1 MAVVAVGA
9 IIAGASAGAAAYAAG
24 MTIAWSIGIGL
35 ATAAISG
42 LMSYMAMAQTV
53 PQYNT
58 TDTATALGT
67 TSDPKTVLP
76 VVYGQQRV
84 GGINVWKA
92 VGKDTTYLVQIFA
105 VCEGQIGGF
114 KSVYLDNKKIVLDGN
129 YQSGILNEQAIH
141 PDYRKYVEV
150 ELSVGAPNGHVFSLA
165 QKYLGKDIN
174 NSGWPDSATGNN
186 VAAVCVVMRKRNK
199 DLQNQAD
206 ILQPNSQM
214 TADINGLL
222 IQDLNTGK
230 RETSRNG
237 PSQLLDYATNTRYGL
252 AIPLDKI
259 DTESFKACADHS
271 LRNNLFSDGST
282 DPNASFKE
290 NITQMTAAF
299 QGVVFE
305 SFGRMT
311 CRIDG
316 PDVVQ
321 FNFNEDNISAGSVT
335 LNSGGSEGY
344 YNTLNVSYQEPSLD
358 YSDQVLR
365 YPSDVTNDGTI
376 AKDKRI
382 IAKDITYRFVK
393 QKSQLDVVASIER
406 NKSLLK
412 NQLVFSTVDA
422 YTVQAW
428 DVIRVT
434 FPELQL
440 QDSLWRVTQVDRSL
454 EKGAAGLITITAAE
468 YDPKVYTD
476 LDYAKDPNNSGS
488 NIPAASVLFAPKNL
502 KVTSVAET
510 AIGRTFNVQWDS
522 EEDFNRA
529 GFFIQ
534 YAIVGTD
541 SWTQAGF
548 TSGNYFLIMNMD
560 ITKKYD
566 IRVCAT
572 GLVYRSEWV
581 YQNNINPA
589 VSYQLPKVTGLHLV
603 NSDAGTNITTATQFE
618 FAWDDQSSQKF
629 NVNGTTQTFNEVF
642 QYYEVQITGT
652 KTVSYKTK
660 NINFTYDFRMNQLN
674 GLSREIIIKVIAV
687 GYAGMKSEPVQ
698 ITVKNSQHPAIQNF
712 VARTGISLN
721 SGMIFTQW
729 KPSTVPDFEQTTVQ
743 IARDKEFT
751 KEVRAFVSKDDVLNF
766 ELGDKGEGTWYVKS
780 AQNDVFGSDNVIWTS
795 PTILDVKYEIPFTP
809 DDIGTIEDMLGLNEK
824 LKDTLN
830 SANTHANSVSEQ
842 ARKDAEKY
850 ADDTVKTSEVKSK
863 QYVDGEIKKS
873 DQYTDEQI
881 KNSDAYTD
889 DQIKQADKRTDVKV
903 TAARE
908 YTDTQ
913 VVEASNALNQTIKDN
928 TTEITGKIN
937 GVETTINGKITTIEK
952 NQTTFQNQ
960 TNQKF
965 TSMESNFNTKIGE
978 SETRINA
985 KITGLTETVATN
997 DKAYT
1002 QKFDKM
1008 ESSIEDNSSEIDK
1021 SNGEIKKNSA
1031 SITSLSKTVADN
1043 EKNTATSMQQLE
1055 ARVGDK
1061 IANVSTEAKAEIDKV
1076 TNQVNSQYAM
1086 TVDANGVYAGFTLL
1100 AQDGPVKGSKAI
1112 FAADKFMI
1120 VPTEKDA
1127 EKARPVFAVDTT
1139 TRTVYLDNAVIKDA
1153 SIGTAKIADAAIDT
1167 AKIKDASITN
1177 GKITGFI
1184 QSDNYVAGSQGWK
1197 VHKNGGSEFSNVVIR
1212 GEVHANSGVFN
1223 GTVNAQDG
1231 VFNGTVNANGGVFN
1245 NVRIEKNCTVL
1256 GTIYAENIQGDIV
1269 TMTDRVAKS
1278 WPSGDI
1284 STSSGTRYPIAT
1296 IDAMPFNR
1304 IMVFTGDV
1312 SIQQVWRQNVT
1323 IRVDETTVWTFD
1335 SGNEGK
1341 NFDTNIFS
1349 FRIPAAPMGT
1359 KQYVT
1364 IQWPNRGDTGKF
1376 KFTGV
1381 VSLYKTSG
1389 SIALA

>member
-9 IIAGASAGAAAYAAG
+9 IIAGAAAGAAAYAAG
-24 MTIAWSIGIGL
+24 MTIAFAIGIGL

-42 LMSYMAMAQTV
+42 LMSYMAMNQTI
-53 PQYNT
+53 PKYNT

-67 TSDPKTVLP
+67 TSDPKTVIP

-105 VCEGQIGGF
+105 LCEGQIGGF
-114 KSVYLDNKKIVLDGN
+114 KSLYLDNKKIVLDGN

-141 PDYRKYVEV
+141 PDYRKFVEV
-150 ELSVGAPNGHVFSLA
+150 ELSVGAPKGHVFTLA

-206 ILQPNSQM
+206 ILQPNSQL

-222 IQDLNTGK
+222 IQDLNTGN
-230 RETSRNG
+230 REASRNG

-252 AIPLDKI
+252 GIPLDKI

-271 LRNNLFSDGST
+271 LRNNLYSDGST
-282 DPNASFKE
+282 DPNATFKE
-290 NITQMTAAF
+290 NLTQMTAAF
-299 QGVVFE
+299 QGVIFE

-321 FNFNEDNISAGSVT
+321 FDFNEDNISAGSVT

-344 YNTLNVSYQEPSLD
+344 YNTLNVSYQDPALD

-365 YPSDVTNDGTI
+365 YPSDTVNDGTI

-393 QKSQLDVVASIER
+393 QKSQLDVIASIER

-412 NQLVFSTVDA
+412 NQIVFSTVDA

-428 DVIRVT
+428 DVIRVN

-440 QDSLWRVTQVDRSL
+440 QDSLWRVFQVDRSL

-488 NIPAASVLFAPKNL
+488 NIPNASVLIAPKNL
-502 KVTSVAET
+502 QVTSVAET
-510 AIGRTFNVQWDS
+510 AIGRTFKVQWES

-529 GFFIQ
+529 GFYVQ
-534 YAIVGTD
+534 YAVSGTD
-541 SWTQAGF
+541 EWTQAGF
-548 TSGNYFLIMNMD
+548 TSGNYFMIMNMD

-581 YQNNINPA
+581 YQNNTNPA
-589 VSYQLPKVTGLHLV
+589 VSYKLPKVTGLRLV

-618 FAWDDQSSQKF
+618 FAWDDQSNQKF
-629 NVNGTTQTFNEVF
+629 NVNGTTQTFDEVF

-652 KTVSYKTK
+652 KTVSYRTK

-674 GLSREIIIKVIAV
+674 GLSREITIKVIAV

-698 ITVKNSQHPAIQNF
+698 ITAKNNQHPAIQNF

-729 KPSTVPDFEQTTVQ
+729 KPSAVPDFEQTTVQ

-751 KEVRAFVSKDDVLNF
+751 KEVRSFVSKDDVLNF
-766 ELGDKGEGTWYVKS
+766 ELGENGEGTWYLKA
-780 AQNDVFGSDNVIWTS
+780 AQNDVFGSDNAVWTS

-809 DDIGTIEDMLGLNEK
+809 DDIDTIEDMLGLNEK
-824 LKDTLN
+824 LKDTLD
-830 SANTHANSVSEQ
+830 SANTHANNVSEQ
-842 ARKDAEKY
+842 AKKDAEKY
-850 ADDTVKTSEVKSK
+850 ADDTVKRSEVKTK
-863 QYVDGEIKKS
+863 EYTDAEVKKS
-873 DQYTDEQI
+873 NDYTNAEIGKSND
-881 KNSDAYTD
+881 
-889 DQIKQADKRTDVKV
+889 RTDGAIKDSEARTQVKI

-913 VVEASNALNQTIKDN
+913 VAESTKALNQTIAEN
-928 TTEITGKIN
+928 ITEINGKID
-937 GVETTINGKITTIEK
+937 GVETSINGKITTIEK
-952 NQTTFQNQ
+952 NQTTFEEQ
-960 TNQKF
+960 TNQKL
-965 TSMESNFNTKIGE
+965 TSMESNFTTKIGE
-978 SETRINA
+978 SEKRTNA
-985 KITGLTETVATN
+985 KITELNETVTTN
-997 DKAYT
+997 DEAYT
-1002 QKFDKM
+1002 QRFSKM
-1008 ESSIEDNSSEIDK
+1008 ESSIEDNTTEIGKNTASISSLSETVAT
-1021 SNGEIKKNSA
+1021 NEKNSA
-1031 SITSLSKTVADN
+1031 
-1043 EKNTATSMQQLE
+1043 TSMEQLE

-1061 IANVSTEAKAEIDKV
+1061 IASVSSESKAEIDKV

-1120 VPTEKDA
+1120 VPTEQDA
-1127 EKARPVFAVDTT
+1127 AKAKPVFSVDTT

-1184 QSDNYVAGSQGWK
+1184 QSDNYVPGSQGWK
-1197 VHKNGGSEFSNVVIR
+1197 INKNGGSEFSNVVVR

-1223 GTVNAQDG
+1223 GTVNAKDG

-1245 NVRIEKNCTVL
+1245 NVRIERNCTVL

-1269 TMTDRVAKS
+1269 TMTDRVSKA
-1278 WPSGDI
+1278 WPPSGN
-1284 STSSGTRYPIAT
+1284 TSSGTRYPIAT
-1296 IDAMPFNR
+1296 IDGMPFNR
-1304 IMVFTGDV
+1304 VMVFSGDV
-1312 SIQQVWRQNVT
+1312 SIQQTWRQNVT
-1323 IRVDETTVWTFD
+1323 IRVNEDVVWTFD
-1335 SGNEGK
+1335 SGNDGK

-1349 FRIPAAPMGT
+1349 FRVPAAPMGT

-1364 IQWPNRGDTGKF
+1364 IQWPNRGDSGRF
-1376 KFTGV
+1376 AFTGV

>member
-9 IIAGASAGAAAYAAG
+9 IIAGAAAGAAAYAAG
-24 MTIAWSIGIGL
+24 LTIAWSIGIGL

-42 LMSYMAMAQTV
+42 LMSYMAMNQTV
-53 PQYNT
+53 PRYNT

-67 TSDPKTVLP
+67 TSDPKTVIP

-105 VCEGQIGGF
+105 LCEGQIGGF
-114 KSVYLDNKKIVLDGN
+114 KSLYLDNKKIVLDGN

-141 PDYRKYVEV
+141 PDYRKFVEV
-150 ELSVGAPNGHVFSLA
+150 ELSVGAPKGHVFTLA

-186 VAAVCVVMRKRNK
+186 VASVCVVMRKRNK

-206 ILQPNSQM
+206 ILQPNSQL

-222 IQDLNTGK
+222 IQDLNTGN
-230 RETSRNG
+230 REASRNG

-252 AIPLDKI
+252 GIPLDKI

-271 LRNNLFSDGST
+271 LRNNLYSDGST
-282 DPNASFKE
+282 DPNATFKE
-290 NITQMTAAF
+290 NLTQMTAAF
-299 QGVVFE
+299 QGVIFE

-321 FNFNEDNISAGSVT
+321 FDFNEDNISAGSVT
-335 LNSGGSEGY
+335 LNSGGSDGY
-344 YNTLNVSYQEPSLD
+344 YNTLNVSYQDPALD

-365 YPSDVTNDGTI
+365 YPSDTVNDGTI

-393 QKSQLDVVASIER
+393 QKSQLDVIASIER

-412 NQLVFSTVDA
+412 NQIVFSTVDA

-428 DVIRVT
+428 DVIRVN

-440 QDSLWRVTQVDRSL
+440 QDSLWRVFQVDRSL

-488 NIPAASVLFAPKNL
+488 NIPNASVLIAPKNL
-502 KVTSVAET
+502 QVTSVAET
-510 AIGRTFNVQWDS
+510 AIGRTFKVQWES

-529 GFFIQ
+529 GFYVQ
-534 YAIVGTD
+534 YAVSGTD
-541 SWTQAGF
+541 EWTQAGF
-548 TSGNYFLIMNMD
+548 TSGNYFMIMNMD

-581 YQNNINPA
+581 YQNNTNPA
-589 VSYQLPKVTGLHLV
+589 VSYQLPKVTGLRLV

-618 FAWDDQSSQKF
+618 FAWDDQSNQKF
-629 NVNGTTQTFNEVF
+629 NVNGTTQTFDEVF

-652 KTVSYKTK
+652 KTVSYRTK

-674 GLSREIIIKVIAV
+674 GLSREITIKVIAV

-698 ITVKNSQHPAIQNF
+698 ITAKNNQHPAIQNF

-751 KEVRAFVSKDDVLNF
+751 KEVRSFVSKDDVLNF
-766 ELGDKGEGTWYVKS
+766 ELGENGEGTWYLKA
-780 AQNDVFGSDNVIWTS
+780 AQNDVFGSDNAVWTS

-809 DDIGTIEDMLGLNEK
+809 DDIDTIEDMLGLNEK
-824 LKDTLN
+824 LKDTLDN
-830 SANTHANSVSEQ
+830 ANTHANNVSEQ
-842 ARKDAEKY
+842 AKKDAEKY
-850 ADDTVKTSEVKSK
+850 ADDTVKRSEVKTK
-863 QYVDGEIKKS
+863 EYTDAEVKKS
-873 DQYTDEQI
+873 NDYTDAEI
-881 KNSDAYTD
+881 GKSND
-889 DQIKQADKRTDVKV
+889 RTDGAIKDSEARTQVKI

-913 VVEASNALNQTIKDN
+913 VVEATKALNQTIAEN
-928 TTEITGKIN
+928 TTEINGKID
-937 GVETTINGKITTIEK
+937 GVETSINGKITTIEK
-952 NQTTFQNQ
+952 NQTTFEEQ
-960 TNQKF
+960 TNQKL
-965 TSMESNFNTKIGE
+965 TSMESNFTTKIGE
-978 SETRINA
+978 SEKRTNA
-985 KITGLTETVATN
+985 KITELNETVTTN
-997 DKAYT
+997 DEAYT
-1002 QKFDKM
+1002 QRFSKM
-1008 ESSIEDNSSEIDK
+1008 ESSIEDNTTEIGKNTASISSLSETVAT
-1021 SNGEIKKNSA
+1021 NEKNSA
-1031 SITSLSKTVADN
+1031 
-1043 EKNTATSMQQLE
+1043 TSMEQLE

-1061 IANVSTEAKAEIDKV
+1061 IASVSSEAKAEIDKV

-1120 VPTEKDA
+1120 VPTEQDA
-1127 EKARPVFAVDTT
+1127 AKAKPVFSVDTT

-1184 QSDNYVAGSQGWK
+1184 QSDNYVPGSQGWK
-1197 VHKNGGSEFSNVVIR
+1197 INKNGGSEFSNVVVR

-1223 GTVNAQDG
+1223 GTVNAKDG

-1245 NVRIEKNCTVL
+1245 NVRIERNCTVL

-1269 TMTDRVAKS
+1269 TMTDRVSKA
-1278 WPSGDI
+1278 WPPSGN
-1284 STSSGTRYPIAT
+1284 TSSGTRYPIAT
-1296 IDAMPFNR
+1296 IDGMPFNR
-1304 IMVFTGDV
+1304 VMVFSGDV
-1312 SIQQVWRQNVT
+1312 SIQQTWRQNVT
-1323 IRVDETTVWTFD
+1323 IRVNEDVVWTFD
-1335 SGNEGK
+1335 SGNDGK

-1349 FRIPAAPMGT
+1349 FRVPAAPMGT

-1364 IQWPNRGDTGKF
+1364 IQWPNRGDSGRF
-1376 KFTGV
+1376 AFTGV

>member
-9 IIAGASAGAAAYAAG
+9 IIAGAAAGAAAYAAG
-24 MTIAWSIGIGL
+24 MTIAFAIGIGL

-42 LMSYMAMAQTV
+42 LMSYMAMNQTV
-53 PQYNT
+53 PRYNT

-67 TSDPKTVLP
+67 TSDPKTVIP

-105 VCEGQIGGF
+105 LCEGQIGGF
-114 KSVYLDNKKIVLDGN
+114 KSLYLDNKKIVLDGN

-141 PDYRKYVEV
+141 PDYRNFVEV
-150 ELSVGAPNGHVFSLA
+150 ELSVGAPKGHVFTLA

-186 VAAVCVVMRKRNK
+186 VASVCVVMRKRNK

-206 ILQPNSQM
+206 ILQPNSQL

-222 IQDLNTGK
+222 IQDLNTGN
-230 RETSRNG
+230 REASRNG

-252 AIPLDKI
+252 GIPLDKI

-271 LRNNLFSDGST
+271 LRNNLYSDGST
-282 DPNASFKE
+282 DPNATFKE
-290 NITQMTAAF
+290 NLTQMAAAF
-299 QGVVFE
+299 QGVIFE

-321 FNFNEDNISAGSVT
+321 FDFNEDNISAGSVT

-344 YNTLNVSYQEPSLD
+344 YNTLNVSYQDPALD

-365 YPSDVTNDGTI
+365 YPSDTVNDGTI

-393 QKSQLDVVASIER
+393 QKSQLDVIASIER

-412 NQLVFSTVDA
+412 NQIVFSTVDA

-428 DVIRVT
+428 DVIRVN

-440 QDSLWRVTQVDRSL
+440 QDSLWRVFQVDRSL

-468 YDPKVYTD
+468 YDPNVYTN

-488 NIPAASVLFAPKNL
+488 NIPNASVLIAPKNL
-502 KVTSVAET
+502 QVTSVAET
-510 AIGRTFNVQWDS
+510 AIGRTFKVQWES

-529 GFFIQ
+529 GFYVQ
-534 YAIVGTD
+534 YAVSGTD
-541 SWTQAGF
+541 EWTQAGF
-548 TSGNYFLIMNMD
+548 TSGNYFMIMNMD

-581 YQNNINPA
+581 YQNNTNPA
-589 VSYQLPKVTGLHLV
+589 VSYQLPKVTGLRLV

-618 FAWDDQSSQKF
+618 FAWDDQSNQKF
-629 NVNGTTQTFNEVF
+629 NVNGTTQTFDEVF

-652 KTVSYKTK
+652 KTVSYRTK

-674 GLSREIIIKVIAV
+674 GLSREITIKVIAV

-698 ITVKNSQHPAIQNF
+698 ITAKNNQHPAIQNF

-751 KEVRAFVSKDDVLNF
+751 KDVRAFVSKDDVLNF
-766 ELGDKGEGTWYVKS
+766 ELGENGEGTWYVKA

-830 SANTHANSVSEQ
+830 NANTHANSVSEQ

-903 TAARE
+903 TAARD
-908 YTDTQ
+908 YANTQ
-913 VVEASNALNQTIKDN
+913 VVEATKALNQTIEDN

-952 NQTTFQNQ
+952 NQTTFETQ

-978 SETRINA
+978 SEKSTNA

-997 DKAYT
+997 DKAYA

-1061 IANVSTEAKAEIDKV
+1061 IANVSTETKAEIDKV
-1076 TNQVNSQYAM
+1076 TDQVNSQYTM

-1120 VPTEKDA
+1120 VPTEQDA
-1127 EKARPVFAVDTT
+1127 AKAKPVFAVDTT

-1177 GKITGFI
+1177 AKIQNASI
-1184 QSDNYVAGSQGWK
+1184 NSAKISQEISSDTHESDGYPTWYINKDGRARFQ
-1197 VHKNGGSEFSNVVIR
+1197 NVSVK
-1212 GEVHANSGVFN
+1212 
-1223 GTVNAQDG
+1223 GTVNADNG
-1231 VFNGTVNANGGVFN
+1231 YFNGTVNANGGVFN

-1269 TMTDRVAKS
+1269 TMTDRVSKA
-1278 WPSGDI
+1278 WPPSGN
-1284 STSSGTRYPIAT
+1284 TSSGTRYPIAT
-1296 IDAMPFNR
+1296 IDGMPFNR
-1304 IMVFTGDV
+1304 VMVFSGDV

-1323 IRVDETTVWTFD
+1323 IRVNEDVVWTFD
-1335 SGNEGK
+1335 SGNDGK

>member
-9 IIAGASAGAAAYAAG
+9 IIAGAAAGAAAYAAG
-24 MTIAWSIGIGL
+24 LTIAWSIGIGL

-42 LMSYMAMAQTV
+42 LMSYMAMSQTV

-67 TSDPKTVLP
+67 TSDPKTVIP

-105 VCEGQIGGF
+105 ISEGQIGGF
-114 KSVYLDNKKIVLDGN
+114 KSLYLDNKKIVLDGN

-141 PDYRKYVEV
+141 PDYRKFVEV
-150 ELSVGAPNGHVFSLA
+150 ELSVGAPKGHVFTLA

-186 VAAVCVVMRKRNK
+186 VASVCVVMRKRNK

-206 ILQPNSQM
+206 ILQPNSQL

-222 IQDLNTGK
+222 IQDLNTGN
-230 RETSRNG
+230 REASRNG

-252 AIPLDKI
+252 GIPLDKI

-271 LRNNLFSDGST
+271 LRNNLYSDGST
-282 DPNASFKE
+282 DPNATFKE
-290 NITQMTAAF
+290 NLTQMAAAF
-299 QGVVFE
+299 QGVIFE

-321 FNFNEDNISAGSVT
+321 FDFNEDNISAGSVT

-344 YNTLNVSYQEPSLD
+344 YNTLNVSYQDPALD

-365 YPSDVTNDGTI
+365 YPSDTVNDGTI

-393 QKSQLDVVASIER
+393 QKSQLDVIASIER

-412 NQLVFSTVDA
+412 NQIVFSTVDA

-428 DVIRVT
+428 DVIRVN

-440 QDSLWRVTQVDRSL
+440 QDSLWRVFQVDRSL

-488 NIPAASVLFAPKNL
+488 NIPNASVLIAPKNL
-502 KVTSVAET
+502 QVTSVAET
-510 AIGRTFNVQWDS
+510 AIGRTFKVQWES

-529 GFFIQ
+529 GFYVQ
-534 YAIVGTD
+534 YAVSGTD
-541 SWTQAGF
+541 EWTQAGF
-548 TSGNYFLIMNMD
+548 TSGNYFMIMNMD

-581 YQNNINPA
+581 YQNNTNPA
-589 VSYQLPKVTGLHLV
+589 VSYQLPKVTGLRLV

-618 FAWDDQSSQKF
+618 FAWDDQSNQKF
-629 NVNGTTQTFNEVF
+629 NVNGTTQTFDEVF

-652 KTVSYKTK
+652 KTVSYRTK

-674 GLSREIIIKVIAV
+674 GLSREITIKVIAV

-698 ITVKNSQHPAIQNF
+698 ITVKNNQHPAIQNF

-751 KEVRAFVSKDDVLNF
+751 KEVRSFVSKDDVLNF
-766 ELGDKGEGTWYVKS
+766 ELGENGEGTWYVKA
-780 AQNDVFGSDNVIWTS
+780 AQNDVFGSDNVVWTS

-809 DDIGTIEDMLGLNEK
+809 DDIDTIEDMLGLKDK
-824 LKDTLN
+824 LKDTLD
-830 SANTHANSVSEQ
+830 SANTHANNVSEQ
-842 ARKDAEKY
+842 AKKDAEKY
-850 ADDTVKTSEVKSK
+850 ADDTVKRSEVKTK
-863 QYVDGEIKKS
+863 EYTDAEVKKS
-873 DQYTDEQI
+873 NDYTDAEI
-881 KNSDAYTD
+881 GKSND
-889 DQIKQADKRTDVKV
+889 RTDGAIKDSAARTQVKI

-913 VVEASNALNQTIKDN
+913 VVEATKALNQTIAEN
-928 TTEITGKIN
+928 TTEINGKID
-937 GVETTINGKITTIEK
+937 GVETSINGKITTIEK
-952 NQTTFQNQ
+952 NQTTFEKQ

-965 TSMESNFNTKIGE
+965 TSMESNFTTKIGE
-978 SETRINA
+978 SEKRTNA
-985 KITGLTETVATN
+985 KITGLTETVTTN
-997 DKAYT
+997 DKAYA

-1008 ESSIEDNSSEIDK
+1008 ESSIENNSSEIDK
-1021 SNGEIKKNSA
+1021 SNGEIKKNTA
-1031 SITSLSKTVADN
+1031 SISSLRETVATN
-1043 EKNTATSMQQLE
+1043 EKNTATSMEQLE

-1120 VPTEKDA
+1120 VPTEQDA
-1127 EKARPVFAVDTT
+1127 AKAKPVFAVDTT

-1184 QSDNYVAGSQGWK
+1184 QSDNYVPGSQGWK
-1197 VHKNGGSEFSNVVIR
+1197 INKNGGSEFSNVVVR

-1223 GTVNAQDG
+1223 GTVNAQNG

-1245 NVRIEKNCTVL
+1245 NVRIERNCTVL

-1269 TMTDRVAKS
+1269 TMTDRVSKA
-1278 WPSGDI
+1278 WPPSGN
-1284 STSSGTRYPIAT
+1284 TSSGTRYPIAT
-1296 IDAMPFNR
+1296 IEGMPFNR
-1304 IMVFTGDV
+1304 VMVFSGDV
-1312 SIQQVWRQNVT
+1312 SIQQTWRQNVT
-1323 IRVDETTVWTFD
+1323 IRVNEDVVWTFD
-1335 SGNEGK
+1335 SGNDGK
-1341 NFDTNIFS
+1341 NFNTNIFS
-1349 FRIPAAPMGT
+1349 FRVPAAPMGT

-1364 IQWPNRGDTGKF
+1364 IQWPNRGDSGRF
-1376 KFTGV
+1376 AFTGV

>member
-9 IIAGASAGAAAYAAG
+9 IIAGAAAGAAAYAAG
-24 MTIAWSIGIGL
+24 MTIAFAIGIGL

-42 LMSYMAMAQTV
+42 LMSYMAMNQTI
-53 PQYNT
+53 PRYNT

-67 TSDPKTVLP
+67 TSDPKTVIP

-105 VCEGQIGGF
+105 LCEGQIGGF
-114 KSVYLDNKKIVLDGN
+114 KSLYLDNKKIVLDGN

-141 PDYRKYVEV
+141 PDYRKFVEV
-150 ELSVGAPNGHVFSLA
+150 ELSVGAPKGHVFTLA

-206 ILQPNSQM
+206 ILQPNSQL

-222 IQDLNTGK
+222 IQDLNTGN
-230 RETSRNG
+230 REASRNG

-252 AIPLDKI
+252 GIPLDKI

-271 LRNNLFSDGST
+271 LRNNLYSDGST
-282 DPNASFKE
+282 DPNATFKE
-290 NITQMTAAF
+290 NLTQMTAAF
-299 QGVVFE
+299 QGVIFE

-321 FNFNEDNISAGSVT
+321 FDFNEDNISAGSVT

-344 YNTLNVSYQEPSLD
+344 YNTLNVSYQDPALD

-365 YPSDVTNDGTI
+365 YPSDTVNDGTI

-393 QKSQLDVVASIER
+393 QKSQLDVIASIER

-412 NQLVFSTVDA
+412 NQIVFSTVDA

-428 DVIRVT
+428 DVIRVN

-440 QDSLWRVTQVDRSL
+440 QDSLWRVFQVDRSL

-488 NIPAASVLFAPKNL
+488 NIPNASVLIAPKNL
-502 KVTSVAET
+502 QVTSVAET
-510 AIGRTFNVQWDS
+510 AIGRTFKVQWES

-529 GFFIQ
+529 GFYVQ
-534 YAIVGTD
+534 YAVSGTD
-541 SWTQAGF
+541 EWTQAGF
-548 TSGNYFLIMNMD
+548 TSGNYFMIMNMD

-581 YQNNINPA
+581 YQNNTNPA
-589 VSYQLPKVTGLHLV
+589 VSYKLPKVTGLRLV

-618 FAWDDQSSQKF
+618 FAWDDQSNQKF
-629 NVNGTTQTFNEVF
+629 NVNGTTQTFDEVF

-652 KTVSYKTK
+652 KTVSYRTK

-674 GLSREIIIKVIAV
+674 GLSREITIKVIAV

-698 ITVKNSQHPAIQNF
+698 ITAKNNQHPAIQNF

-729 KPSTVPDFEQTTVQ
+729 KPSAVPDFEQTTVQ

-751 KEVRAFVSKDDVLNF
+751 KEVRSFVSKDDVLNF
-766 ELGDKGEGTWYVKS
+766 ELGENGEGTWYLKA
-780 AQNDVFGSDNVIWTS
+780 AQNDVFGSDNAVWTS

-809 DDIGTIEDMLGLNEK
+809 DDIDTIEDMLGLNEK
-824 LKDTLN
+824 LKDTLD
-830 SANTHANSVSEQ
+830 SANTHANNVSEQ
-842 ARKDAEKY
+842 AKKDAEKY
-850 ADDTVKTSEVKSK
+850 ADDTVKRSEVKTK
-863 QYVDGEIKKS
+863 EYTDAEVKKS
-873 DQYTDEQI
+873 NDYTNAEIGKSND
-881 KNSDAYTD
+881 
-889 DQIKQADKRTDVKV
+889 RTDGAIKDSEARTQVKI

-913 VVEASNALNQTIKDN
+913 VAESTKALNQTIAEN
-928 TTEITGKIN
+928 ITEINGKID
-937 GVETTINGKITTIEK
+937 GVETSINGKITTIEK
-952 NQTTFQNQ
+952 NQTTFEEQ
-960 TNQKF
+960 TNQKL
-965 TSMESNFNTKIGE
+965 TSMESNFTTKIGE
-978 SETRINA
+978 SEKRTNA
-985 KITGLTETVATN
+985 KITELNETVTTN
-997 DKAYT
+997 DEAYT
-1002 QKFDKM
+1002 QRFSKM
-1008 ESSIEDNSSEIDK
+1008 ESSIEDNTTEIGKNTASISSLSETVAT
-1021 SNGEIKKNSA
+1021 NEKNSA
-1031 SITSLSKTVADN
+1031 
-1043 EKNTATSMQQLE
+1043 TSMEQLE

-1061 IANVSTEAKAEIDKV
+1061 IASVSSESKAEIDKV

-1120 VPTEKDA
+1120 VPTEQDA
-1127 EKARPVFAVDTT
+1127 AKAKPVFSVDTT

-1184 QSDNYVAGSQGWK
+1184 QSDNYVPGSQGWK
-1197 VHKNGGSEFSNVVIR
+1197 INKNGGSEFSNVVVR

-1223 GTVNAQDG
+1223 GTVNAKDG

-1245 NVRIEKNCTVL
+1245 NVRIERNCTVL

-1269 TMTDRVAKS
+1269 TMTDRVSKA
-1278 WPSGDI
+1278 WPLSGN
-1284 STSSGTRYPIAT
+1284 TSSGTRYPIAT
-1296 IDAMPFNR
+1296 IDGMPFNR
-1304 IMVFTGDV
+1304 VMVFSGDV
-1312 SIQQVWRQNVT
+1312 SIQQTWRQNVT
-1323 IRVDETTVWTFD
+1323 IRVNEDVVWTFD
-1335 SGNEGK
+1335 SGNDGK

-1349 FRIPAAPMGT
+1349 FRVPAAPMGT

-1364 IQWPNRGDTGKF
+1364 IQWPNRGDSGRF
-1376 KFTGV
+1376 AFTGV

>member
-9 IIAGASAGAAAYAAG
+9 IIAGAAAGAAAYAAG
-24 MTIAWSIGIGL
+24 MTIAFAIGIGL

-42 LMSYMAMAQTV
+42 LMSYMAMNQTI
-53 PQYNT
+53 PRYNT

-67 TSDPKTVLP
+67 TSDPKTVIP

-105 VCEGQIGGF
+105 LCEGQIGGF
-114 KSVYLDNKKIVLDGN
+114 KSLYLDNKKIVLDGN

-141 PDYRKYVEV
+141 PDYRKFVEV
-150 ELSVGAPNGHVFSLA
+150 ELSVGAPKGHVFTLA

-206 ILQPNSQM
+206 ILQPNSQL

-222 IQDLNTGK
+222 IQDLNTGN
-230 RETSRNG
+230 REASRNG

-252 AIPLDKI
+252 GIPLDKI

-271 LRNNLFSDGST
+271 LRNNLYSDGST
-282 DPNASFKE
+282 DPNATFKE
-290 NITQMTAAF
+290 NLTQMTAAF
-299 QGVVFE
+299 QGVIFE

-321 FNFNEDNISAGSVT
+321 FDFNEDNISAGSVT

-344 YNTLNVSYQEPSLD
+344 YNTLNVSYQDPALD

-365 YPSDVTNDGTI
+365 YPSDTVNDGTI

-393 QKSQLDVVASIER
+393 QKSQLDVIASIER

-412 NQLVFSTVDA
+412 NQIVFSTVDA

-428 DVIRVT
+428 DVIRVN

-440 QDSLWRVTQVDRSL
+440 QDSLWRVFQVDRSL

-488 NIPAASVLFAPKNL
+488 NIPNASVLIAPKNL
-502 KVTSVAET
+502 QVTSVAET
-510 AIGRTFNVQWDS
+510 AIGRTFKVQWES

-529 GFFIQ
+529 GFYVQ
-534 YAIVGTD
+534 YAVSGTD
-541 SWTQAGF
+541 EWTQAGF
-548 TSGNYFLIMNMD
+548 TSGNYFMIMNMD

-581 YQNNINPA
+581 YQNNTNPA
-589 VSYQLPKVTGLHLV
+589 VSYQLPKVTGLRLV

-618 FAWDDQSSQKF
+618 FAWDDQSNQKF
-629 NVNGTTQTFNEVF
+629 NVNGTTQTFDEVF

-652 KTVSYKTK
+652 KTVSYRTK

-674 GLSREIIIKVIAV
+674 GLSREITIKVIAV

-698 ITVKNSQHPAIQNF
+698 ITAKNNQHPAIQNF

-751 KEVRAFVSKDDVLNF
+751 KEVRSFVSKDDVLNF
-766 ELGDKGEGTWYVKS
+766 ELGENGEGTWYLKA
-780 AQNDVFGSDNVIWTS
+780 AQNDVFGSDNAVWTS

-809 DDIGTIEDMLGLNEK
+809 DDIDTIEDMLGLNEK
-824 LKDTLN
+824 LKDTLDN
-830 SANTHANSVSEQ
+830 ANTHANNVSEQ
-842 ARKDAEKY
+842 AKKDAEKY
-850 ADDTVKTSEVKSK
+850 ADDTVKRSEVKTK
-863 QYVDGEIKKS
+863 EYTDAEVKKS
-873 DQYTDEQI
+873 NDYTDAEI
-881 KNSDAYTD
+881 GKSND
-889 DQIKQADKRTDVKV
+889 RTDGAIKDSEARTQVKI

-913 VVEASNALNQTIKDN
+913 VVEATKALNQTITEN
-928 TTEITGKIN
+928 TTEINGKID
-937 GVETTINGKITTIEK
+937 GVETSINGKITTIEK
-952 NQTTFQNQ
+952 NQTTFEEQ
-960 TNQKF
+960 TNQKL
-965 TSMESNFNTKIGE
+965 TSMESNFTTKIGE
-978 SETRINA
+978 SEKRTNA
-985 KITGLTETVATN
+985 KITELNETVTTN
-997 DKAYT
+997 DEAYT
-1002 QKFDKM
+1002 QRFSKM
-1008 ESSIEDNSSEIDK
+1008 ESSIEDNTTEIGKNTASISSLSETVAT
-1021 SNGEIKKNSA
+1021 NEKNSA
-1031 SITSLSKTVADN
+1031 
-1043 EKNTATSMQQLE
+1043 TSMEQLE

-1061 IANVSTEAKAEIDKV
+1061 IASVSSESKAEIDKV

-1120 VPTEKDA
+1120 VPTEQDA
-1127 EKARPVFAVDTT
+1127 AKAKPVFSVDTT

-1184 QSDNYVAGSQGWK
+1184 QSDNYVPGSQGWK
-1197 VHKNGGSEFSNVVIR
+1197 INKNGGSEFSNVVVR

-1223 GTVNAQDG
+1223 GTVNAKDG

-1245 NVRIEKNCTVL
+1245 NVRIERNCTVL

-1269 TMTDRVAKS
+1269 TMTDRVSKA
-1278 WPSGDI
+1278 WPPSGN
-1284 STSSGTRYPIAT
+1284 TSSGTRYPIAT
-1296 IDAMPFNR
+1296 IDGMPFNR
-1304 IMVFTGDV
+1304 VMVFSGDV
-1312 SIQQVWRQNVT
+1312 SIQQTWRQNVT
-1323 IRVDETTVWTFD
+1323 IRVNEDVVWTFD
-1335 SGNEGK
+1335 SGNDGK

-1349 FRIPAAPMGT
+1349 FRVPAAPMGT

-1364 IQWPNRGDTGKF
+1364 IQWPNRGDSGRF
-1376 KFTGV
+1376 AFTGV

>member
-9 IIAGASAGAAAYAAG
+9 IIAGAAAGAAAYAAG
-24 MTIAWSIGIGL
+24 LTIAWSIGIGL

-42 LMSYMAMAQTV
+42 LMSYMAMSQTV

-67 TSDPKTVLP
+67 TSDPKTVIP

-105 VCEGQIGGF
+105 ISEGQIGGF
-114 KSVYLDNKKIVLDGN
+114 KSLYLDNKKIVLDGN

-141 PDYRKYVEV
+141 PDYRKFVEV
-150 ELSVGAPNGHVFSLA
+150 ELSVGAPKGHVFTLA

-186 VAAVCVVMRKRNK
+186 VASVCVVMRKRNK

-206 ILQPNSQM
+206 ILQPNSQL

-222 IQDLNTGK
+222 IQDLNTGN
-230 RETSRNG
+230 REASRNG

-252 AIPLDKI
+252 GIPLDKI

-271 LRNNLFSDGST
+271 LRNNLYSDGST
-282 DPNASFKE
+282 DPNATFKE
-290 NITQMTAAF
+290 NLTQMAAAF
-299 QGVVFE
+299 QGVIFE

-321 FNFNEDNISAGSVT
+321 FDFNEDNISAGSVT

-344 YNTLNVSYQEPSLD
+344 YNTLNVSYQDPALD

-365 YPSDVTNDGTI
+365 YPSDTVNDGTI

-393 QKSQLDVVASIER
+393 QKSQLDVIASIER

-412 NQLVFSTVDA
+412 NQIVFSTVDA

-428 DVIRVT
+428 DVIRVN

-440 QDSLWRVTQVDRSL
+440 QDSLWRVFQVDRSL

-488 NIPAASVLFAPKNL
+488 NIPNASVLIAPKNL
-502 KVTSVAET
+502 QVTSVAET
-510 AIGRTFNVQWDS
+510 AIGRTFKVQWES

-529 GFFIQ
+529 GFYVQ
-534 YAIVGTD
+534 YSVSGTD
-541 SWTQAGF
+541 EWTQAGF
-548 TSGNYFLIMNMD
+548 TSGNYFMIMNMD

-581 YQNNINPA
+581 YQNNTNPA
-589 VSYQLPKVTGLHLV
+589 VSYQLPKVTGLRLV

-618 FAWDDQSSQKF
+618 FAWDDQSNQKF

-652 KTVSYKTK
+652 KTVSYRTK

-674 GLSREIIIKVIAV
+674 GLSREITIKVIAV

-698 ITVKNSQHPAIQNF
+698 ITVKNNQHPAIQNF

-751 KEVRAFVSKDDVLNF
+751 KEVRSFVSKDDVLNF
-766 ELGDKGEGTWYVKS
+766 ELGENGEGTWYVKA
-780 AQNDVFGSDNVIWTS
+780 AQNDVFGSDNVVWTS

-809 DDIGTIEDMLGLNEK
+809 DDIDTIEDMLGLKDK
-824 LKDTLN
+824 LKDTLD
-830 SANTHANSVSEQ
+830 SANTHANNVSEQ
-842 ARKDAEKY
+842 AKKDAEKY
-850 ADDTVKTSEVKSK
+850 ADDTVKRSEVKTK
-863 QYVDGEIKKS
+863 EYTDAEVKKS
-873 DQYTDEQI
+873 NDYTDAEI
-881 KNSDAYTD
+881 GKSND
-889 DQIKQADKRTDVKV
+889 RTDGAIKDSEARTQVKI
-903 TAARE
+903 TAVRE

-913 VVEASNALNQTIKDN
+913 VVEATKALNQTIAEN
-928 TTEITGKIN
+928 TTEINGKID
-937 GVETTINGKITTIEK
+937 GVETSINGKITTIEK
-952 NQTTFQNQ
+952 NQTTFEKQ

-965 TSMESNFNTKIGE
+965 TSMESNFTTKIGE
-978 SETRINA
+978 SEKRTNA
-985 KITGLTETVATN
+985 KITGLTETVTTN
-997 DKAYT
+997 DKAYA

-1008 ESSIEDNSSEIDK
+1008 ESSIENNSSEIDK
-1021 SNGEIKKNSA
+1021 SNGEIKKNTA
-1031 SITSLSKTVADN
+1031 SISSLRETVATN
-1043 EKNTATSMQQLE
+1043 EKNTATSMEQLE

-1120 VPTEKDA
+1120 VPTEQDA
-1127 EKARPVFAVDTT
+1127 AKAKPVFAVDTT

-1184 QSDNYVAGSQGWK
+1184 QSDNYVPGSQGWK
-1197 VHKNGGSEFSNVVIR
+1197 INKNGGSEFSNVVVR

-1223 GTVNAQDG
+1223 GTVNAQNG

-1245 NVRIEKNCTVL
+1245 NVRIERNCTVL

-1269 TMTDRVAKS
+1269 TMTDRVSKA
-1278 WPSGDI
+1278 WPPSGN
-1284 STSSGTRYPIAT
+1284 TSSGTRYPIAT
-1296 IDAMPFNR
+1296 IDGMPFNR
-1304 IMVFTGDV
+1304 VMVFSGDV
-1312 SIQQVWRQNVT
+1312 SIQQTWRQNVT
-1323 IRVDETTVWTFD
+1323 IRVNEDVVWTFD
-1335 SGNEGK
+1335 SGNDGK
-1341 NFDTNIFS
+1341 DFNTNIFS
-1349 FRIPAAPMGT
+1349 FRVPAAPMGT

-1364 IQWPNRGDTGKF
+1364 IQWPNRGDSGRF
-1376 KFTGV
+1376 AFTGV

>member
-9 IIAGASAGAAAYAAG
+9 IIAGAAAGAAAYAAG
-24 MTIAWSIGIGL
+24 LTIAWSIGIGL

-42 LMSYMAMAQTV
+42 LMSYMAMSQTV

-67 TSDPKTVLP
+67 TSDPKTVIP

-105 VCEGQIGGF
+105 ISEGQIGGF
-114 KSVYLDNKKIVLDGN
+114 KSLYLDNKKIVLDGN

-141 PDYRKYVEV
+141 PDYKKYVEV
-150 ELSVGAPNGHVFSLA
+150 ELSVGAPKGHVFTLA

-186 VAAVCVVMRKRNK
+186 VASVCVVMRKRNK

-206 ILQPNSQM
+206 ILQPNSQL

-222 IQDLNTGK
+222 IQDLNTGN
-230 RETSRNG
+230 REASRNG

-252 AIPLDKI
+252 GIPLDKI

-271 LRNNLFSDGST
+271 LRNNLYSDGST
-282 DPNASFKE
+282 DPNATFKE
-290 NITQMTAAF
+290 NLTQMAAAF
-299 QGVVFE
+299 QGVIFE

-321 FNFNEDNISAGSVT
+321 FDFNEDNISAGSVT

-344 YNTLNVSYQEPSLD
+344 YNTLNVSYQDPALD

-365 YPSDVTNDGTI
+365 YPSDTVNDGTI

-393 QKSQLDVVASIER
+393 QKSQLDVIASIER

-412 NQLVFSTVDA
+412 NQIVFSTVDA

-428 DVIRVT
+428 DVIRVN

-440 QDSLWRVTQVDRSL
+440 QDSLWRVFQVDRSL

-488 NIPAASVLFAPKNL
+488 NIPNASVLIAPKNL
-502 KVTSVAET
+502 QVTSVAET
-510 AIGRTFNVQWDS
+510 AIGRTFKVQWES

-529 GFFIQ
+529 GFYVQ
-534 YAIVGTD
+534 YAVSGTD
-541 SWTQAGF
+541 EWTQAGF
-548 TSGNYFLIMNMD
+548 TSGNYFMIMNMD

-581 YQNNINPA
+581 YQNNTNPA
-589 VSYQLPKVTGLHLV
+589 VSYQLPKVTGLRLV

-618 FAWDDQSSQKF
+618 FAWDDQSNQKF
-629 NVNGTTQTFNEVF
+629 NVNGTTQTFDEVF

-652 KTVSYKTK
+652 KTVSYRTK

-674 GLSREIIIKVIAV
+674 GLSREITIKVIAV

-698 ITVKNSQHPAIQNF
+698 ITVKNNQHPAIQNF

-751 KEVRAFVSKDDVLNF
+751 KEVRSFVSKDDVLNF
-766 ELGDKGEGTWYVKS
+766 ELGENGEGTWYVKA
-780 AQNDVFGSDNVIWTS
+780 AQNDVFGSDNVVWTS

-809 DDIGTIEDMLGLNEK
+809 DDIDTIEDMLGLKDK
-824 LKDTLN
+824 LKDTLD
-830 SANTHANSVSEQ
+830 SANTHANNVSEQ
-842 ARKDAEKY
+842 AKKDAEKY
-850 ADDTVKTSEVKSK
+850 ADDTVKRSEVKTK
-863 QYVDGEIKKS
+863 EYTDAEVKKS
-873 DQYTDEQI
+873 NDYTDAEI
-881 KNSDAYTD
+881 GKSND
-889 DQIKQADKRTDVKV
+889 RTDGAIKDSEARTQVKI
-903 TAARE
+903 TAVRE

-913 VVEASNALNQTIKDN
+913 VVEATKALNQTIAEN
-928 TTEITGKIN
+928 TTEINGKID
-937 GVETTINGKITTIEK
+937 GVETSINGKITTIEK
-952 NQTTFQNQ
+952 NQTTFEKQ

-965 TSMESNFNTKIGE
+965 TSMESNFTTKIGE
-978 SETRINA
+978 SEKRTNA
-985 KITGLTETVATN
+985 KITGLTETVTTN
-997 DKAYT
+997 DKAYA

-1008 ESSIEDNSSEIDK
+1008 ESSIENNSSEIDK
-1021 SNGEIKKNSA
+1021 SNGEIKKNTA
-1031 SITSLSKTVADN
+1031 SISSLRETVATN
-1043 EKNTATSMQQLE
+1043 EKNTATSMEQLE

-1120 VPTEKDA
+1120 VPTEQDA
-1127 EKARPVFAVDTT
+1127 AKAKPVFAVDTT

-1184 QSDNYVAGSQGWK
+1184 QSDNYVPGSQGWK
-1197 VHKNGGSEFSNVVIR
+1197 INKNGGSEFSNVVVR

-1223 GTVNAQDG
+1223 GTVNAQNG

-1245 NVRIEKNCTVL
+1245 NVRIERNCTVL

-1269 TMTDRVAKS
+1269 TMTDRVSKA
-1278 WPSGDI
+1278 WPPSGN
-1284 STSSGTRYPIAT
+1284 TSSGTRYPIAT
-1296 IDAMPFNR
+1296 IDGMPFNR
-1304 IMVFTGDV
+1304 VMVFSGDV
-1312 SIQQVWRQNVT
+1312 SIQQTWRQNVT
-1323 IRVDETTVWTFD
+1323 IRVNEDVVWTFD
-1335 SGNEGK
+1335 SGNDGK
-1341 NFDTNIFS
+1341 NFNTNIFS
-1349 FRIPAAPMGT
+1349 FRVPAAPMGT

-1364 IQWPNRGDTGKF
+1364 IQWPNRGDSGRF
-1376 KFTGV
+1376 AFTGV

>member
-9 IIAGASAGAAAYAAG
+9 IIAGAAAGAAAYAAG
-24 MTIAWSIGIGL
+24 LTIAWAIGIGL

-42 LMSYMAMAQTV
+42 LMSYMAMKQTV
-53 PQYNT
+53 PRYNT

-67 TSDPKTVLP
+67 TSDPKTVIP

-84 GGINVWKA
+84 GDINVWKA

-105 VCEGQIGGF
+105 LCEGQIGGF
-114 KSVYLDNKKIVLDGN
+114 KSLYLDNKKIVLDGN

-141 PDYRKYVEV
+141 PDYRKFVEV
-150 ELSVGAPNGHVFSLA
+150 ELSVGAPKGHVFTLA

-186 VAAVCVVMRKRNK
+186 VASVCVVMRKRNK

-206 ILQPNSQM
+206 ILQPNSQL

-222 IQDLNTGK
+222 IQDLNTGN
-230 RETSRNG
+230 REASRNG

-252 AIPLDKI
+252 GIPLDKI

-271 LRNNLFSDGST
+271 LRNNLYSDGST
-282 DPNASFKE
+282 DPNATFKE
-290 NITQMTAAF
+290 NLTQMTAAF
-299 QGVVFE
+299 QGVIFE

-321 FNFNEDNISAGSVT
+321 FDFNEDNISAGSVT

-344 YNTLNVSYQEPSLD
+344 YNTLNVSYQDPALD

-365 YPSDVTNDGTI
+365 YPSDTVNDGTI

-393 QKSQLDVVASIER
+393 QKSQLDVIASIER

-412 NQLVFSTVDA
+412 NQIVFSTVDA
-422 YTVQAW
+422 YTVQVW
-428 DVIRVT
+428 DVIRVN

-440 QDSLWRVTQVDRSL
+440 QDSLWRVFQVDRSL

-488 NIPAASVLFAPKNL
+488 NIPNASVLIAPKNL
-502 KVTSVAET
+502 QVTSVAET
-510 AIGRTFNVQWDS
+510 AIGRTFKVQWES

-529 GFFIQ
+529 GFYVQ
-534 YAIVGTD
+534 YAVSGTD
-541 SWTQAGF
+541 EWTQAGF
-548 TSGNYFLIMNMD
+548 TSGNYFMIMNMD

-581 YQNNINPA
+581 YQNNTNPA
-589 VSYQLPKVTGLHLV
+589 VSYQLPKVTGLRLV

-618 FAWDDQSSQKF
+618 FAWDDQSNQKF

-652 KTVSYKTK
+652 KTVSYRTK

-674 GLSREIIIKVIAV
+674 GLSREITIKVIAV

-698 ITVKNSQHPAIQNF
+698 ITAKNNQHPAIQNF

-751 KEVRAFVSKDDVLNF
+751 KEVRSFVSKDDVLNF
-766 ELGDKGEGTWYVKS
+766 ELGENGEGTWYVKA
-780 AQNDVFGSDNVIWTS
+780 AQNDVFGSDNVVWTS

-809 DDIGTIEDMLGLNEK
+809 DDIDTIEDMLGLNEK
-824 LKDTLN
+824 LKDTLD
-830 SANTHANSVSEQ
+830 SANTHANNVSEQ
-842 ARKDAEKY
+842 AKKDAEKY
-850 ADDTVKTSEVKSK
+850 ADDTVKRSEVKTK
-863 QYVDGEIKKS
+863 E
-873 DQYTDEQI
+873 YTDAEI
-881 KNSDAYTD
+881 EKSND
-889 DQIKQADKRTDVKV
+889 RTDGAIKDSEARTQVKI

-913 VVEASNALNQTIKDN
+913 VVEATKALNQTIAEN
-928 TTEITGKIN
+928 TTEINGKID
-937 GVETTINGKITTIEK
+937 GVETSINGKITTIEK
-952 NQTTFQNQ
+952 NQTTFEEQ
-960 TNQKF
+960 TNQKL
-965 TSMESNFNTKIGE
+965 TSMESNFTTKIGE
-978 SETRINA
+978 SEKRTNA
-985 KITGLTETVATN
+985 KITELNETVTTN

-1002 QKFDKM
+1002 QRFSKM
-1008 ESSIEDNSSEIDK
+1008 ESSIEDNTTEIGKNTASISSLSETVAT
-1021 SNGEIKKNSA
+1021 NEKNSA
-1031 SITSLSKTVADN
+1031 
-1043 EKNTATSMQQLE
+1043 TSMEQLE

-1061 IANVSTEAKAEIDKV
+1061 IATVSSESKAEIDKV

-1120 VPTEKDA
+1120 VPTEQDA
-1127 EKARPVFAVDTT
+1127 AKAKPVFSVDTT

-1184 QSDNYVAGSQGWK
+1184 QSDNYVPGSQGWK
-1197 VHKNGGSEFSNVVIR
+1197 INKNGGSEFSNVVVR

-1223 GTVNAQDG
+1223 GTVNAQNG

-1245 NVRIEKNCTVL
+1245 NVRIERNCTVL

-1269 TMTDRVAKS
+1269 TMTDRVSKE
-1278 WPSGDI
+1278 WPSSGN
-1284 STSSGTRYPIAT
+1284 TSSGTRYPIAT
-1296 IDAMPFNR
+1296 IDGMPFNR
-1304 IMVFTGDV
+1304 VMVFSGDV
-1312 SIQQVWRQNVT
+1312 SIQQTWRQNVT
-1323 IRVDETTVWTFD
+1323 IRVNEDVVWTFD
-1335 SGNEGK
+1335 SGNDGK
-1341 NFDTNIFS
+1341 NFETNIFS
-1349 FRIPAAPMGT
+1349 FRVPAAPMGT

-1364 IQWPNRGDTGKF
+1364 IQWPNRGDSGRF
-1376 KFTGV
+1376 AFTGV
-1381 VSLYKTSG
+1381 ISLYKTSG

>member
-9 IIAGASAGAAAYAAG
+9 IIAGAAAGAAAYAAG
-24 MTIAWSIGIGL
+24 MTIAFAIGIGL

-42 LMSYMAMAQTV
+42 LMSYMAMNQTV
-53 PQYNT
+53 PRYNT

-67 TSDPKTVLP
+67 TSDPKTVIP

-105 VCEGQIGGF
+105 LCEGQIGGF
-114 KSVYLDNKKIVLDGN
+114 KSLYLDNKKIVLDGN

-141 PDYRKYVEV
+141 PDYRKFVEV
-150 ELSVGAPNGHVFSLA
+150 ELSVGAPKGHVFTLA

-186 VAAVCVVMRKRNK
+186 VASVCVVMRKRNK

-206 ILQPNSQM
+206 ILQPNSQL

-222 IQDLNTGK
+222 IQDLNTGN
-230 RETSRNG
+230 REASRNG

-252 AIPLDKI
+252 GIPLDKI

-271 LRNNLFSDGST
+271 LRNNLYSDGST
-282 DPNASFKE
+282 DPNATFKE
-290 NITQMTAAF
+290 NLTQMTAAF
-299 QGVVFE
+299 QGVIFE

-321 FNFNEDNISAGSVT
+321 FDFNEDSISAGSVT
-335 LNSGGSEGY
+335 LNSGGSDGY
-344 YNTLNVSYQEPSLD
+344 YNTLNVSYQDPALD

-365 YPSDVTNDGTI
+365 YPSDTVNDGTI

-393 QKSQLDVVASIER
+393 QKSQLDVIASIER

-412 NQLVFSTVDA
+412 NQIVFSTVDA

-428 DVIRVT
+428 DVIRVN

-440 QDSLWRVTQVDRSL
+440 QDSLWRVFQVDRSL

-488 NIPAASVLFAPKNL
+488 NIPNASVLIAPKNL
-502 KVTSVAET
+502 QVTSVAET
-510 AIGRTFNVQWDS
+510 AIGRTFKVQWES

-529 GFFIQ
+529 GFYVQ
-534 YAIVGTD
+534 YAVSGTD
-541 SWTQAGF
+541 EWTQAGF
-548 TSGNYFLIMNMD
+548 TSGNYFMIMNMD

-581 YQNNINPA
+581 YQNNTNPA
-589 VSYQLPKVTGLHLV
+589 VSYQLPKVTGLRLV

-618 FAWDDQSSQKF
+618 FAWDDQSNQKF
-629 NVNGTTQTFNEVF
+629 NVNGTTQTFDEVF

-652 KTVSYKTK
+652 KTVSYRTK

-674 GLSREIIIKVIAV
+674 GLSREITIKVIAV

-698 ITVKNSQHPAIQNF
+698 ITAKNNQHPAIQNF

-751 KEVRAFVSKDDVLNF
+751 KEVRSFVSKDDVLNF
-766 ELGDKGEGTWYVKS
+766 ELGENGEGTWYLKA
-780 AQNDVFGSDNVIWTS
+780 AQNDVFGSDNAVWTS

-809 DDIGTIEDMLGLNEK
+809 DDIDTIEDMLGLNEK
-824 LKDTLN
+824 LKDTLDN
-830 SANTHANSVSEQ
+830 ANTHANNVSEQ
-842 ARKDAEKY
+842 AKKDAEKY
-850 ADDTVKTSEVKSK
+850 ADDTVKRSEVKTK
-863 QYVDGEIKKS
+863 EYTDAEVKKS
-873 DQYTDEQI
+873 NDYTDAEI
-881 KNSDAYTD
+881 GKSND
-889 DQIKQADKRTDVKV
+889 RTDGAIKDSEARTQVKI

-913 VVEASNALNQTIKDN
+913 VAESTKALNQTIDEN
-928 TTEITGKIN
+928 ITEINGKID
-937 GVETTINGKITTIEK
+937 GVETSINGKITTIEK
-952 NQTTFQNQ
+952 NQTTFEEQ

-965 TSMESNFNTKIGE
+965 TSMESNFTTKIGE
-978 SETRINA
+978 SEKRTNA
-985 KITGLTETVATN
+985 KITELNETVTTN
-997 DKAYT
+997 DEAYT
-1002 QKFDKM
+1002 QRFSKM
-1008 ESSIEDNSSEIDK
+1008 ESSIEDNTTEIGKNTASISSLSETVAT
-1021 SNGEIKKNSA
+1021 NEKNSA
-1031 SITSLSKTVADN
+1031 
-1043 EKNTATSMQQLE
+1043 TSMEQLE

-1061 IANVSTEAKAEIDKV
+1061 IASVSSEAKAEIDKV

-1120 VPTEKDA
+1120 VPTEQDA
-1127 EKARPVFAVDTT
+1127 AKAKPVFSVDTT

-1184 QSDNYVAGSQGWK
+1184 QSDNYVPGSQGWK
-1197 VHKNGGSEFSNVVIR
+1197 INKNGGSEFSNVVVR

-1223 GTVNAQDG
+1223 GTVNAQNG

-1245 NVRIEKNCTVL
+1245 NVRIERNCTVL

-1269 TMTDRVAKS
+1269 TMTDRVSKA
-1278 WPSGDI
+1278 WPPSGN
-1284 STSSGTRYPIAT
+1284 TSSGTRYPIAT
-1296 IDAMPFNR
+1296 IDGMPFNR
-1304 IMVFTGDV
+1304 VMVFSGDV
-1312 SIQQVWRQNVT
+1312 SIQQTWRQNVT
-1323 IRVDETTVWTFD
+1323 IRVNEDVVWTFD
-1335 SGNEGK
+1335 SGNDGK

-1349 FRIPAAPMGT
+1349 FRVPAAPMGT
-1359 KQYVT
+1359 KQYIT
-1364 IQWPNRGDTGKF
+1364 IQWPNRGDSGRF
-1376 KFTGV
+1376 AFTGV

>member
-9 IIAGASAGAAAYAAG
+9 IIAGAAAGAAAYAAG
-24 MTIAWSIGIGL
+24 LTIAWSIGIGL

-42 LMSYMAMAQTV
+42 LMSYMAMNQTV
-53 PQYNT
+53 PRYNT

-67 TSDPKTVLP
+67 TSDPKTVIP

-105 VCEGQIGGF
+105 LCEGQIGGF
-114 KSVYLDNKKIVLDGN
+114 KSLYLDNKKIVLDGN

-141 PDYRKYVEV
+141 PDYRKFVEV
-150 ELSVGAPNGHVFSLA
+150 ELSVGAPKGHVFTLA

-186 VAAVCVVMRKRNK
+186 VASVCVVMRKRNK

-206 ILQPNSQM
+206 ILQPNSQL

-222 IQDLNTGK
+222 IQDLNTGN
-230 RETSRNG
+230 REASRNG

-252 AIPLDKI
+252 GIPLDKI

-271 LRNNLFSDGST
+271 LRNNLYSDGST
-282 DPNASFKE
+282 DPNATFKE
-290 NITQMTAAF
+290 NLTQMTAAF
-299 QGVVFE
+299 QGVIFE

-321 FNFNEDNISAGSVT
+321 FDFNEDNISAGSVT

-344 YNTLNVSYQEPSLD
+344 YNTLNVSYQDPALD

-365 YPSDVTNDGTI
+365 YPSDTVNDGTI

-393 QKSQLDVVASIER
+393 QKSQLDVIASIER

-412 NQLVFSTVDA
+412 NQIVFSTVDA
-422 YTVQAW
+422 YTVQVW
-428 DVIRVT
+428 DVIRVN

-440 QDSLWRVTQVDRSL
+440 QDSLWRVFQVDRSL

-488 NIPAASVLFAPKNL
+488 NIPNASVLIAPKNL
-502 KVTSVAET
+502 QVTSVAET
-510 AIGRTFNVQWDS
+510 AIGRTFKVQWES

-529 GFFIQ
+529 GFYVQ
-534 YAIVGTD
+534 YAVSGTD
-541 SWTQAGF
+541 EWTQAGF
-548 TSGNYFLIMNMD
+548 TSGNYFMIMNMD

-581 YQNNINPA
+581 YQNNTNPA
-589 VSYQLPKVTGLHLV
+589 VSYQLPKVTGLRLV

-618 FAWDDQSSQKF
+618 FAWDDQSNQKF

-652 KTVSYKTK
+652 KTVSYRTK

-674 GLSREIIIKVIAV
+674 GLSREITIKVIAV

-698 ITVKNSQHPAIQNF
+698 ITAKNNQHPAIQNF

-751 KEVRAFVSKDDVLNF
+751 KEVRSFVSKDDVLNF
-766 ELGDKGEGTWYVKS
+766 ELGENGEGTWYVKA
-780 AQNDVFGSDNVIWTS
+780 AQNDVFGSDNVVWTS

-809 DDIGTIEDMLGLNEK
+809 DDIDTIEDMLGLNEK
-824 LKDTLN
+824 LKDTLD
-830 SANTHANSVSEQ
+830 SANTHANNVSEQ
-842 ARKDAEKY
+842 AKKDAEKY
-850 ADDTVKTSEVKSK
+850 ADDTVKRSEVKTK
-863 QYVDGEIKKS
+863 E
-873 DQYTDEQI
+873 YTDAEI
-881 KNSDAYTD
+881 EKSND
-889 DQIKQADKRTDVKV
+889 RTDGAIKDSEARTQVKI

-913 VVEASNALNQTIKDN
+913 VVEATKALNQTIAEN
-928 TTEITGKIN
+928 TTEINGKID
-937 GVETTINGKITTIEK
+937 GVETSINGKITTIEK
-952 NQTTFQNQ
+952 NQTTFEEQ
-960 TNQKF
+960 TNQKL
-965 TSMESNFNTKIGE
+965 TSMESSFTTKIGE
-978 SETRINA
+978 SEKRSNA
-985 KITGLTETVATN
+985 KITELNETVTTN

-1002 QKFDKM
+1002 QRFSKM
-1008 ESSIEDNSSEIDK
+1008 ESSIEDNTTEIGKNTASISSLSETVAT
-1021 SNGEIKKNSA
+1021 NEKNSA
-1031 SITSLSKTVADN
+1031 
-1043 EKNTATSMQQLE
+1043 TSMEQLE

-1061 IANVSTEAKAEIDKV
+1061 IASVSSESKAEIDKV

-1120 VPTEKDA
+1120 VPTEQDA
-1127 EKARPVFAVDTT
+1127 AKAKPVFSVDTT

-1184 QSDNYVAGSQGWK
+1184 QSDNYVPGSQGWK
-1197 VHKNGGSEFSNVVIR
+1197 INKNGGSEFSNVVVR

-1223 GTVNAQDG
+1223 GTVNAKDG

-1245 NVRIEKNCTVL
+1245 NVRIERNCTVL

-1269 TMTDRVAKS
+1269 TMTDRVSKA
-1278 WPSGDI
+1278 WPPSGN
-1284 STSSGTRYPIAT
+1284 TSSGTRYPIAT
-1296 IDAMPFNR
+1296 IDGMPFNR
-1304 IMVFTGDV
+1304 VMVFSGDV
-1312 SIQQVWRQNVT
+1312 SIQQTWRQNVT
-1323 IRVDETTVWTFD
+1323 IRVNEDVVWTFD
-1335 SGNEGK
+1335 SGNDGK
-1341 NFDTNIFS
+1341 NFETNIFS
-1349 FRIPAAPMGT
+1349 FRVPAAPMGT

-1364 IQWPNRGDTGKF
+1364 IQWPNRGDSGRF
-1376 KFTGV
+1376 AFTGV
-1381 VSLYKTSG
+1381 ISLYKTSG

>member
-9 IIAGASAGAAAYAAG
+9 IIAGAAAGAAAYAAG
-24 MTIAWSIGIGL
+24 MTIAFAIGIGL

-42 LMSYMAMAQTV
+42 LMSYMAMNQTI
-53 PQYNT
+53 PRYNT

-67 TSDPKTVLP
+67 TSDPKTVIP

-105 VCEGQIGGF
+105 LCEGQIGGF
-114 KSVYLDNKKIVLDGN
+114 KSLYLDNKKIVLDGN

-141 PDYRKYVEV
+141 PDYRKFVEV
-150 ELSVGAPNGHVFSLA
+150 ELSVGAPKGHVFTLA

-206 ILQPNSQM
+206 ILQPNSQL

-222 IQDLNTGK
+222 IQDLNTGN
-230 RETSRNG
+230 REASRNG

-252 AIPLDKI
+252 GIPLDKI

-271 LRNNLFSDGST
+271 LRNNLYSDGST
-282 DPNASFKE
+282 DPNATFKE
-290 NITQMTAAF
+290 NLTQMTAAF
-299 QGVVFE
+299 QGVIFE

-321 FNFNEDNISAGSVT
+321 FDFNEDNISAGSVT

-344 YNTLNVSYQEPSLD
+344 YNTLNVSYQDPALD

-365 YPSDVTNDGTI
+365 YPSDTVNDGTI

-393 QKSQLDVVASIER
+393 QKSQLDVIASIER

-412 NQLVFSTVDA
+412 NQIVFSTVDA

-428 DVIRVT
+428 DVIRVN

-440 QDSLWRVTQVDRSL
+440 QDSLWRVFQVDRSL

-488 NIPAASVLFAPKNL
+488 NIPNASVLIAPKNL
-502 KVTSVAET
+502 QVTSVAET
-510 AIGRTFNVQWDS
+510 AIGRTFKVQWES

-529 GFFIQ
+529 GFYVQ
-534 YAIVGTD
+534 YAVSGTD
-541 SWTQAGF
+541 EWTQAGF
-548 TSGNYFLIMNMD
+548 TSGNYFMIMNMD

-581 YQNNINPA
+581 YQNNTNPA
-589 VSYQLPKVTGLHLV
+589 VSYQLPKVTGLRLV

-618 FAWDDQSSQKF
+618 FAWDDQSNQKF
-629 NVNGTTQTFNEVF
+629 NVNGTTQTFDEVF

-652 KTVSYKTK
+652 KTVSYRTK

-674 GLSREIIIKVIAV
+674 GLSREITIKVIAV

-698 ITVKNSQHPAIQNF
+698 ITAKNNQHPAIQNF

-729 KPSTVPDFEQTTVQ
+729 KPSAVPDFEQTTVQ

-751 KEVRAFVSKDDVLNF
+751 KEVRSFVSKDDVLNF
-766 ELGDKGEGTWYVKS
+766 ELGENGEGTWYLKA
-780 AQNDVFGSDNVIWTS
+780 AQNDVFGSDNAVWTS

-809 DDIGTIEDMLGLNEK
+809 DDIDTIEDMLGLNEK
-824 LKDTLN
+824 LKDTLD
-830 SANTHANSVSEQ
+830 SANTHANNVSEQ
-842 ARKDAEKY
+842 AKKDAEKY
-850 ADDTVKTSEVKSK
+850 ADDTVKRSEVKTK
-863 QYVDGEIKKS
+863 EYTDAEVKKS
-873 DQYTDEQI
+873 NDYTDAEI
-881 KNSDAYTD
+881 GKSNDRTD
-889 DQIKQADKRTDVKV
+889 DAIKDSEARTQVKI

-913 VVEASNALNQTIKDN
+913 VAESTKALNQTIAEN
-928 TTEITGKIN
+928 ITVINGKID
-937 GVETTINGKITTIEK
+937 GVETSINGKITTIEK
-952 NQTTFQNQ
+952 NQTTFEEQ
-960 TNQKF
+960 TNQKL
-965 TSMESNFNTKIGE
+965 TSMESNFTTKIGE
-978 SETRINA
+978 SEKRTNA
-985 KITGLTETVATN
+985 KITELNETVTTN
-997 DKAYT
+997 DEAYT
-1002 QKFDKM
+1002 QRFNKM
-1008 ESSIEDNSSEIDK
+1008 ESSIEDNTTEIGKNTASISSLSETVAT
-1021 SNGEIKKNSA
+1021 NEKNSA
-1031 SITSLSKTVADN
+1031 
-1043 EKNTATSMQQLE
+1043 TSMEQLE

-1061 IANVSTEAKAEIDKV
+1061 IASVSSESKAEIDKV

-1120 VPTEKDA
+1120 VPTEQDA
-1127 EKARPVFAVDTT
+1127 AKAKPVFSVDTT

-1184 QSDNYVAGSQGWK
+1184 QSDNYVPGSQGWK
-1197 VHKNGGSEFSNVVIR
+1197 INKNGGSEFSNVVVR

-1223 GTVNAQDG
+1223 GTVNAKDG

-1245 NVRIEKNCTVL
+1245 NVRIERNCTVL

-1269 TMTDRVAKS
+1269 TMTDRVSKA
-1278 WPSGDI
+1278 WPPSGN
-1284 STSSGTRYPIAT
+1284 TSSGTRYPIAT
-1296 IDAMPFNR
+1296 IDGMPFNR
-1304 IMVFTGDV
+1304 VMVFSGDV
-1312 SIQQVWRQNVT
+1312 SIQQTWRQNVT
-1323 IRVDETTVWTFD
+1323 IRVNEDVVWTFD
-1335 SGNEGK
+1335 SGNDGK

-1349 FRIPAAPMGT
+1349 FRVPAAPMGT

-1364 IQWPNRGDTGKF
+1364 IQWPNRGDSGRF
-1376 KFTGV
+1376 AFTGV

>member
-9 IIAGASAGAAAYAAG
+9 IIAGAAAGAAAYAAG
-24 MTIAWSIGIGL
+24 LTIAWSIGIGL

-42 LMSYMAMAQTV
+42 LMSYMAMNQTV
-53 PQYNT
+53 PRYNT

-67 TSDPKTVLP
+67 TSDPKTVIP

-105 VCEGQIGGF
+105 LCEGQIGGF
-114 KSVYLDNKKIVLDGN
+114 KSLYLDNKKIVLDGN

-141 PDYRKYVEV
+141 PDYRKFVEV
-150 ELSVGAPNGHVFSLA
+150 ELSVGAPKGHVFTLA

-186 VAAVCVVMRKRNK
+186 VASVCVVMRKRNK

-206 ILQPNSQM
+206 ILQPNSQL

-222 IQDLNTGK
+222 IQDLNTGN
-230 RETSRNG
+230 REASRNG

-252 AIPLDKI
+252 GIPLDKI

-271 LRNNLFSDGST
+271 LRNNLYSDGST
-282 DPNASFKE
+282 DPNATFKE
-290 NITQMTAAF
+290 NLTQMAAAF
-299 QGVVFE
+299 QGVIFE

-321 FNFNEDNISAGSVT
+321 FDFNEDNISAGSVT

-344 YNTLNVSYQEPSLD
+344 YNTLNVSYQDPALD

-365 YPSDVTNDGTI
+365 YPSDTVNDGTI

-393 QKSQLDVVASIER
+393 QKSQLDVIASIER

-412 NQLVFSTVDA
+412 NQIVFSTVDA
-422 YTVQAW
+422 YTVQVW
-428 DVIRVT
+428 DVIRVN

-440 QDSLWRVTQVDRSL
+440 QDSLWRVFQVDRSL

-488 NIPAASVLFAPKNL
+488 NIPNASVLIAPKNL
-502 KVTSVAET
+502 QVTSVAET
-510 AIGRTFNVQWDS
+510 AIGRTFKVQWES

-529 GFFIQ
+529 GFYVQ
-534 YAIVGTD
+534 YAVSGTD
-541 SWTQAGF
+541 EWTQAGF
-548 TSGNYFLIMNMD
+548 TSGNYFMIMNMD

-581 YQNNINPA
+581 YQNNTNPA
-589 VSYQLPKVTGLHLV
+589 VSYQLPKVTGLRLV

-618 FAWDDQSSQKF
+618 FAWDDQSNQKF

-652 KTVSYKTK
+652 KTVSYRTK

-674 GLSREIIIKVIAV
+674 GLSREITIKVIAV

-698 ITVKNSQHPAIQNF
+698 ITAKNNQHPAIQNF

-751 KEVRAFVSKDDVLNF
+751 KEVRSFVSKDDVLNF
-766 ELGDKGEGTWYVKS
+766 ELGENGEGTWYVKA
-780 AQNDVFGSDNVIWTS
+780 AQNDVFGSDNVVWTS

-809 DDIGTIEDMLGLNEK
+809 DDIDTIEDMLGLNEK
-824 LKDTLN
+824 LKDTLD
-830 SANTHANSVSEQ
+830 SANTHANNVSEQ
-842 ARKDAEKY
+842 AKKDAEKY
-850 ADDTVKTSEVKSK
+850 ADDTVKRSEVKTK
-863 QYVDGEIKKS
+863 E
-873 DQYTDEQI
+873 YTDAEI
-881 KNSDAYTD
+881 EKSND
-889 DQIKQADKRTDVKV
+889 RTDGAIKDSEARTQVKI

-913 VVEASNALNQTIKDN
+913 VVEATKALNQTIAEN
-928 TTEITGKIN
+928 TTEINGKID
-937 GVETTINGKITTIEK
+937 GVETSINGKITTIEK
-952 NQTTFQNQ
+952 NQTTFEEQ
-960 TNQKF
+960 TNQKL
-965 TSMESNFNTKIGE
+965 TSMESNFTTKIGE
-978 SETRINA
+978 SEKRTNA
-985 KITGLTETVATN
+985 KITELNETVTTN

-1002 QKFDKM
+1002 QRFSKM
-1008 ESSIEDNSSEIDK
+1008 ESSIEDNTTEI
-1021 SNGEIKKNSA
+1021 GKNTA
-1031 SITSLSKTVADN
+1031 SISSLSETVATN
-1043 EKNTATSMQQLE
+1043 EKNTATSMEQLE

-1120 VPTEKDA
+1120 VPTEQDA
-1127 EKARPVFAVDTT
+1127 AKAKPVFAVDTT
-1139 TRTVYLDNAVIKDA
+1139 TRTIYLDNAVIKDA

-1184 QSDNYVAGSQGWK
+1184 QSDNYVPGSQGWK
-1197 VHKNGGSEFSNVVIR
+1197 INKNGGSEFSNVVVR

-1223 GTVNAQDG
+1223 GTVNAQNG

-1245 NVRIEKNCTVL
+1245 NVRIERNCTVL

-1269 TMTDRVAKS
+1269 TMTDRVSKA
-1278 WPSGDI
+1278 WPPSGN
-1284 STSSGTRYPIAT
+1284 TSSGTRYPIAT
-1296 IDAMPFNR
+1296 IDGMPFNR
-1304 IMVFTGDV
+1304 VMVFSGDV
-1312 SIQQVWRQNVT
+1312 SIQQTWRQNVT
-1323 IRVDETTVWTFD
+1323 IRVNEDVVWTFD
-1335 SGNEGK
+1335 SGNDGK
-1341 NFDTNIFS
+1341 DFNTNIFS
-1349 FRIPAAPMGT
+1349 FRVPAAPMGT

-1364 IQWPNRGDTGKF
+1364 IQWPNRGDSGRF
-1376 KFTGV
+1376 AFTGV

>member
-1 MAVVAVGA
+1 MAVVAIGA

-24 MTIAWSIGIGL
+24 LTIAWAIGIGL

-42 LMSYMAMAQTV
+42 LMSYMAMSQTV

-67 TSDPKTVLP
+67 TSDPKTVIP

-105 VCEGQIGGF
+105 ISDGQIGGF
-114 KSVYLDNKKIVLDGN
+114 KSLYLDNKKIVLDGN

-141 PDYRKYVEV
+141 PDYRKFVEV
-150 ELSVGAPNGHVFSLA
+150 ELSVGAPNGHVFTLA

-186 VAAVCVVMRKRNK
+186 VASVCVVMRKRNK

-206 ILQPNSQM
+206 ILQPNSQL

-222 IQDLNTGK
+222 IQDLNTGN
-230 RETSRNG
+230 REASRNG

-252 AIPLDKI
+252 GIPLDKI

-271 LRNNLFSDGST
+271 LRNNLYSDGST
-282 DPNASFKE
+282 DPNATFKE
-290 NITQMTAAF
+290 NLTQMTAAF
-299 QGVVFE
+299 QGVIFE

-321 FNFNEDNISAGSVT
+321 FDFNEDNISAGSVT

-344 YNTLNVSYQEPSLD
+344 YNTLNVSYQDPALD

-365 YPSDVTNDGTI
+365 YPSDTVNDGTI

-393 QKSQLDVVASIER
+393 QKSQLDVIASIER

-412 NQLVFSTVDA
+412 NQIVFSTVDA

-428 DVIRVT
+428 DVIRVN

-440 QDSLWRVTQVDRSL
+440 QDSLWRVFQVDRSL

-488 NIPAASVLFAPKNL
+488 NIPNASVLIAPKNL
-502 KVTSVAET
+502 QVTSVAET
-510 AIGRTFNVQWDS
+510 AIGRTFKVQWES

-529 GFFIQ
+529 GFYVQ
-534 YAIVGTD
+534 YAVSGTD
-541 SWTQAGF
+541 EWTQAGF
-548 TSGNYFLIMNMD
+548 TSGNYFMIMNMD

-581 YQNNINPA
+581 YQNNTNPA
-589 VSYQLPKVTGLHLV
+589 VSYQLPKVTGLRLV

-618 FAWDDQSSQKF
+618 FAWDDQSNQKF
-629 NVNGTTQTFNEVF
+629 NVNDTTQTFDEVF

-652 KTVSYKTK
+652 KTVSYRTK

-674 GLSREIIIKVIAV
+674 GLSREITIKVIAV

-698 ITVKNSQHPAIQNF
+698 ITAKNNQHPAIQNF

-751 KEVRAFVSKDDVLNF
+751 KEVRSFVSKDDVLNF
-766 ELGDKGEGTWYVKS
+766 ELGENGEGTWYLKA
-780 AQNDVFGSDNVIWTS
+780 AQNDVFGSDNAVWTS

-809 DDIGTIEDMLGLNEK
+809 DDIDTIEDMLGLNEK
-824 LKDTLN
+824 LKDTLDN
-830 SANTHANSVSEQ
+830 ANTHANNVSEQ
-842 ARKDAEKY
+842 AKKDAEKY
-850 ADDTVKTSEVKSK
+850 ADDTVKRSEVKTK
-863 QYVDGEIKKS
+863 EYTDAEVKKS
-873 DQYTDEQI
+873 NDYTDAEIGKSNDKTDGAI
-881 KNSDAYTD
+881 KDSEA
-889 DQIKQADKRTDVKV
+889 RTQVKI

-913 VVEASNALNQTIKDN
+913 VAESTKALNQTIAEN
-928 TTEITGKIN
+928 ITEINGKID
-937 GVETTINGKITTIEK
+937 GVETSINGKITTIEK
-952 NQTTFQNQ
+952 NQTTFEEQ
-960 TNQKF
+960 TNQKL
-965 TSMESNFNTKIGE
+965 TSMESNFTTKIDE
-978 SETRINA
+978 SEKRTNA
-985 KITGLTETVATN
+985 KITELNETVTTN
-997 DKAYT
+997 DEAYT
-1002 QKFDKM
+1002 QRFSKM
-1008 ESSIEDNSSEIDK
+1008 ESSIEDNTTEIGKNIASISSLSETVAT
-1021 SNGEIKKNSA
+1021 NEKNSA
-1031 SITSLSKTVADN
+1031 
-1043 EKNTATSMQQLE
+1043 TSMEQLE

-1061 IANVSTEAKAEIDKV
+1061 IASVSSESKAEIDKV

-1120 VPTEKDA
+1120 VPTEQDA
-1127 EKARPVFAVDTT
+1127 AKAKPVFSVDTT

-1184 QSDNYVAGSQGWK
+1184 QSDNYVPGSQGWK
-1197 VHKNGGSEFSNVVIR
+1197 INKNGGSEFSNVVVR

-1245 NVRIEKNCTVL
+1245 NVRIERNCTVL

-1269 TMTDRVAKS
+1269 TMTDRVSKA
-1278 WPSGDI
+1278 WPPSDN
-1284 STSSGTRYPIAT
+1284 TSSGTRYPIAT
-1296 IDAMPFNR
+1296 IDGMPFNR
-1304 IMVFTGDV
+1304 VMVFSGDV
-1312 SIQQVWRQNVT
+1312 SIQQTWRQNVT
-1323 IRVDETTVWTFD
+1323 IRVNEDVVWTFD
-1335 SGNEGK
+1335 SGNDGK

-1349 FRIPAAPMGT
+1349 FRVPAAPMGT

-1364 IQWPNRGDTGKF
+1364 IQWPSRGDSGRF
-1376 KFTGV
+1376 AFTGV
-1381 VSLYKTSG
+1381 ISLYKTSG

>member
-9 IIAGASAGAAAYAAG
+9 IIAGAAAGAAAYAAG
-24 MTIAWSIGIGL
+24 MTIAFAIGIGL

-42 LMSYMAMAQTV
+42 LMSYMAMNQTI
-53 PQYNT
+53 PRYNT

-67 TSDPKTVLP
+67 TSDPKTVIP

-105 VCEGQIGGF
+105 LCEGQIGGF
-114 KSVYLDNKKIVLDGN
+114 KSLYLDNKKIVLDGN

-141 PDYRKYVEV
+141 PDYRKFVEV
-150 ELSVGAPNGHVFSLA
+150 ELSVGAPKGHVFTLA

-206 ILQPNSQM
+206 ILQPNSQL

-222 IQDLNTGK
+222 IQDLNTGN
-230 RETSRNG
+230 REASRNG

-252 AIPLDKI
+252 GIPLDKI

-271 LRNNLFSDGST
+271 LRNNLYSDGST
-282 DPNASFKE
+282 DPNATFKE
-290 NITQMTAAF
+290 NLTQMTAAF
-299 QGVVFE
+299 QGVIFE

-321 FNFNEDNISAGSVT
+321 FDFNEDNISAGSVT

-344 YNTLNVSYQEPSLD
+344 YNTLNVSYQDPALD

-365 YPSDVTNDGTI
+365 YPSDTVNDGTI

-393 QKSQLDVVASIER
+393 QKSQLDVIASIER

-412 NQLVFSTVDA
+412 NQIVFSTVDA

-428 DVIRVT
+428 DVIRVN

-440 QDSLWRVTQVDRSL
+440 QDSLWRVFQVDRSL

-488 NIPAASVLFAPKNL
+488 NIPNASVLIAPKNL
-502 KVTSVAET
+502 QVTSVAET
-510 AIGRTFNVQWDS
+510 AIGRTFKVQWES

-529 GFFIQ
+529 GFYVQ
-534 YAIVGTD
+534 YAVSGTD
-541 SWTQAGF
+541 EWTQAGF
-548 TSGNYFLIMNMD
+548 TSGNYFMIMNMD

-581 YQNNINPA
+581 YQNNTNPA
-589 VSYQLPKVTGLHLV
+589 VSYKLPKVTGLRLV
-603 NSDAGTNITTATQFE
+603 NSNAGTNITTATQFE
-618 FAWDDQSSQKF
+618 FAWDDQSNQKF
-629 NVNGTTQTFNEVF
+629 NVNGTTQTFDEVF

-652 KTVSYKTK
+652 KTVSYRTK

-674 GLSREIIIKVIAV
+674 GLSREITIKVIAV

-698 ITVKNSQHPAIQNF
+698 ITAKNNQHPAIQNF

-729 KPSTVPDFEQTTVQ
+729 KPSAVPDFEQTTVQ

-751 KEVRAFVSKDDVLNF
+751 KEVRSFVSKDDVLNF
-766 ELGDKGEGTWYVKS
+766 ELGENGEGTWYLKA
-780 AQNDVFGSDNVIWTS
+780 AQNDVFGSDNAVWTS

-809 DDIGTIEDMLGLNEK
+809 DDIDTIEDMLGLNEK
-824 LKDTLN
+824 LKDTLD
-830 SANTHANSVSEQ
+830 SANTHANNVSEQ
-842 ARKDAEKY
+842 AKKDAEKY
-850 ADDTVKTSEVKSK
+850 ADDTVKRSEVKTK
-863 QYVDGEIKKS
+863 EYTDAEVKKS
-873 DQYTDEQI
+873 NDYTNAEIGKSND
-881 KNSDAYTD
+881 
-889 DQIKQADKRTDVKV
+889 RTDGAIKDSEARTQVKI

-913 VVEASNALNQTIKDN
+913 VAESTKALNQTIAEN
-928 TTEITGKIN
+928 ITEINGKID
-937 GVETTINGKITTIEK
+937 GVETSINGKITTIEK
-952 NQTTFQNQ
+952 NQTTFEKQ
-960 TNQKF
+960 TNQKL
-965 TSMESNFNTKIGE
+965 TSMESNFTTKIGE
-978 SETRINA
+978 SEKRTNA
-985 KITGLTETVATN
+985 KITELNETVTTN
-997 DKAYT
+997 DEAYT
-1002 QKFDKM
+1002 QRFSKM
-1008 ESSIEDNSSEIDK
+1008 ESSIEDNTTEIGKNTASISSLSETVAT
-1021 SNGEIKKNSA
+1021 NEKNSA
-1031 SITSLSKTVADN
+1031 
-1043 EKNTATSMQQLE
+1043 TSMEQLE

-1061 IANVSTEAKAEIDKV
+1061 IASVSSESKAEIDKV

-1120 VPTEKDA
+1120 VPTEHDA
-1127 EKARPVFAVDTT
+1127 AKAKPVFSVDTT

-1184 QSDNYVAGSQGWK
+1184 QSDNYVPGSQGWK
-1197 VHKNGGSEFSNVVIR
+1197 INKNGGSEFSNVVVR

-1223 GTVNAQDG
+1223 GTVNAKDG

-1245 NVRIEKNCTVL
+1245 NVRIERNCTVL

-1269 TMTDRVAKS
+1269 TMTDRVSKA
-1278 WPSGDI
+1278 WPPSGN
-1284 STSSGTRYPIAT
+1284 TSSGTRYPIAT
-1296 IDAMPFNR
+1296 IDGMPFNR
-1304 IMVFTGDV
+1304 VMVFSGDV
-1312 SIQQVWRQNVT
+1312 SIQQTWRQNVT
-1323 IRVDETTVWTFD
+1323 IRVNEDVVWTFD
-1335 SGNEGK
+1335 SGNDGK

-1349 FRIPAAPMGT
+1349 FRVPAAPMGT

-1364 IQWPNRGDTGKF
+1364 IQWPNRGDSGRF
-1376 KFTGV
+1376 AFTGV

>member
-9 IIAGASAGAAAYAAG
+9 IIAGAAAGAAAYAAG
-24 MTIAWSIGIGL
+24 LTIAWSIGIGL

-42 LMSYMAMAQTV
+42 LMSYMAMNQTV
-53 PQYNT
+53 PRYNT

-67 TSDPKTVLP
+67 TSDPKTVIP

-105 VCEGQIGGF
+105 LCEGQIGGF
-114 KSVYLDNKKIVLDGN
+114 KSLYLDNKKIVLDGN

-141 PDYRKYVEV
+141 PDYRKFVEV
-150 ELSVGAPNGHVFSLA
+150 ELSVGAPKGHVFTLA

-186 VAAVCVVMRKRNK
+186 VASVCVVMRKRNK

-206 ILQPNSQM
+206 ILQPNSQL

-222 IQDLNTGK
+222 IQDLNTGN
-230 RETSRNG
+230 REASRNG

-252 AIPLDKI
+252 GIPLDKI

-271 LRNNLFSDGST
+271 LRNNLYSDGST
-282 DPNASFKE
+282 DPNATFKE
-290 NITQMTAAF
+290 NLTQMAAAF
-299 QGVVFE
+299 QGVIFE

-321 FNFNEDNISAGSVT
+321 FDFNEDNISAGSVT

-344 YNTLNVSYQEPSLD
+344 YNTLNVSYQDPALD

-365 YPSDVTNDGTI
+365 YPSDTVNDGII

-393 QKSQLDVVASIER
+393 QKSQLDVIASIER

-412 NQLVFSTVDA
+412 NQIVFSTVDA
-422 YTVQAW
+422 YTVQVW
-428 DVIRVT
+428 DVIRVN

-440 QDSLWRVTQVDRSL
+440 QDSLWRVFQVDRSL

-488 NIPAASVLFAPKNL
+488 NIPNASVLIAPKNL
-502 KVTSVAET
+502 QVTSVAET
-510 AIGRTFNVQWDS
+510 AIGRTFKVQWES

-529 GFFIQ
+529 GFYVQ
-534 YAIVGTD
+534 YAVSGTD
-541 SWTQAGF
+541 EWTQAGF
-548 TSGNYFLIMNMD
+548 TSGNYFMIMNMD

-581 YQNNINPA
+581 YQNNTNPA
-589 VSYQLPKVTGLHLV
+589 VSYQLPKVTGLRLV

-618 FAWDDQSSQKF
+618 FAWDDQSNQKF

-652 KTVSYKTK
+652 KTVSYRTK

-674 GLSREIIIKVIAV
+674 GLSREITIKVIAV

-698 ITVKNSQHPAIQNF
+698 ITAKNNQHPAIQNF

-751 KEVRAFVSKDDVLNF
+751 KEVRSFVSKDDVLNF
-766 ELGDKGEGTWYVKS
+766 ELGENGEGTWYVKA
-780 AQNDVFGSDNVIWTS
+780 AQNDVFGSDNVVWTS

-809 DDIGTIEDMLGLNEK
+809 DDIDTIEDMLGLNEK
-824 LKDTLN
+824 LKDTLD
-830 SANTHANSVSEQ
+830 SANTHANNVSEQ
-842 ARKDAEKY
+842 AKKDAEKY
-850 ADDTVKTSEVKSK
+850 ADDTVKRSEVKTK
-863 QYVDGEIKKS
+863 EYTDAEVKKS
-873 DQYTDEQI
+873 NDYTDAEI
-881 KNSDAYTD
+881 GKSND
-889 DQIKQADKRTDVKV
+889 RTDGAIKDSEARTQVKI

-913 VVEASNALNQTIKDN
+913 VAESTKALNQTIAEN
-928 TTEITGKIN
+928 TTEINGKID
-937 GVETTINGKITTIEK
+937 GVETSINGKITTIEK
-952 NQTTFQNQ
+952 NQTTFEEQ
-960 TNQKF
+960 TNQKL
-965 TSMESNFNTKIGE
+965 TSMESNFTTKIGE
-978 SETRINA
+978 SEKRTNA
-985 KITGLTETVATN
+985 KITELNETVTTN

-1002 QKFDKM
+1002 QRFSKM
-1008 ESSIEDNSSEIDK
+1008 ESSIEDNTTEIGKNTASISSLSETVAT
-1021 SNGEIKKNSA
+1021 NEKNSA
-1031 SITSLSKTVADN
+1031 
-1043 EKNTATSMQQLE
+1043 TSMEQLE

-1061 IANVSTEAKAEIDKV
+1061 IASVSSESKAEIDKV

-1120 VPTEKDA
+1120 VPTEQDA
-1127 EKARPVFAVDTT
+1127 AKAKPVFSVDTT

-1184 QSDNYVAGSQGWK
+1184 QSDNYVPGSQGWK
-1197 VHKNGGSEFSNVVIR
+1197 INKNGGSEFSNVVVR

-1223 GTVNAQDG
+1223 GTVNAQNG

-1245 NVRIEKNCTVL
+1245 NVRIERNCTVL

-1269 TMTDRVAKS
+1269 TMTDRVSKA
-1278 WPSGDI
+1278 WPPSGN
-1284 STSSGTRYPIAT
+1284 TSSGTRYPIAT
-1296 IDAMPFNR
+1296 IDGMPFNR
-1304 IMVFTGDV
+1304 VMVFSGDEIGRAHV
-1312 SIQQVWRQNVT
+1312 
-1323 IRVDETTVWTFD
+1323 
-1335 SGNEGK
+1335 
-1341 NFDTNIFS
+1341 
-1349 FRIPAAPMGT
+1349 
-1359 KQYVT
+1359 
-1364 IQWPNRGDTGKF
+1364 
-1376 KFTGV
+1376 
-1381 VSLYKTSG
+1381 
-1389 SIALA
+1389 

>member
-9 IIAGASAGAAAYAAG
+9 IIAGAAAGAAAYAAG
-24 MTIAWSIGIGL
+24 LTIAWSIGIGL

-42 LMSYMAMAQTV
+42 LMSYMAMSQTV

-67 TSDPKTVLP
+67 TSDPKTVIP

-105 VCEGQIGGF
+105 ISEGQIGGF
-114 KSVYLDNKKIVLDGN
+114 KSLYLDNKKIVLDGN

-141 PDYRKYVEV
+141 PDYRKFVEV
-150 ELSVGAPNGHVFSLA
+150 ELSVGAPKGHVFTLA

-186 VAAVCVVMRKRNK
+186 VASVCVVMRKRNK

-206 ILQPNSQM
+206 ILQPNSQL

-222 IQDLNTGK
+222 IQDLNTGN
-230 RETSRNG
+230 REASRNG

-252 AIPLDKI
+252 GIPLDKI

-271 LRNNLFSDGST
+271 LRNNLYSDGST
-282 DPNASFKE
+282 DPNATFKE
-290 NITQMTAAF
+290 NLTQMAAAF
-299 QGVVFE
+299 QGVIFE

-321 FNFNEDNISAGSVT
+321 FDFNEDNISAGSVT

-344 YNTLNVSYQEPSLD
+344 YNTLNVSYQDPALD

-365 YPSDVTNDGTI
+365 YPSDTVNDGTI

-393 QKSQLDVVASIER
+393 QKSQLDVIASIER

-412 NQLVFSTVDA
+412 NQIVFSTVDA

-428 DVIRVT
+428 DVIRVN

-440 QDSLWRVTQVDRSL
+440 QDSLWRVFQVDRSL

-488 NIPAASVLFAPKNL
+488 NIPNASVLIAPKNL
-502 KVTSVAET
+502 QVTSVAET
-510 AIGRTFNVQWDS
+510 AIGRTFKVQWES

-529 GFFIQ
+529 GFYVQ
-534 YAIVGTD
+534 YAVSGTD
-541 SWTQAGF
+541 EWTQAGF
-548 TSGNYFLIMNMD
+548 TSGNYFMIMNMD

-581 YQNNINPA
+581 YQNNTNPA
-589 VSYQLPKVTGLHLV
+589 VSYQLPKVTGLRLV

-618 FAWDDQSSQKF
+618 FAWDDQSNQKF
-629 NVNGTTQTFNEVF
+629 NVNGTTQTFDEVF

-652 KTVSYKTK
+652 KTVSYRTK

-674 GLSREIIIKVIAV
+674 GLSREITIKVIAV

-698 ITVKNSQHPAIQNF
+698 ITVKNNQHPAIQNF

-751 KEVRAFVSKDDVLNF
+751 KEVRSFVSKDDVLNF
-766 ELGDKGEGTWYVKS
+766 ELGENGEGTWYVKA
-780 AQNDVFGSDNVIWTS
+780 AQNDVFGSDNVVWTS

-809 DDIGTIEDMLGLNEK
+809 DDIDTIEDMLGLKDK
-824 LKDTLN
+824 LKDTLD
-830 SANTHANSVSEQ
+830 SANTHANNVSEQ
-842 ARKDAEKY
+842 AKKDAEKY
-850 ADDTVKTSEVKSK
+850 ADDTVKRSEVKTK
-863 QYVDGEIKKS
+863 EYTDAEVKKS
-873 DQYTDEQI
+873 NDYTDAEI
-881 KNSDAYTD
+881 GKSND
-889 DQIKQADKRTDVKV
+889 RTDGAIKDSEARTQVKI

-913 VVEASNALNQTIKDN
+913 VVEATKALNQKIEEN
-928 TTEITGKIN
+928 TTEINGKID
-937 GVETTINGKITTIEK
+937 GVETSINGKITTIEK
-952 NQTTFQNQ
+952 NQTTFEKQ

-965 TSMESNFNTKIGE
+965 TSMESNFTTKIGE
-978 SETRINA
+978 SENRTNA
-985 KITGLTETVATN
+985 KITGLTETVTTN
-997 DKAYT
+997 DKAYA

-1008 ESSIEDNSSEIDK
+1008 ESSIENNSSEIDK
-1021 SNGEIKKNSA
+1021 SNGEIKKNTA
-1031 SITSLSKTVADN
+1031 SISSLRETVATN
-1043 EKNTATSMQQLE
+1043 EKNTATSMEQLE

-1120 VPTEKDA
+1120 VPTEQDA
-1127 EKARPVFAVDTT
+1127 AKAKPVFAVDTT

-1184 QSDNYVAGSQGWK
+1184 QSDNYVPGSQGWK
-1197 VHKNGGSEFSNVVIR
+1197 INKNGGSEFSNVVVR

-1223 GTVNAQDG
+1223 GTVNAQNG

-1245 NVRIEKNCTVL
+1245 NVRIERNCTVL

-1269 TMTDRVAKS
+1269 TMTDRVSKA
-1278 WPSGDI
+1278 WPPSGN
-1284 STSSGTRYPIAT
+1284 TSSGTRYPIAT
-1296 IDAMPFNR
+1296 IDGMPFNR
-1304 IMVFTGDV
+1304 VMVFSGDV
-1312 SIQQVWRQNVT
+1312 SIQQTWRQNVT
-1323 IRVDETTVWTFD
+1323 IRVNEDVVWTFD
-1335 SGNEGK
+1335 SGNDGK
-1341 NFDTNIFS
+1341 NFNTNIFS
-1349 FRIPAAPMGT
+1349 FRVPAAPMGT

-1364 IQWPNRGDTGKF
+1364 IQWPNRGDSGKF
-1376 KFTGV
+1376 AFTGV

>member
-9 IIAGASAGAAAYAAG
+9 IIAGAAAGAAAYAAG
-24 MTIAWSIGIGL
+24 LTIAWSIGIGL

-42 LMSYMAMAQTV
+42 LMSYMAMSQTV

-67 TSDPKTVLP
+67 TSDPKTVIP

-105 VCEGQIGGF
+105 ISEGQIGGF
-114 KSVYLDNKKIVLDGN
+114 KSLYLDNKKIVLDGN

-141 PDYRKYVEV
+141 PDYRKFVEV
-150 ELSVGAPNGHVFSLA
+150 ELSVGAPKGHVFTLA

-186 VAAVCVVMRKRNK
+186 VASVCVVMRKRNK

-206 ILQPNSQM
+206 ILQPNSQL

-222 IQDLNTGK
+222 IQDLNTGN
-230 RETSRNG
+230 REASRNG

-252 AIPLDKI
+252 GIPLDKI

-271 LRNNLFSDGST
+271 LRNNLYSDGST
-282 DPNASFKE
+282 DPNATFKE
-290 NITQMTAAF
+290 NLTQMAAAF
-299 QGVVFE
+299 QGVIFE

-321 FNFNEDNISAGSVT
+321 FDFNEDNISAGSVT

-344 YNTLNVSYQEPSLD
+344 YNTLNVSYQDPALD

-365 YPSDVTNDGTI
+365 YPSDTVNDGTI

-393 QKSQLDVVASIER
+393 QKSQLDVIASIER

-412 NQLVFSTVDA
+412 NQIVFSTVDA

-428 DVIRVT
+428 DVIRVN

-440 QDSLWRVTQVDRSL
+440 QDSLWRVFQVDRSL

-488 NIPAASVLFAPKNL
+488 NIPNASVLIAPKNL
-502 KVTSVAET
+502 QVTSVAET
-510 AIGRTFNVQWDS
+510 AIGRTFKVQWES

-529 GFFIQ
+529 GFYVQ
-534 YAIVGTD
+534 YAVSGTD
-541 SWTQAGF
+541 EWTQAGF
-548 TSGNYFLIMNMD
+548 TSGNYFMIMNMD

-581 YQNNINPA
+581 YQNNTNPA
-589 VSYQLPKVTGLHLV
+589 VSYQLPRVTGLRLV

-618 FAWDDQSSQKF
+618 FAWDDQSNQKF
-629 NVNGTTQTFNEVF
+629 NVNGTTQTFDEVF

-652 KTVSYKTK
+652 KTVSYRTK

-674 GLSREIIIKVIAV
+674 GLSREITIKVIAV

-698 ITVKNSQHPAIQNF
+698 ITVKNNQHPAIQNF

-751 KEVRAFVSKDDVLNF
+751 KEVRSFVSKDDVLNF
-766 ELGDKGEGTWYVKS
+766 ELGENGEGTWYVKA
-780 AQNDVFGSDNVIWTS
+780 AQNDVFGSDNVVWTS

-809 DDIGTIEDMLGLNEK
+809 DDIDTIEDMLGLKDK
-824 LKDTLN
+824 LKDTLD
-830 SANTHANSVSEQ
+830 SANTHANNVSEQ
-842 ARKDAEKY
+842 AKKDAEKY
-850 ADDTVKTSEVKSK
+850 ADDTVKRSEVKTK
-863 QYVDGEIKKS
+863 EYTDAEVKKS
-873 DQYTDEQI
+873 NDYTDAEI
-881 KNSDAYTD
+881 GKSND
-889 DQIKQADKRTDVKV
+889 RTDGAIKDSEARTQVKI

-913 VVEASNALNQTIKDN
+913 VVGATKALNQKIEEN
-928 TTEITGKIN
+928 TTEINGKID
-937 GVETTINGKITTIEK
+937 GVETSINGKITTIEK
-952 NQTTFQNQ
+952 NQTTFEKQ

-965 TSMESNFNTKIGE
+965 TSMESNFTTKIGE
-978 SETRINA
+978 SENRTNA
-985 KITGLTETVATN
+985 KITGLTETVTTN
-997 DKAYT
+997 DKAYA

-1008 ESSIEDNSSEIDK
+1008 ESSIENNSSEIDK
-1021 SNGEIKKNSA
+1021 SNGEIKKNTA
-1031 SITSLSKTVADN
+1031 SISSLRETVATN
-1043 EKNTATSMQQLE
+1043 EKNTATSMEQLE

-1120 VPTEKDA
+1120 VPTEQDA
-1127 EKARPVFAVDTT
+1127 AKAKPVFAVDTT

-1184 QSDNYVAGSQGWK
+1184 QSDNYVPGSQGWK
-1197 VHKNGGSEFSNVVIR
+1197 INKNGGSEFSNVVVR

-1223 GTVNAQDG
+1223 GTVNAQNG

-1245 NVRIEKNCTVL
+1245 NVRIERNCTVL

-1269 TMTDRVAKS
+1269 TMTDRVSKA
-1278 WPSGDI
+1278 WPPSGN
-1284 STSSGTRYPIAT
+1284 TSSGTRYPIAT
-1296 IDAMPFNR
+1296 IDGMPFNR
-1304 IMVFTGDV
+1304 VMVFSGDV
-1312 SIQQVWRQNVT
+1312 SIQQTWRQNVT
-1323 IRVDETTVWTFD
+1323 IRVNEDVVWTFD
-1335 SGNEGK
+1335 SGNDGK
-1341 NFDTNIFS
+1341 NFNTNIFS
-1349 FRIPAAPMGT
+1349 FRVPAAPMGT
-1359 KQYVT
+1359 KQYIT
-1364 IQWPNRGDTGKF
+1364 IQWPNRGDSGRF
-1376 KFTGV
+1376 AFTGV
-1381 VSLYKTSG
+1381 ISLYKTSG

>member
-9 IIAGASAGAAAYAAG
+9 IIAGAAAGAAAYAAG
-24 MTIAWSIGIGL
+24 LTIAWSIGIGL

-42 LMSYMAMAQTV
+42 LMSYMAMSQTV

-67 TSDPKTVLP
+67 TSDPKTVIP

-105 VCEGQIGGF
+105 ISEGQIGGF
-114 KSVYLDNKKIVLDGN
+114 KSLYLDNKKIVLDGN

-141 PDYRKYVEV
+141 PDYRKFVEV
-150 ELSVGAPNGHVFSLA
+150 ELSVGAPKGHVFTLA

-186 VAAVCVVMRKRNK
+186 VASVCVVMRKRNK

-206 ILQPNSQM
+206 ILQPNSQL

-222 IQDLNTGK
+222 IQDLNTGN
-230 RETSRNG
+230 REASRNG

-252 AIPLDKI
+252 GIPLDKI

-271 LRNNLFSDGST
+271 LRNNLYSDGST
-282 DPNASFKE
+282 DPNATFKE
-290 NITQMTAAF
+290 NLTQMAAAF
-299 QGVVFE
+299 QGVIFE

-321 FNFNEDNISAGSVT
+321 FDFNEDNISAGSVT

-344 YNTLNVSYQEPSLD
+344 YNTLNVSYQDPALD

-365 YPSDVTNDGTI
+365 YPSDTVNDGTI

-393 QKSQLDVVASIER
+393 QKSQLDVIASIER

-412 NQLVFSTVDA
+412 NQIVFSTVDA

-428 DVIRVT
+428 DVIRVN

-440 QDSLWRVTQVDRSL
+440 QDSLWRVFQVDRSL

-488 NIPAASVLFAPKNL
+488 NIPNASVLIAPKNL
-502 KVTSVAET
+502 QVTSVAET
-510 AIGRTFNVQWDS
+510 AIGRTFKVQWES

-529 GFFIQ
+529 GFYVQ
-534 YAIVGTD
+534 YAVSGTD
-541 SWTQAGF
+541 EWTQAGF
-548 TSGNYFLIMNMD
+548 TSGNYFMIMNMD

-581 YQNNINPA
+581 YQNNTNPS
-589 VSYQLPKVTGLHLV
+589 VSYQLPRVTGLRLV

-618 FAWDDQSSQKF
+618 FAWDDQSNQKF
-629 NVNGTTQTFNEVF
+629 NVNGTTQTFDEVF

-652 KTVSYKTK
+652 KTVSYRTK

-674 GLSREIIIKVIAV
+674 GLSREITIKVIAV

-698 ITVKNSQHPAIQNF
+698 ITVKNNQHPAIQNF

-751 KEVRAFVSKDDVLNF
+751 KEVRSFVSKDDVLNF
-766 ELGDKGEGTWYVKS
+766 ELGENGEGTWYVKA
-780 AQNDVFGSDNVIWTS
+780 AQNDVFGSDNVVWTS

-809 DDIGTIEDMLGLNEK
+809 DDIDTIEDMLGLKDK
-824 LKDTLN
+824 LKDTLD
-830 SANTHANSVSEQ
+830 SANTHANNVSEQ
-842 ARKDAEKY
+842 AKKDAEKY
-850 ADDTVKTSEVKSK
+850 ADDTVKRSEVKTK
-863 QYVDGEIKKS
+863 EYTDAEVKKS
-873 DQYTDEQI
+873 NDYTDAEI
-881 KNSDAYTD
+881 GKSND
-889 DQIKQADKRTDVKV
+889 RTDGAIKDSEARTQVKI

-913 VVEASNALNQTIKDN
+913 VVEATKALNQTIAEN
-928 TTEITGKIN
+928 TTEINGKID
-937 GVETTINGKITTIEK
+937 GVETSINGKITTIEK
-952 NQTTFQNQ
+952 NQTTFEKQ

-965 TSMESNFNTKIGE
+965 TSMESNFTTKIGE
-978 SETRINA
+978 SENRTNA
-985 KITGLTETVATN
+985 KITGLTETVTTN
-997 DKAYT
+997 DKAYA

-1008 ESSIEDNSSEIDK
+1008 ESSIENNSSEIDK
-1021 SNGEIKKNSA
+1021 SNGEIKKNTA
-1031 SITSLSKTVADN
+1031 SISSLRETVATN
-1043 EKNTATSMQQLE
+1043 EKNTATSMEQLE

-1120 VPTEKDA
+1120 VPTEQDA
-1127 EKARPVFAVDTT
+1127 AKAKPVFAVDTT

-1184 QSDNYVAGSQGWK
+1184 QSDNYVPGSQGWK
-1197 VHKNGGSEFSNVVIR
+1197 INKNGGSEFSNVVVR

-1223 GTVNAQDG
+1223 GTVNAQNG

-1245 NVRIEKNCTVL
+1245 NVRIERNCTVL

-1269 TMTDRVAKS
+1269 TMTDRVSKA
-1278 WPSGDI
+1278 WPPSGN
-1284 STSSGTRYPIAT
+1284 TSSGTRYPIAT
-1296 IDAMPFNR
+1296 IDGMPFNR
-1304 IMVFTGDV
+1304 VMVFSGDV
-1312 SIQQVWRQNVT
+1312 SIQQTWRQNVT
-1323 IRVDETTVWTFD
+1323 IRVNEDVVWTFD
-1335 SGNEGK
+1335 SGNDGK
-1341 NFDTNIFS
+1341 NFNTNIFS
-1349 FRIPAAPMGT
+1349 FRVPAAPMGT

-1364 IQWPNRGDTGKF
+1364 IQWPNRGDSGRF
-1376 KFTGV
+1376 AFTGV

>member
-9 IIAGASAGAAAYAAG
+9 IIAGAAAGAAAYAAG
-24 MTIAWSIGIGL
+24 LTIAWSIGIGL

-42 LMSYMAMAQTV
+42 LMSYMAMNQTV
-53 PQYNT
+53 PRYNT

-67 TSDPKTVLP
+67 TSDPKTVIP

-105 VCEGQIGGF
+105 LCEGQIGGF
-114 KSVYLDNKKIVLDGN
+114 KSLYLDNKKIVLDGN

-141 PDYRKYVEV
+141 PDYRKFVEV
-150 ELSVGAPNGHVFSLA
+150 ELSVGAPKGHVFTLA

-186 VAAVCVVMRKRNK
+186 VASVCVVMRKRNK

-206 ILQPNSQM
+206 ILQPNSQL

-222 IQDLNTGK
+222 IQDLNTGN
-230 RETSRNG
+230 REASRNG

-252 AIPLDKI
+252 GIPLDKI

-271 LRNNLFSDGST
+271 LRNNLYSDGST
-282 DPNASFKE
+282 DPNATFKE
-290 NITQMTAAF
+290 NLTQMTAAF
-299 QGVVFE
+299 QGVIFE

-321 FNFNEDNISAGSVT
+321 FDFNEDNISAGSVT

-344 YNTLNVSYQEPSLD
+344 YNTLNVSYQDPALD

-365 YPSDVTNDGTI
+365 YPSDTVNDGTI

-393 QKSQLDVVASIER
+393 QKSQLDVIASIER

-412 NQLVFSTVDA
+412 NQIVFSTVDA

-428 DVIRVT
+428 DVIRVN

-440 QDSLWRVTQVDRSL
+440 QDSLWRVFQVDRSL

-488 NIPAASVLFAPKNL
+488 NIPNASVLIAPKNL
-502 KVTSVAET
+502 QVTSVAET
-510 AIGRTFNVQWDS
+510 AIGRTFKVQWES

-529 GFFIQ
+529 GFYVQ
-534 YAIVGTD
+534 YAVSGTD
-541 SWTQAGF
+541 EWTQAGF
-548 TSGNYFLIMNMD
+548 TSGNYFMIMNMD

-581 YQNNINPA
+581 YQNNTNPA
-589 VSYQLPKVTGLHLV
+589 VSYQLPKVTGLRLV

-618 FAWDDQSSQKF
+618 FAWDDQSNQKF
-629 NVNGTTQTFNEVF
+629 NVNGTTQTFDEVF

-652 KTVSYKTK
+652 KTVSYRTK

-674 GLSREIIIKVIAV
+674 GLSREITIKVIAV

-698 ITVKNSQHPAIQNF
+698 ITVKNNQHPAIQNF

-751 KEVRAFVSKDDVLNF
+751 KEVRSFVSKDDVLNF
-766 ELGDKGEGTWYVKS
+766 ELGENGEGTWYVKA
-780 AQNDVFGSDNVIWTS
+780 AQNDVFGSDNVVWTS

-809 DDIGTIEDMLGLNEK
+809 DDIDTIEDMLGLKDK
-824 LKDTLN
+824 LKDTLD
-830 SANTHANSVSEQ
+830 SANTHANNVSEQ
-842 ARKDAEKY
+842 AKKDAEKY
-850 ADDTVKTSEVKSK
+850 ADDTVKRSEVKTK
-863 QYVDGEIKKS
+863 EYTDAEVKKS
-873 DQYTDEQI
+873 NDYTDAEI
-881 KNSDAYTD
+881 GKSND
-889 DQIKQADKRTDVKV
+889 RTDGAIKDSEARTQVKI

-913 VVEASNALNQTIKDN
+913 VVEATKALNQTIAEN
-928 TTEITGKIN
+928 TTEINGKID
-937 GVETTINGKITTIEK
+937 GVETSINGKITTIEK
-952 NQTTFQNQ
+952 NQTTFEKQ

-965 TSMESNFNTKIGE
+965 TSMESNFTTKIGE
-978 SETRINA
+978 SESRTNA
-985 KITGLTETVATN
+985 KITELNETVTTN
-997 DKAYT
+997 DEAYT
-1002 QKFDKM
+1002 QRFSKM
-1008 ESSIEDNSSEIDK
+1008 ESSIEDNTTEIGKNTASISSLSETVAT
-1021 SNGEIKKNSA
+1021 NEKNSA
-1031 SITSLSKTVADN
+1031 
-1043 EKNTATSMQQLE
+1043 TSMKQLE

-1061 IANVSTEAKAEIDKV
+1061 IASVSSEAKAEIDKV

-1120 VPTEKDA
+1120 VPTEQDA
-1127 EKARPVFAVDTT
+1127 AKAKPVFSVDTT

-1184 QSDNYVAGSQGWK
+1184 QSDNYVPGSQGWK
-1197 VHKNGGSEFSNVVIR
+1197 INKNGGSEFSNVVVR

-1223 GTVNAQDG
+1223 GTVNAQNG

-1245 NVRIEKNCTVL
+1245 NVRIERNCTVL

-1269 TMTDRVAKS
+1269 TMTDRVSKA
-1278 WPSGDI
+1278 WPPSGN
-1284 STSSGTRYPIAT
+1284 TSSGTRYPIAT
-1296 IDAMPFNR
+1296 IDGMPFNR
-1304 IMVFTGDV
+1304 VMVFSGDV
-1312 SIQQVWRQNVT
+1312 SIQQTWRQNVT
-1323 IRVDETTVWTFD
+1323 IRVNEDVVWTFD
-1335 SGNEGK
+1335 SGNDGK
-1341 NFDTNIFS
+1341 NFNTNIFS
-1349 FRIPAAPMGT
+1349 FRVPAAPMGT
-1359 KQYVT
+1359 KQYIT
-1364 IQWPNRGDTGKF
+1364 IQWPNRGDSGRF
-1376 KFTGV
+1376 AFTGV

>member
-9 IIAGASAGAAAYAAG
+9 IIAGAAAGAAAYAAG
-24 MTIAWSIGIGL
+24 MTIAFAIGIGL

-42 LMSYMAMAQTV
+42 LMSYMAMNQTV
-53 PQYNT
+53 PRYNT

-67 TSDPKTVLP
+67 TSDPKTVIP

-105 VCEGQIGGF
+105 LCEGQIGGF
-114 KSVYLDNKKIVLDGN
+114 KSLYLDNKKIVLDGN

-141 PDYRKYVEV
+141 PDYRKFVEV
-150 ELSVGAPNGHVFSLA
+150 ELSVGAPKGHVFTLA

-186 VAAVCVVMRKRNK
+186 VASVCVVMRKRNK

-206 ILQPNSQM
+206 ILQPNSQL

-222 IQDLNTGK
+222 IQDLNTGN
-230 RETSRNG
+230 REASRNG

-252 AIPLDKI
+252 GIPLDKI

-271 LRNNLFSDGST
+271 LRNNLYSDGST
-282 DPNASFKE
+282 DPNATFKE
-290 NITQMTAAF
+290 NLTQMTAAF
-299 QGVVFE
+299 QGVIFE

-321 FNFNEDNISAGSVT
+321 FDFNEDNISAGSVT

-344 YNTLNVSYQEPSLD
+344 YNTLNVSYQDPALD

-365 YPSDVTNDGTI
+365 YPSDTVNDGTI

-393 QKSQLDVVASIER
+393 QKSQLDVIASIER

-412 NQLVFSTVDA
+412 NQIVFSTVDA

-428 DVIRVT
+428 DVIRVN

-440 QDSLWRVTQVDRSL
+440 QDSLWRVFQVDRSL

-468 YDPKVYTD
+468 YDPNVYTN

-488 NIPAASVLFAPKNL
+488 NIPNASVLIAPKNL
-502 KVTSVAET
+502 QVTSVAET
-510 AIGRTFNVQWDS
+510 AIGRTFKVQWES

-529 GFFIQ
+529 GFYVQ
-534 YAIVGTD
+534 YAVSGTD
-541 SWTQAGF
+541 EWTQAGF
-548 TSGNYFLIMNMD
+548 TSGNYFMIMNMD

-581 YQNNINPA
+581 YQNNTNPA

-618 FAWDDQSSQKF
+618 FAWDDQSNQKF
-629 NVNGTTQTFNEVF
+629 NVNGTTQTFDEVF

-652 KTVSYKTK
+652 KTVSYRTK

-674 GLSREIIIKVIAV
+674 GLSREITIKVIAV

-698 ITVKNSQHPAIQNF
+698 ITAKNNQHPAIQNF

-751 KEVRAFVSKDDVLNF
+751 KEVRSFVSKDDVLNF
-766 ELGDKGEGTWYVKS
+766 ELGENGEGTWYVKA
-780 AQNDVFGSDNVIWTS
+780 AQNDVFGSDNVVWTS

-809 DDIGTIEDMLGLNEK
+809 DDIDTIEDMLGLNEK
-824 LKDTLN
+824 LKDTLD
-830 SANTHANSVSEQ
+830 SANTHANNVSEQ
-842 ARKDAEKY
+842 AKKDAEKY
-850 ADDTVKTSEVKSK
+850 ADDTVKRSEVKTK
-863 QYVDGEIKKS
+863 EYADAEVKKS
-873 DQYTDEQI
+873 NDYTDAEI
-881 KNSDAYTD
+881 GKSND
-889 DQIKQADKRTDVKV
+889 RTDGAIKDSEARTQVKI

-913 VVEASNALNQTIKDN
+913 VAESTKALNQTIAEN
-928 TTEITGKIN
+928 TTEINGKID
-937 GVETTINGKITTIEK
+937 GVETSINGKITTIEK
-952 NQTTFQNQ
+952 NQTTFEEQ
-960 TNQKF
+960 TNQKL
-965 TSMESNFNTKIGE
+965 TSMESNFTTKIGE
-978 SETRINA
+978 SEKRTNA
-985 KITGLTETVATN
+985 KITELNETVTTN
-997 DKAYT
+997 DEAYT
-1002 QKFDKM
+1002 QRFSKM
-1008 ESSIEDNSSEIDK
+1008 ESSIEDNTTEIGKNTASISSLSETVAT
-1021 SNGEIKKNSA
+1021 NEKNSA
-1031 SITSLSKTVADN
+1031 
-1043 EKNTATSMQQLE
+1043 TSMKQLE

-1061 IANVSTEAKAEIDKV
+1061 IASVSSEAKAEIDKV

-1120 VPTEKDA
+1120 VPTEQDA
-1127 EKARPVFAVDTT
+1127 AKAKPVFSVDTT

-1184 QSDNYVAGSQGWK
+1184 QSDNYVPGSQGWK
-1197 VHKNGGSEFSNVVIR
+1197 INKNGGSEFSNVVVR

-1223 GTVNAQDG
+1223 GTVNAQNG

-1245 NVRIEKNCTVL
+1245 NVRIERNCTVL

-1269 TMTDRVAKS
+1269 TMTDRVSKA
-1278 WPSGDI
+1278 WPPSGN
-1284 STSSGTRYPIAT
+1284 TSSGTRYPIAT
-1296 IDAMPFNR
+1296 IDGMPFNR
-1304 IMVFTGDV
+1304 VMVFSGDV
-1312 SIQQVWRQNVT
+1312 SIQQTWRQNVT
-1323 IRVDETTVWTFD
+1323 IRVNEDVVWTFD
-1335 SGNEGK
+1335 SGNDGK

-1349 FRIPAAPMGT
+1349 FRVPAAPMGT

-1364 IQWPNRGDTGKF
+1364 IQWPNRGDSGRF
-1376 KFTGV
+1376 AFTGV

>member
-9 IIAGASAGAAAYAAG
+9 IIAGAAAGAAAYAAG
-24 MTIAWSIGIGL
+24 LTIAWSIGIGL

-42 LMSYMAMAQTV
+42 LMSYMAMSQTV

-67 TSDPKTVLP
+67 TSDPKTVIP

-105 VCEGQIGGF
+105 ISEGQIGGF
-114 KSVYLDNKKIVLDGN
+114 KSLYLDNKKIVLDGN

-141 PDYRKYVEV
+141 PDYRKFVEV
-150 ELSVGAPNGHVFSLA
+150 ELSVGAPKGHVFTLA

-186 VAAVCVVMRKRNK
+186 VASVCVVMRKRNK

-206 ILQPNSQM
+206 ILQPNSQL
-214 TADINGLL
+214 TADISGLL
-222 IQDLNTGK
+222 IQDLNTGN
-230 RETSRNG
+230 REASRNG

-252 AIPLDKI
+252 GIPLDKI

-271 LRNNLFSDGST
+271 LRNNLYSDGST
-282 DPNASFKE
+282 DPNATFKE
-290 NITQMTAAF
+290 NLTQMTAAF
-299 QGVVFE
+299 QGVIFE

-321 FNFNEDNISAGSVT
+321 FDFNEDNISAGSVT

-344 YNTLNVSYQEPSLD
+344 YNTLNVSYQDPALD

-365 YPSDVTNDGTI
+365 YPSDTVNDGTI

-393 QKSQLDVVASIER
+393 QKSQLDVIASIER

-412 NQLVFSTVDA
+412 NQIVFSTVDA

-428 DVIRVT
+428 DVIRVN

-440 QDSLWRVTQVDRSL
+440 QDSLWRVFQVDRSL

-488 NIPAASVLFAPKNL
+488 NIPNASVLIAPKNL
-502 KVTSVAET
+502 QVTSVAET
-510 AIGRTFNVQWDS
+510 AIGRTFKVQWES

-529 GFFIQ
+529 GFYVQ
-534 YAIVGTD
+534 YAVSGTD
-541 SWTQAGF
+541 EWTQAGF
-548 TSGNYFLIMNMD
+548 TSGNYFMIMNMD

-581 YQNNINPA
+581 YQNNTNPA
-589 VSYQLPKVTGLHLV
+589 VSYQLPKVTGLRLV

-618 FAWDDQSSQKF
+618 FAWDDQSNQKF
-629 NVNGTTQTFNEVF
+629 NVNGTTQTFDEVF

-652 KTVSYKTK
+652 KTVSYRTK

-674 GLSREIIIKVIAV
+674 GLSREITIKVIAV

-698 ITVKNSQHPAIQNF
+698 ITVKNNQHPAIQNF

-751 KEVRAFVSKDDVLNF
+751 KEVRSFVSKDDVLNF
-766 ELGDKGEGTWYVKS
+766 ELGENGEGTWYVKA
-780 AQNDVFGSDNVIWTS
+780 AQNDVFGSDNVVWTS

-809 DDIGTIEDMLGLNEK
+809 DDIDTIEDMLGLKDK
-824 LKDTLN
+824 LKDTLD
-830 SANTHANSVSEQ
+830 SANTHANNVSEQ
-842 ARKDAEKY
+842 AKKDAEKY
-850 ADDTVKTSEVKSK
+850 ADDTVKRSEVKTK
-863 QYVDGEIKKS
+863 EYTDAEVKKS
-873 DQYTDEQI
+873 NDYTDAEI
-881 KNSDAYTD
+881 GKSND
-889 DQIKQADKRTDVKV
+889 RTDGAIKDSEARTQVKI

-913 VVEASNALNQTIKDN
+913 VVEATKALNQTIAEN
-928 TTEITGKIN
+928 TTEINGKID
-937 GVETTINGKITTIEK
+937 GVETSINGKITTIEK
-952 NQTTFQNQ
+952 NQTTFEKQ

-965 TSMESNFNTKIGE
+965 TSMESDFTTKIGE
-978 SETRINA
+978 SENRTNA
-985 KITGLTETVATN
+985 KITGLTETVTTN
-997 DKAYT
+997 DKAYA

-1008 ESSIEDNSSEIDK
+1008 ESSIENNSSEIDK
-1021 SNGEIKKNSA
+1021 SNGEIKKNTA
-1031 SITSLSKTVADN
+1031 SISSLRETVATN
-1043 EKNTATSMQQLE
+1043 EKNTATSMEQLE

-1120 VPTEKDA
+1120 VPTEQDA
-1127 EKARPVFAVDTT
+1127 AKAKPVFAVDTT

-1184 QSDNYVAGSQGWK
+1184 QSDNYVPGSQGWK
-1197 VHKNGGSEFSNVVIR
+1197 INKNGGSEFSNVVVR

-1223 GTVNAQDG
+1223 GTVNAQNG

-1245 NVRIEKNCTVL
+1245 NVRIERNCTVL

-1269 TMTDRVAKS
+1269 TMTDRVSKA
-1278 WPSGDI
+1278 WPPSGN
-1284 STSSGTRYPIAT
+1284 TSSGTRYPIAT
-1296 IDAMPFNR
+1296 IDGMPFNR
-1304 IMVFTGDV
+1304 VMVFSGDV
-1312 SIQQVWRQNVT
+1312 SIQQTWRQNVT
-1323 IRVDETTVWTFD
+1323 IRVNEDVVWTFD
-1335 SGNEGK
+1335 SGNDGK
-1341 NFDTNIFS
+1341 NFETNIFS
-1349 FRIPAAPMGT
+1349 FRVPAAPMGT
-1359 KQYVT
+1359 KQYIT
-1364 IQWPNRGDTGKF
+1364 IQWPNRGDSGRF
-1376 KFTGV
+1376 AFTGV
-1381 VSLYKTSG
+1381 ISLYKTSG

>member
-9 IIAGASAGAAAYAAG
+9 IIAGAAAGAAAYAAG
-24 MTIAWSIGIGL
+24 LTIAWSIGIGL

-42 LMSYMAMAQTV
+42 LMSYMAMNQTV
-53 PQYNT
+53 PRYNT

-67 TSDPKTVLP
+67 TSDPKTVIP

-105 VCEGQIGGF
+105 LCEGQIGGF
-114 KSVYLDNKKIVLDGN
+114 KSLYLDNKKIVLDGN

-141 PDYRKYVEV
+141 PDYRKFVEV
-150 ELSVGAPNGHVFSLA
+150 ELSVGAPKGHVFTLA

-186 VAAVCVVMRKRNK
+186 VASVCVVMRKRNK

-206 ILQPNSQM
+206 ILQPNSQL

-222 IQDLNTGK
+222 IQDLNTGN
-230 RETSRNG
+230 REASRNG

-252 AIPLDKI
+252 GIPLDKI

-271 LRNNLFSDGST
+271 LRNNLYSDGST
-282 DPNASFKE
+282 DPNATFKE
-290 NITQMTAAF
+290 NLTQMTAAF
-299 QGVVFE
+299 QGVIFE

-321 FNFNEDNISAGSVT
+321 FDFNEDNISAGSVT

-344 YNTLNVSYQEPSLD
+344 YNTLNVSYQDPALD

-365 YPSDVTNDGTI
+365 YPSDTVNDGTI

-393 QKSQLDVVASIER
+393 QKSQLDVIASIER

-412 NQLVFSTVDA
+412 NQIVFSTVDA
-422 YTVQAW
+422 YTVQVW
-428 DVIRVT
+428 DVIRVN

-440 QDSLWRVTQVDRSL
+440 QDSLWRVFQVDRSL
-454 EKGAAGLITITAAE
+454 EKGAAGLITITATE

-488 NIPAASVLFAPKNL
+488 NIPNASVLIAPKNL
-502 KVTSVAET
+502 QVTSVAET
-510 AIGRTFNVQWDS
+510 AIGRTFKVQWES

-529 GFFIQ
+529 GFYVQ
-534 YAIVGTD
+534 YAVSGTD
-541 SWTQAGF
+541 EWTQAGF
-548 TSGNYFLIMNMD
+548 TSGNYFMIMNMD

-581 YQNNINPA
+581 YQNNTNPA
-589 VSYQLPKVTGLHLV
+589 VSYQLPKVTGLRLV

-618 FAWDDQSSQKF
+618 FAWDDQSNQKF

-652 KTVSYKTK
+652 KTVSYRTK

-674 GLSREIIIKVIAV
+674 GLSREITIKVIAV

-698 ITVKNSQHPAIQNF
+698 ITAKNNQHPAIQNF

-751 KEVRAFVSKDDVLNF
+751 KEVRSFVSKDDVLNF
-766 ELGDKGEGTWYVKS
+766 ELGENGEGTWYVKA
-780 AQNDVFGSDNVIWTS
+780 AQNDVFGSDNVVWTS

-809 DDIGTIEDMLGLNEK
+809 DDIDTIEDMLGLNEK
-824 LKDTLN
+824 LKDTLD
-830 SANTHANSVSEQ
+830 SANTHANNVSEQ
-842 ARKDAEKY
+842 AKKDAEKY
-850 ADDTVKTSEVKSK
+850 ADDTVKRSEVKTK
-863 QYVDGEIKKS
+863 E
-873 DQYTDEQI
+873 YTDAEI
-881 KNSDAYTD
+881 EKSND
-889 DQIKQADKRTDVKV
+889 RTDGAIKDSEARTQVKI

-913 VVEASNALNQTIKDN
+913 VVEATKALNQTIAEN
-928 TTEITGKIN
+928 TTEINGKID
-937 GVETTINGKITTIEK
+937 GVETSINGKITTIEK
-952 NQTTFQNQ
+952 NQTTFEEQ
-960 TNQKF
+960 TNQKL
-965 TSMESNFNTKIGE
+965 TSMESNFTTKIGE
-978 SETRINA
+978 SEKRSNA
-985 KITGLTETVATN
+985 KITELNETVTTN

-1002 QKFDKM
+1002 QRFSKM
-1008 ESSIEDNSSEIDK
+1008 ESSIEDNTTEIGKNTASISSLSETVAT
-1021 SNGEIKKNSA
+1021 NEKNSA
-1031 SITSLSKTVADN
+1031 
-1043 EKNTATSMQQLE
+1043 TSMEQLE

-1061 IANVSTEAKAEIDKV
+1061 IASVSSESKAEIDKV

-1120 VPTEKDA
+1120 VPTEQDA
-1127 EKARPVFAVDTT
+1127 AKAKPVFSVDTT

-1184 QSDNYVAGSQGWK
+1184 QSDNYVPGSQGWK
-1197 VHKNGGSEFSNVVIR
+1197 INKNGGSEFSNVVVR

-1223 GTVNAQDG
+1223 GTVNAKDG

-1245 NVRIEKNCTVL
+1245 NVRIERNCTVL

-1269 TMTDRVAKS
+1269 TMTDRVSKA
-1278 WPSGDI
+1278 WPPSGN
-1284 STSSGTRYPIAT
+1284 TSSGTRYPIAT
-1296 IDAMPFNR
+1296 IDGMPFNR
-1304 IMVFTGDV
+1304 VMVFSGDV
-1312 SIQQVWRQNVT
+1312 SIQQTWRQNVT
-1323 IRVDETTVWTFD
+1323 IRVNEDVVWTFD
-1335 SGNEGK
+1335 SGNDGK
-1341 NFDTNIFS
+1341 NFETNIFS
-1349 FRIPAAPMGT
+1349 FRVPAAPMGT

-1364 IQWPNRGDTGKF
+1364 IQWPNRGDSGRF
-1376 KFTGV
+1376 AFTGV
-1381 VSLYKTSG
+1381 ISLYKTSG

>member
-9 IIAGASAGAAAYAAG
+9 IIAGAAAGAAAYAAG
-24 MTIAWSIGIGL
+24 LTIAWSIGIGL

-42 LMSYMAMAQTV
+42 LMSYMAMKQTV
-53 PQYNT
+53 PRYNT

-67 TSDPKTVLP
+67 TSDPKTVIP

-105 VCEGQIGGF
+105 LCEGQIGGF
-114 KSVYLDNKKIVLDGN
+114 KSLYLDNKKIVLDGN

-141 PDYRKYVEV
+141 PDYRKFVEV
-150 ELSVGAPNGHVFSLA
+150 ELSVGAPKGHVFTLA

-186 VAAVCVVMRKRNK
+186 VASVCVVMRKRNK

-206 ILQPNSQM
+206 ILQPNSQL

-222 IQDLNTGK
+222 IQDLNTGN
-230 RETSRNG
+230 REASRNG

-252 AIPLDKI
+252 GIPLDKI

-271 LRNNLFSDGST
+271 LRNNLYSDGST
-282 DPNASFKE
+282 DPNATFKE
-290 NITQMTAAF
+290 NLTQMAAAF
-299 QGVVFE
+299 QGVIFE

-321 FNFNEDNISAGSVT
+321 FDFNEDNISAGSVT

-344 YNTLNVSYQEPSLD
+344 YNTLNVSYQDPALD

-365 YPSDVTNDGTI
+365 YPSDTVNDGTI

-393 QKSQLDVVASIER
+393 QKSQLDVIASIER

-412 NQLVFSTVDA
+412 NQIVFSTVDA
-422 YTVQAW
+422 YTVQVW
-428 DVIRVT
+428 DVIRVN

-440 QDSLWRVTQVDRSL
+440 QDSLWRVFQVDRSL

-488 NIPAASVLFAPKNL
+488 NIPNASVLIAPKNL
-502 KVTSVAET
+502 QVTSVAET
-510 AIGRTFNVQWDS
+510 AIGRTFKVQWES

-529 GFFIQ
+529 GFYVQ
-534 YAIVGTD
+534 YAVSGTD
-541 SWTQAGF
+541 EWTQAGF
-548 TSGNYFLIMNMD
+548 TSGNYFMIMNMD

-581 YQNNINPA
+581 YKNNTNPA
-589 VSYQLPKVTGLHLV
+589 VSYQLPKVTGLRLV

-618 FAWDDQSSQKF
+618 FAWDDQSNQKF

-652 KTVSYKTK
+652 KTVSYRTK

-674 GLSREIIIKVIAV
+674 GLSREITIKVIAV

-698 ITVKNSQHPAIQNF
+698 ITAKNNQHPAIQNF

-751 KEVRAFVSKDDVLNF
+751 KEVRSFVSKDDVLNF
-766 ELGDKGEGTWYVKS
+766 ELGENGEGTWYVKA
-780 AQNDVFGSDNVIWTS
+780 AQNDVFGSDNVVWTS

-809 DDIGTIEDMLGLNEK
+809 DDIDTIEDMLGLKDK
-824 LKDTLN
+824 LKDTLD
-830 SANTHANSVSEQ
+830 SANTHANNVSEQ
-842 ARKDAEKY
+842 AKKDAEKY
-850 ADDTVKTSEVKSK
+850 ADDTVKRSEVKTK
-863 QYVDGEIKKS
+863 EYTDAEVKKS
-873 DQYTDEQI
+873 NDYTDAEI
-881 KNSDAYTD
+881 GKSND
-889 DQIKQADKRTDVKV
+889 RTDGAIKDSEARTQVKI

-913 VVEASNALNQTIKDN
+913 VVEATKALNQTIAEN
-928 TTEITGKIN
+928 TTEINGKID
-937 GVETTINGKITTIEK
+937 GVETSINGKITTIEK
-952 NQTTFQNQ
+952 NQTTFEKQ

-965 TSMESNFNTKIGE
+965 TSMESNFTTKIGE
-978 SETRINA
+978 SENRTNA
-985 KITGLTETVATN
+985 KITGLNETVTTN

-1002 QKFDKM
+1002 QRFSKM
-1008 ESSIEDNSSEIDK
+1008 ESSIEDNTTEIGKNTASISSLSETVAT
-1021 SNGEIKKNSA
+1021 NEKNSA
-1031 SITSLSKTVADN
+1031 
-1043 EKNTATSMQQLE
+1043 TSMEQLE

-1061 IANVSTEAKAEIDKV
+1061 IASVSSESKAEIDKV

-1120 VPTEKDA
+1120 VPTEQDA
-1127 EKARPVFAVDTT
+1127 AKAKPVFAVDTT

-1184 QSDNYVAGSQGWK
+1184 QSDNYVPGSQGWK
-1197 VHKNGGSEFSNVVIR
+1197 INKNGGSEFSNVVVR

-1223 GTVNAQDG
+1223 GTVNAQNG

-1256 GTIYAENIQGDIV
+1256 GTIYAENIKGDIV
-1269 TMTDRVAKS
+1269 TMTDRVSKA
-1278 WPSGDI
+1278 WPPSGN
-1284 STSSGTRYPIAT
+1284 TSSGTRYPIAT
-1296 IDAMPFNR
+1296 IDGMPFNR
-1304 IMVFTGDV
+1304 VMVFSGDV
-1312 SIQQVWRQNVT
+1312 SIQQTWRQNVT
-1323 IRVDETTVWTFD
+1323 IRVNEDVVWTFD
-1335 SGNEGK
+1335 SGNDGK
-1341 NFDTNIFS
+1341 NFNTNIFS
-1349 FRIPAAPMGT
+1349 FRVPAAPMGT
-1359 KQYVT
+1359 KQYIT
-1364 IQWPNRGDTGKF
+1364 IQWPNRGDSGRF
-1376 KFTGV
+1376 AFTGV
-1381 VSLYKTSG
+1381 ISLYKTSG

>member
-9 IIAGASAGAAAYAAG
+9 IIAGAAAGAAAYAAG
-24 MTIAWSIGIGL
+24 MTIAFAIGIGL

-42 LMSYMAMAQTV
+42 LMSYMAMNQTV
-53 PQYNT
+53 PRYNT

-67 TSDPKTVLP
+67 TSDPKTVIP

-105 VCEGQIGGF
+105 LCEGQIGGF
-114 KSVYLDNKKIVLDGN
+114 KSLYLDNKKIVLDGN

-141 PDYRKYVEV
+141 PDYRNFVEV
-150 ELSVGAPNGHVFSLA
+150 ELSVGAPKGHVFTLA

-186 VAAVCVVMRKRNK
+186 VASVCVVMRKRNK

-206 ILQPNSQM
+206 ILQPNSQL

-222 IQDLNTGK
+222 IQDLNTGN
-230 RETSRNG
+230 REASRNG

-252 AIPLDKI
+252 GIPLDKI

-271 LRNNLFSDGST
+271 LRNNLYSDGST
-282 DPNASFKE
+282 DPNATFKE
-290 NITQMTAAF
+290 NLTQMTAAF
-299 QGVVFE
+299 QGVIFE

-321 FNFNEDNISAGSVT
+321 FDFNEDNISAGSVT

-344 YNTLNVSYQEPSLD
+344 YNTLNVSYQDPALD

-365 YPSDVTNDGTI
+365 YPSDTVNDGTI

-393 QKSQLDVVASIER
+393 QKSQLDVIASIER

-412 NQLVFSTVDA
+412 NQIVFSTVDA

-428 DVIRVT
+428 DVIRVN

-440 QDSLWRVTQVDRSL
+440 QDSLWRVFQVDRSL

-468 YDPKVYTD
+468 YDPNVYTN

-488 NIPAASVLFAPKNL
+488 NIPNASVLIAPKNL
-502 KVTSVAET
+502 QVTSVAET
-510 AIGRTFNVQWDS
+510 AIGRTFKVQWES

-529 GFFIQ
+529 GFYVQ
-534 YAIVGTD
+534 YAVSGTD
-541 SWTQAGF
+541 EWTQAGF
-548 TSGNYFLIMNMD
+548 TSGNYFMIMNMD

-581 YQNNINPA
+581 YQNNTNPA
-589 VSYQLPKVTGLHLV
+589 VSYQLPKVTGLRLV

-618 FAWDDQSSQKF
+618 FAWDDQSNQKF
-629 NVNGTTQTFNEVF
+629 NVNGTTQTFDEVF

-652 KTVSYKTK
+652 KTVSYRTK

-674 GLSREIIIKVIAV
+674 GLSREITIKVIAV

-698 ITVKNSQHPAIQNF
+698 ITAKNNQHPAIQNF

-751 KEVRAFVSKDDVLNF
+751 KEVRSFVSKDDVLNF
-766 ELGDKGEGTWYVKS
+766 ELGENGEGTWYVKA
-780 AQNDVFGSDNVIWTS
+780 AQNDVFGSDNVVWTS

-809 DDIGTIEDMLGLNEK
+809 DDIDTIEDMLGLKDK
-824 LKDTLN
+824 LKDTLD
-830 SANTHANSVSEQ
+830 SANTHANNVSEQ
-842 ARKDAEKY
+842 AKKDAEKY
-850 ADDTVKTSEVKSK
+850 ADDTVKRSEVKTK
-863 QYVDGEIKKS
+863 EYTDAEVKKS
-873 DQYTDEQI
+873 NDYTDAEI
-881 KNSDAYTD
+881 GKSND
-889 DQIKQADKRTDVKV
+889 RTDGAIKDSEARTQVKI

-913 VVEASNALNQTIKDN
+913 VVEATKALNQTIAEN
-928 TTEITGKIN
+928 TTEINGKID
-937 GVETTINGKITTIEK
+937 GVETSINGKITTIEK
-952 NQTTFQNQ
+952 NQTTFEKQ

-965 TSMESNFNTKIGE
+965 TSMESNFTTKIGE
-978 SETRINA
+978 SENRTNA
-985 KITGLTETVATN
+985 KITGLTETVTTN
-997 DKAYT
+997 DKAYA

-1008 ESSIEDNSSEIDK
+1008 ESSIENNSSEIDK
-1021 SNGEIKKNSA
+1021 SNGEIKKNTA
-1031 SITSLSKTVADN
+1031 SISSLRETVATN
-1043 EKNTATSMQQLE
+1043 EKNTATSMEQLE

-1120 VPTEKDA
+1120 VPTEQDA
-1127 EKARPVFAVDTT
+1127 AKAKPVFAVDTT

-1177 GKITGFI
+1177 AKIQNASI
-1184 QSDNYVAGSQGWK
+1184 NSAKISQEISSDTHESDGYPTWYINKDGRARFQ
-1197 VHKNGGSEFSNVVIR
+1197 NVSVK
-1212 GEVHANSGVFN
+1212 
-1223 GTVNAQDG
+1223 GTVNADNG
-1231 VFNGTVNANGGVFN
+1231 YFNGTVNANGGVFN

-1269 TMTDRVAKS
+1269 TMTDRVSKA
-1278 WPSGDI
+1278 WPPSGN
-1284 STSSGTRYPIAT
+1284 TSSGTRYPIAT
-1296 IDAMPFNR
+1296 IDGMPFNR
-1304 IMVFTGDV
+1304 VMVFSGDV

-1323 IRVDETTVWTFD
+1323 IRVNEDVVWTFD
-1335 SGNEGK
+1335 SGNDGK

>member
-9 IIAGASAGAAAYAAG
+9 IIAGAAAGAAAYAAG
-24 MTIAWSIGIGL
+24 LTIAWSIGIGL

-42 LMSYMAMAQTV
+42 LMSYMAMNQTV
-53 PQYNT
+53 PRYNT

-67 TSDPKTVLP
+67 TSDPKTVIP

-105 VCEGQIGGF
+105 LCEGQIGGF
-114 KSVYLDNKKIVLDGN
+114 KSLYLDNKKIVLDGN

-141 PDYRKYVEV
+141 PDYRKFVEV
-150 ELSVGAPNGHVFSLA
+150 ELSVGAPKGHVFTLA

-186 VAAVCVVMRKRNK
+186 VASVCVVMRKRNK

-206 ILQPNSQM
+206 ILQPNSQL

-222 IQDLNTGK
+222 IQDLNTGN
-230 RETSRNG
+230 REASRNG

-252 AIPLDKI
+252 GIPLDKI

-271 LRNNLFSDGST
+271 LRNNLYSDGST
-282 DPNASFKE
+282 DPNATFKE
-290 NITQMTAAF
+290 NLTQMAAAF
-299 QGVVFE
+299 QGVIFE

-321 FNFNEDNISAGSVT
+321 FDFNEDNISAGSVT

-344 YNTLNVSYQEPSLD
+344 YNTLNVSYQDPALD

-365 YPSDVTNDGTI
+365 YPSDTVNDGTI

-393 QKSQLDVVASIER
+393 QKSQLDVIASIER

-412 NQLVFSTVDA
+412 NQIVFSTVDA
-422 YTVQAW
+422 YTVQVW
-428 DVIRVT
+428 DVIRVN

-440 QDSLWRVTQVDRSL
+440 QDSLWRVFQVDRSL

-488 NIPAASVLFAPKNL
+488 NIPNASVLIAPKNL
-502 KVTSVAET
+502 QVTSVAET
-510 AIGRTFNVQWDS
+510 AIGRTFKVQWES

-529 GFFIQ
+529 GFYVQ
-534 YAIVGTD
+534 YAVSGTD
-541 SWTQAGF
+541 EWTQAGF
-548 TSGNYFLIMNMD
+548 TSGNYFMIMNMD

-581 YQNNINPA
+581 YQNNTNPA
-589 VSYQLPKVTGLHLV
+589 VSYQLPKVTGLRLV

-618 FAWDDQSSQKF
+618 FAWDDQSNQKF

-652 KTVSYKTK
+652 KTVSYRTK

-674 GLSREIIIKVIAV
+674 GLSREITIKVIAV

-698 ITVKNSQHPAIQNF
+698 ITAKNNQHPAIQNF

-751 KEVRAFVSKDDVLNF
+751 KEVRSFVSKDDVLNF
-766 ELGDKGEGTWYVKS
+766 ELGENGEGTWYVKA
-780 AQNDVFGSDNVIWTS
+780 AQNDVFGSDNVVWTS

-809 DDIGTIEDMLGLNEK
+809 DDIDTIEDMLGLNEK
-824 LKDTLN
+824 LKDTLD
-830 SANTHANSVSEQ
+830 SANTHANNVSEQ
-842 ARKDAEKY
+842 AKKDAEKY
-850 ADDTVKTSEVKSK
+850 ADDTVKRSEVKTK
-863 QYVDGEIKKS
+863 E
-873 DQYTDEQI
+873 YTDAEI
-881 KNSDAYTD
+881 EKSND
-889 DQIKQADKRTDVKV
+889 RTDGAIKDSEARTQVKI

-913 VVEASNALNQTIKDN
+913 VVEATKALNQTIAEN
-928 TTEITGKIN
+928 TTEINGKID
-937 GVETTINGKITTIEK
+937 GVETSINSKITTIEK
-952 NQTTFQNQ
+952 NQTTFEEQ
-960 TNQKF
+960 TNQKL
-965 TSMESNFNTKIGE
+965 TSMESNFTTKIGE
-978 SETRINA
+978 SEKRTNA
-985 KITGLTETVATN
+985 KITELNETVTTN

-1002 QKFDKM
+1002 QRFSKM
-1008 ESSIEDNSSEIDK
+1008 ESSIEDNTTEI
-1021 SNGEIKKNSA
+1021 GKNTA
-1031 SITSLSKTVADN
+1031 SISSLSETVATN
-1043 EKNTATSMQQLE
+1043 EKNTATSMEQLE

-1120 VPTEKDA
+1120 VPTEQDA
-1127 EKARPVFAVDTT
+1127 AKAKPVFAVDTT
-1139 TRTVYLDNAVIKDA
+1139 TRTIYLDNAVIKDA

-1184 QSDNYVAGSQGWK
+1184 QSDNYVPGSQGWK
-1197 VHKNGGSEFSNVVIR
+1197 INKNGGSEFSNVVVR

-1223 GTVNAQDG
+1223 GTVNAQNG

-1245 NVRIEKNCTVL
+1245 NVRIERNCTVL

-1269 TMTDRVAKS
+1269 TMTDRVSKA
-1278 WPSGDI
+1278 WPPSGN
-1284 STSSGTRYPIAT
+1284 TSSGTRYPIAT
-1296 IDAMPFNR
+1296 IDGMPFNR
-1304 IMVFTGDV
+1304 VMVFSGDV
-1312 SIQQVWRQNVT
+1312 SIQQTWRQNVT
-1323 IRVDETTVWTFD
+1323 IRVNEDVVWTFD
-1335 SGNEGK
+1335 SGNDGK
-1341 NFDTNIFS
+1341 DFNTNIFS
-1349 FRIPAAPMGT
+1349 FRVPAAPMGT

-1364 IQWPNRGDTGKF
+1364 IQWPNRGDSGRF
-1376 KFTGV
+1376 AFTGV

>member
-9 IIAGASAGAAAYAAG
+9 IIAGAAAGAAAYAAG
-24 MTIAWSIGIGL
+24 LTIAWSIGIGL

-42 LMSYMAMAQTV
+42 LMSYMAMSQTV

-67 TSDPKTVLP
+67 TSDPKTVIP

-105 VCEGQIGGF
+105 ISEGQIGGF
-114 KSVYLDNKKIVLDGN
+114 KSLYLDNKKIVLDGN

-141 PDYRKYVEV
+141 PDYRKFVEV
-150 ELSVGAPNGHVFSLA
+150 ELSVGAPKGHVFTLA

-186 VAAVCVVMRKRNK
+186 VASVCVVMRKRNK

-206 ILQPNSQM
+206 ILQPNSQL

-222 IQDLNTGK
+222 IQDLNTGN
-230 RETSRNG
+230 REASRNG

-252 AIPLDKI
+252 GIPLDKI

-271 LRNNLFSDGST
+271 LRNNLYSDGST
-282 DPNASFKE
+282 DPNATFKE
-290 NITQMTAAF
+290 NLTQMAAAF
-299 QGVVFE
+299 QGVIFE

-321 FNFNEDNISAGSVT
+321 FDFNEDNISAGSVT

-344 YNTLNVSYQEPSLD
+344 YNTLNVSYQDPALD

-365 YPSDVTNDGTI
+365 YPSDTVNDGTI

-393 QKSQLDVVASIER
+393 QKSQLDVIASIER

-412 NQLVFSTVDA
+412 NQIVFSTVDA

-428 DVIRVT
+428 DVIRVN

-440 QDSLWRVTQVDRSL
+440 QDSLWRVFQVDRSL

-488 NIPAASVLFAPKNL
+488 NIPNASVLIAPKNL
-502 KVTSVAET
+502 QVTSVAET
-510 AIGRTFNVQWDS
+510 AIGRTFKVQWES

-529 GFFIQ
+529 GFYVQ
-534 YAIVGTD
+534 YAVSGTD
-541 SWTQAGF
+541 EWTQAGF
-548 TSGNYFLIMNMD
+548 TSGNYFMIMNMD

-581 YQNNINPA
+581 YQNNTNPA
-589 VSYQLPKVTGLHLV
+589 VSYQLPRVTGLRLV

-618 FAWDDQSSQKF
+618 FAWDDQSNQKF
-629 NVNGTTQTFNEVF
+629 NVNGTTQTFDEVF

-652 KTVSYKTK
+652 KTVSYRTK

-674 GLSREIIIKVIAV
+674 GLSREITIKVIAV

-698 ITVKNSQHPAIQNF
+698 ITVKNNQHPAIQNF

-751 KEVRAFVSKDDVLNF
+751 KEVRSFVSKDDVLNF
-766 ELGDKGEGTWYVKS
+766 ELGENGEGTWYVKA
-780 AQNDVFGSDNVIWTS
+780 AQNDVFGSDNVVWTS

-809 DDIGTIEDMLGLNEK
+809 DDIDTIEDMLGLKDK
-824 LKDTLN
+824 LKDTLD
-830 SANTHANSVSEQ
+830 SANTHANNVSEQ
-842 ARKDAEKY
+842 AKKDAEKY
-850 ADDTVKTSEVKSK
+850 ADDTVKRSEVKTK
-863 QYVDGEIKKS
+863 EYTDAEVKKS
-873 DQYTDEQI
+873 NDYTDAEI
-881 KNSDAYTD
+881 GKSND
-889 DQIKQADKRTDVKV
+889 RTDGAIKDSEARTQVKI

-913 VVEASNALNQTIKDN
+913 VVGATKALNQKIEEN
-928 TTEITGKIN
+928 TTEINGKID
-937 GVETTINGKITTIEK
+937 GVETSINGKITTIEK
-952 NQTTFQNQ
+952 NQTTFEKQ

-965 TSMESNFNTKIGE
+965 TSMESNFTTKIGE
-978 SETRINA
+978 SENRTNA
-985 KITGLTETVATN
+985 KITGLTETVTTN
-997 DKAYT
+997 DKAYA

-1008 ESSIEDNSSEIDK
+1008 ESSIENNSSEIDK
-1021 SNGEIKKNSA
+1021 SNGEIKKNTA
-1031 SITSLSKTVADN
+1031 SISSLRETVATN
-1043 EKNTATSMQQLE
+1043 EKNTATSMEQLE

-1120 VPTEKDA
+1120 VPTEQDA
-1127 EKARPVFAVDTT
+1127 AKAKPVFAVDTT

-1184 QSDNYVAGSQGWK
+1184 QSDNYVPGSQGWK
-1197 VHKNGGSEFSNVVIR
+1197 INKNGGSEFSNVVVR

-1223 GTVNAQDG
+1223 GTVNAQNG

-1245 NVRIEKNCTVL
+1245 NVRIERNCTVL

-1269 TMTDRVAKS
+1269 TMTDRVSKA
-1278 WPSGDI
+1278 WPPSGN
-1284 STSSGTRYPIAT
+1284 TSSGTRYPIAT
-1296 IDAMPFNR
+1296 IDGMPFNR
-1304 IMVFTGDV
+1304 VMVFSGDV
-1312 SIQQVWRQNVT
+1312 SIQQTWRQNVT
-1323 IRVDETTVWTFD
+1323 IRVNEDVVWTFD
-1335 SGNEGK
+1335 SGNDGK
-1341 NFDTNIFS
+1341 NFNTNIFS
-1349 FRIPAAPMGT
+1349 FRVPAAPMGT
-1359 KQYVT
+1359 KQYIT
-1364 IQWPNRGDTGKF
+1364 IQWPNRGDSGRF
-1376 KFTGV
+1376 AFTGV

>member
-9 IIAGASAGAAAYAAG
+9 IIAGAAAGAAAYAAG
-24 MTIAWSIGIGL
+24 MTIAFAIGIGL

-42 LMSYMAMAQTV
+42 LMSYMAMNQTV
-53 PQYNT
+53 PRYNT

-67 TSDPKTVLP
+67 TSDPKTVIP

-105 VCEGQIGGF
+105 LCEGQIGGF
-114 KSVYLDNKKIVLDGN
+114 KSLYLDNKKIVLDGN

-141 PDYRKYVEV
+141 PDYRNFVEV
-150 ELSVGAPNGHVFSLA
+150 ELSVGAPKGHVFTLA

-186 VAAVCVVMRKRNK
+186 VASVCVVMRKRNK

-206 ILQPNSQM
+206 ILQPNSQL

-222 IQDLNTGK
+222 IQDLNTGN
-230 RETSRNG
+230 REASRNG

-252 AIPLDKI
+252 GIPLDKI

-271 LRNNLFSDGST
+271 LRNNLYSDGST
-282 DPNASFKE
+282 DPNATFKE
-290 NITQMTAAF
+290 NLTQMAAAF
-299 QGVVFE
+299 QGVIFE

-321 FNFNEDNISAGSVT
+321 FDFNEDNISAGSVT

-344 YNTLNVSYQEPSLD
+344 YNTLNVSYQDPALD

-365 YPSDVTNDGTI
+365 YPSDTVNDGTI

-393 QKSQLDVVASIER
+393 QKSQLDVIASIER

-412 NQLVFSTVDA
+412 NQIVFSTVDA

-428 DVIRVT
+428 DVIRVN

-440 QDSLWRVTQVDRSL
+440 QDSLWRVFQVDRSL

-468 YDPKVYTD
+468 YDPNVYTN

-488 NIPAASVLFAPKNL
+488 NIPNASVLIAPKNL
-502 KVTSVAET
+502 QVTSVAET
-510 AIGRTFNVQWDS
+510 AIGRTFKVQWES

-529 GFFIQ
+529 GFYVQ
-534 YAIVGTD
+534 YAVSGTD
-541 SWTQAGF
+541 EWTQAGF
-548 TSGNYFLIMNMD
+548 TSGNYFMIMNMD

-581 YQNNINPA
+581 YQNNTNPA
-589 VSYQLPKVTGLHLV
+589 VSYQLPKVTGLRLV

-618 FAWDDQSSQKF
+618 FAWDDQSNQKF
-629 NVNGTTQTFNEVF
+629 NVNGTTQTFDEVF

-652 KTVSYKTK
+652 KTVSYRTK

-674 GLSREIIIKVIAV
+674 GLSREITIKVIAV

-698 ITVKNSQHPAIQNF
+698 ITAKNNQHPAIQNF

-751 KEVRAFVSKDDVLNF
+751 KDVRAFVSKDDVLNF
-766 ELGDKGEGTWYVKS
+766 ELGENGEGTWYVKA

-824 LKDTLN
+824 LKDTLD
-830 SANTHANSVSEQ
+830 SANTHANNVSEQ

-903 TAARE
+903 TAARD
-908 YTDTQ
+908 YANTQ
-913 VVEASNALNQTIKDN
+913 VVEATKALNQTIEDN

-952 NQTTFQNQ
+952 NQTTFETQ

-978 SETRINA
+978 SEKSTNA

-997 DKAYT
+997 DKAYA

-1061 IANVSTEAKAEIDKV
+1061 IANVSTETKAEIDKV
-1076 TNQVNSQYAM
+1076 TDQVNSQYTM

-1120 VPTEKDA
+1120 VPTEQDA
-1127 EKARPVFAVDTT
+1127 AKAKPVFAVDTT

-1177 GKITGFI
+1177 AKIQNASI
-1184 QSDNYVAGSQGWK
+1184 NSAKISQEISSDTRESDGYPTWYINKDGRARFQ
-1197 VHKNGGSEFSNVVIR
+1197 NVSVK
-1212 GEVHANSGVFN
+1212 
-1223 GTVNAQDG
+1223 GTVNADNG
-1231 VFNGTVNANGGVFN
+1231 YFNGTVNANGGVFN

-1269 TMTDRVAKS
+1269 TMTDRVSKA
-1278 WPSGDI
+1278 WPPSGN
-1284 STSSGTRYPIAT
+1284 TSSGTRYPIAT
-1296 IDAMPFNR
+1296 IDGMPFNR
-1304 IMVFTGDV
+1304 VMVFSGDV

-1323 IRVDETTVWTFD
+1323 IRVNEDVVWTFD
-1335 SGNEGK
+1335 SGNDGK

>member
-9 IIAGASAGAAAYAAG
+9 IIAGAAAGAAAYAAG
-24 MTIAWSIGIGL
+24 LTIAWSIGIGL

-42 LMSYMAMAQTV
+42 LMSYMAMNQTV
-53 PQYNT
+53 PRYNT

-67 TSDPKTVLP
+67 TSDPKTVIP

-105 VCEGQIGGF
+105 LCEGQIGGF
-114 KSVYLDNKKIVLDGN
+114 KSLYLDNKKIVLDGN

-141 PDYRKYVEV
+141 PDYRKFVEV
-150 ELSVGAPNGHVFSLA
+150 ELSVGAPKGHVFTLA

-186 VAAVCVVMRKRNK
+186 VASVCVVMRKRNK

-206 ILQPNSQM
+206 ILQPNSQL

-222 IQDLNTGK
+222 IQDLNTGN
-230 RETSRNG
+230 REASRNG

-252 AIPLDKI
+252 GIPLDKI

-271 LRNNLFSDGST
+271 LRNNLYSDGST
-282 DPNASFKE
+282 DPNATFKE
-290 NITQMTAAF
+290 NLTQMTAAF
-299 QGVVFE
+299 QGVIFE

-321 FNFNEDNISAGSVT
+321 FDFNEDNISAGSVT

-344 YNTLNVSYQEPSLD
+344 YNTLNVSYQDPALD

-365 YPSDVTNDGTI
+365 YPSDTVNDGTI

-393 QKSQLDVVASIER
+393 QKSQLDVIASIER

-412 NQLVFSTVDA
+412 NQIVFSTVDA

-428 DVIRVT
+428 DVIRVN

-440 QDSLWRVTQVDRSL
+440 QDSLWRVFQVDRSL

-488 NIPAASVLFAPKNL
+488 NIPNASVLIAPKNL
-502 KVTSVAET
+502 QVTSVAET
-510 AIGRTFNVQWDS
+510 AIGRTFKVQWES

-529 GFFIQ
+529 GFYVQ
-534 YAIVGTD
+534 YAVSGTD
-541 SWTQAGF
+541 EWTQAGF
-548 TSGNYFLIMNMD
+548 TSGNYFMIMNMD

-581 YQNNINPA
+581 YQNNTNPA
-589 VSYQLPKVTGLHLV
+589 VSYQLPKVTGLRLV

-618 FAWDDQSSQKF
+618 FAWDDQSNQKF
-629 NVNGTTQTFNEVF
+629 NVNGTTQTFDEVF

-652 KTVSYKTK
+652 KTVSYRTK

-674 GLSREIIIKVIAV
+674 GLSREITIKVIAV

-698 ITVKNSQHPAIQNF
+698 ITVKNNQHPVIQNF

-751 KEVRAFVSKDDVLNF
+751 KEVRSFVSKDDVLNF
-766 ELGDKGEGTWYVKS
+766 ELGENGEGTWYVKA
-780 AQNDVFGSDNVIWTS
+780 AQNDVFGSDNVVWTS

-809 DDIGTIEDMLGLNEK
+809 DDIDTIEDMLGLKDK
-824 LKDTLN
+824 LKDTLD
-830 SANTHANSVSEQ
+830 SANTHANNVSEQ
-842 ARKDAEKY
+842 AKKDAEKY
-850 ADDTVKTSEVKSK
+850 ADDTVKRSEVKTK
-863 QYVDGEIKKS
+863 EYTDAEVKKS
-873 DQYTDEQI
+873 NDYTDAEI
-881 KNSDAYTD
+881 GKSND
-889 DQIKQADKRTDVKV
+889 RTDGAIKDSEARTQVKI

-913 VVEASNALNQTIKDN
+913 VVEATKALNQTIAEN
-928 TTEITGKIN
+928 TTEINGKID
-937 GVETTINGKITTIEK
+937 GVETSINGKITTIEK
-952 NQTTFQNQ
+952 NQTTFEKQ

-965 TSMESNFNTKIGE
+965 TSMESNFTTKIGE
-978 SETRINA
+978 SESRTNA
-985 KITGLTETVATN
+985 KITELNETVTTN
-997 DKAYT
+997 DEAYT
-1002 QKFDKM
+1002 QRFSKM
-1008 ESSIEDNSSEIDK
+1008 ESSIEDNTTEIGKNTASISSLSETVAT
-1021 SNGEIKKNSA
+1021 NEKNSA
-1031 SITSLSKTVADN
+1031 
-1043 EKNTATSMQQLE
+1043 TSMEQLE

-1061 IANVSTEAKAEIDKV
+1061 IASVSSESKAEIDKV

-1120 VPTEKDA
+1120 VPTEQDA
-1127 EKARPVFAVDTT
+1127 AKAKPVFSVDTT

-1184 QSDNYVAGSQGWK
+1184 QSDNYVPGSQGWK
-1197 VHKNGGSEFSNVVIR
+1197 INKNGGSEFSNVVVR

-1223 GTVNAQDG
+1223 GTVNAQNG

-1245 NVRIEKNCTVL
+1245 NVRIERNCTVL

-1269 TMTDRVAKS
+1269 TMTDRVSKA
-1278 WPSGDI
+1278 WPPSGN
-1284 STSSGTRYPIAT
+1284 TSSGTRYPIAT
-1296 IDAMPFNR
+1296 IDGMPFNR
-1304 IMVFTGDV
+1304 VMVFSGDV
-1312 SIQQVWRQNVT
+1312 SIQQTWRQNVT
-1323 IRVDETTVWTFD
+1323 IRVNEDVVWTFD
-1335 SGNEGK
+1335 SGNDGK
-1341 NFDTNIFS
+1341 NFNTNIFS
-1349 FRIPAAPMGT
+1349 FRVPAAPMGT
-1359 KQYVT
+1359 KQYIT
-1364 IQWPNRGDTGKF
+1364 IQWPNRGDSGRF
-1376 KFTGV
+1376 AFTGV

>member
-9 IIAGASAGAAAYAAG
+9 IIAGAAAGAAAYAAG
-24 MTIAWSIGIGL
+24 LTIAWSIGIGL

-42 LMSYMAMAQTV
+42 HMSYMAMNQTV
-53 PQYNT
+53 PRYNT

-67 TSDPKTVLP
+67 TSDPKTVIP

-105 VCEGQIGGF
+105 LCEGQIGGF
-114 KSVYLDNKKIVLDGN
+114 KSLYLDNKKIVLDGN

-141 PDYRKYVEV
+141 PDYRKFVEV
-150 ELSVGAPNGHVFSLA
+150 ELSVGAPKGHVFTLA

-186 VAAVCVVMRKRNK
+186 VASVCVVMRKRNK

-206 ILQPNSQM
+206 ILQPNSQL

-222 IQDLNTGK
+222 IQDLNTGN
-230 RETSRNG
+230 REASRNG

-252 AIPLDKI
+252 GIPLDKI

-271 LRNNLFSDGST
+271 LRNNLYSDGST
-282 DPNASFKE
+282 DPNATFKE
-290 NITQMTAAF
+290 NLTQMTAAF
-299 QGVVFE
+299 QGVIFE

-321 FNFNEDNISAGSVT
+321 FDFNEDNISAGSVT

-344 YNTLNVSYQEPSLD
+344 YNTLNVSYQDPALD

-365 YPSDVTNDGTI
+365 YPSDTVNDGTI

-393 QKSQLDVVASIER
+393 QKSQLDVIASIER

-412 NQLVFSTVDA
+412 NQIVFSTVDA
-422 YTVQAW
+422 YTVQVW
-428 DVIRVT
+428 DVIRVN

-440 QDSLWRVTQVDRSL
+440 QDSLWRVFQVDRSL

-488 NIPAASVLFAPKNL
+488 NIPNASVLIAPKNL
-502 KVTSVAET
+502 QVTSVAET
-510 AIGRTFNVQWDS
+510 AIGRTFKVQWES

-529 GFFIQ
+529 GFYVQ
-534 YAIVGTD
+534 YAVSGTD
-541 SWTQAGF
+541 EWTQAGF
-548 TSGNYFLIMNMD
+548 TSGNYFMIMNMD

-581 YQNNINPA
+581 YQNNTNPA
-589 VSYQLPKVTGLHLV
+589 VSYQLPKVTGLRLV

-618 FAWDDQSSQKF
+618 FAWDDQSNQKF

-652 KTVSYKTK
+652 KTVSYRTK

-674 GLSREIIIKVIAV
+674 GLSREITIKVIAV

-698 ITVKNSQHPAIQNF
+698 ITAKNNQHPAIQNF

-751 KEVRAFVSKDDVLNF
+751 KEVRSFVSKDDVLNF
-766 ELGDKGEGTWYVKS
+766 ELGENGEGTWYVKA
-780 AQNDVFGSDNVIWTS
+780 AQNDVFGSDNVVWTS

-809 DDIGTIEDMLGLNEK
+809 DDIDTIEDMLGLNEK
-824 LKDTLN
+824 LKDTLD
-830 SANTHANSVSEQ
+830 SANTHANNVSEQ
-842 ARKDAEKY
+842 AKKDAEKY
-850 ADDTVKTSEVKSK
+850 ADDTVKRSEVKTK
-863 QYVDGEIKKS
+863 E
-873 DQYTDEQI
+873 YTDAEI
-881 KNSDAYTD
+881 EKSND
-889 DQIKQADKRTDVKV
+889 RTDGAIKDSEARTQVKI

-913 VVEASNALNQTIKDN
+913 VVEATKALNQTIAEN
-928 TTEITGKIN
+928 TTEINGKID
-937 GVETTINGKITTIEK
+937 GVETSINGKITTIEK
-952 NQTTFQNQ
+952 NQTTFEEQ
-960 TNQKF
+960 TNQKL
-965 TSMESNFNTKIGE
+965 TSMESSFTTKIGE
-978 SETRINA
+978 SEKRSNA
-985 KITGLTETVATN
+985 KITELNETVTTN

-1002 QKFDKM
+1002 QRFSKM
-1008 ESSIEDNSSEIDK
+1008 ESSIEDNTTEIGKNTASISSLSETVAT
-1021 SNGEIKKNSA
+1021 NEKNSA
-1031 SITSLSKTVADN
+1031 
-1043 EKNTATSMQQLE
+1043 TSMEQLE

-1061 IANVSTEAKAEIDKV
+1061 IASVSSESKAEIDKV

-1120 VPTEKDA
+1120 VPTEQDA
-1127 EKARPVFAVDTT
+1127 AKAKPVFSVDTT

-1184 QSDNYVAGSQGWK
+1184 QSDNYVPGSQGWK
-1197 VHKNGGSEFSNVVIR
+1197 INKNGGSEFSNVVVR

-1223 GTVNAQDG
+1223 GTVNAKDG

-1245 NVRIEKNCTVL
+1245 NVRIERNCTVL

-1269 TMTDRVAKS
+1269 TMTDRVSKA
-1278 WPSGDI
+1278 WPPSGN
-1284 STSSGTRYPIAT
+1284 TSSGTRYPIAT
-1296 IDAMPFNR
+1296 IDGMPFNR
-1304 IMVFTGDV
+1304 VMVFSGDV
-1312 SIQQVWRQNVT
+1312 SIQQTWRQNVT
-1323 IRVDETTVWTFD
+1323 IRVNEDVVWTFD
-1335 SGNEGK
+1335 SGNDGK
-1341 NFDTNIFS
+1341 NFETNIFS
-1349 FRIPAAPMGT
+1349 FRVPAAPMGT

-1364 IQWPNRGDTGKF
+1364 IQWPNRGDSGRF
-1376 KFTGV
+1376 AFTGV
-1381 VSLYKTSG
+1381 ISLYKTSG

>member
-9 IIAGASAGAAAYAAG
+9 IIAGAAAGAAAYAAG
-24 MTIAWSIGIGL
+24 LTIAWSIGIGL

-42 LMSYMAMAQTV
+42 LMSYMAMNQTV
-53 PQYNT
+53 PRYNT

-67 TSDPKTVLP
+67 TSDPKTVIP

-105 VCEGQIGGF
+105 LCEGQIGGF
-114 KSVYLDNKKIVLDGN
+114 KSLYLDNKKIVLDGN

-141 PDYRKYVEV
+141 PDYRKFVEV
-150 ELSVGAPNGHVFSLA
+150 ELSVGAPKGHVFTLA

-206 ILQPNSQM
+206 ILQPNSQL

-222 IQDLNTGK
+222 IQDLNTGN
-230 RETSRNG
+230 REASRNG

-252 AIPLDKI
+252 GIPLDKI

-271 LRNNLFSDGST
+271 LRNNLYSDGST
-282 DPNASFKE
+282 DPNATFKE
-290 NITQMTAAF
+290 NLTQMTAAF
-299 QGVVFE
+299 QGVIFE

-321 FNFNEDNISAGSVT
+321 FDFNEDNISAGSVT

-344 YNTLNVSYQEPSLD
+344 YNTLNVSYQDPALD

-365 YPSDVTNDGTI
+365 YPSDTVNDGTI

-393 QKSQLDVVASIER
+393 QKSQLDVIASIER

-412 NQLVFSTVDA
+412 NQIVFSTVDA

-428 DVIRVT
+428 DVIRVN

-440 QDSLWRVTQVDRSL
+440 QDSLWRVFQVDRSL

-488 NIPAASVLFAPKNL
+488 NIPNASVLIAPKNL
-502 KVTSVAET
+502 QVTSVAET
-510 AIGRTFNVQWDS
+510 AIGRTFKVQWES

-529 GFFIQ
+529 GFYVQ
-534 YAIVGTD
+534 YAVSGTD
-541 SWTQAGF
+541 EWTQAGF
-548 TSGNYFLIMNMD
+548 TSGNYFMIMNMD

-581 YQNNINPA
+581 YQNNTNPA
-589 VSYQLPKVTGLHLV
+589 VSYQLPKVTGLRLV

-618 FAWDDQSSQKF
+618 FAWDDQSNQKF
-629 NVNGTTQTFNEVF
+629 NVNGTTQTFDEVF

-652 KTVSYKTK
+652 KTVSYRTK

-674 GLSREIIIKVIAV
+674 GLSREITIKVIAV

-698 ITVKNSQHPAIQNF
+698 ITVKNNQHPAIQNF

-751 KEVRAFVSKDDVLNF
+751 KEVRSFVSKDDVLNF
-766 ELGDKGEGTWYVKS
+766 ELGENGEGTWYVKA
-780 AQNDVFGSDNVIWTS
+780 AQNDVFGSDNVVWTS

-809 DDIGTIEDMLGLNEK
+809 DDIDTIEDMLGLKDK
-824 LKDTLN
+824 LKDTLD
-830 SANTHANSVSEQ
+830 SANTHANNVSEQ
-842 ARKDAEKY
+842 AKKDAEKY
-850 ADDTVKTSEVKSK
+850 ADDTVKRSEVKTK
-863 QYVDGEIKKS
+863 EYTDAEVKKS
-873 DQYTDEQI
+873 NDYTDAEI
-881 KNSDAYTD
+881 GKSND
-889 DQIKQADKRTDVKV
+889 RTDGAIKDSEARTQVKI

-913 VVEASNALNQTIKDN
+913 VVEATKALNQTIAEN
-928 TTEITGKIN
+928 TTEINGKID
-937 GVETTINGKITTIEK
+937 GVETSINGKITTIEK
-952 NQTTFQNQ
+952 NQTTFEKQ

-965 TSMESNFNTKIGE
+965 TSMESNFTTKIGE
-978 SETRINA
+978 SESRTNA
-985 KITGLTETVATN
+985 KITELNETVTTN
-997 DKAYT
+997 DEAYT
-1002 QKFDKM
+1002 QRFSKM
-1008 ESSIEDNSSEIDK
+1008 ESSIEDNTTEIGKNTASISSLSETVAT
-1021 SNGEIKKNSA
+1021 NEKNSA
-1031 SITSLSKTVADN
+1031 
-1043 EKNTATSMQQLE
+1043 TSMKQLE

-1061 IANVSTEAKAEIDKV
+1061 IASVSSESKAEIDKV

-1120 VPTEKDA
+1120 VPTEQDA
-1127 EKARPVFAVDTT
+1127 AKAKPVFSVDTT

-1184 QSDNYVAGSQGWK
+1184 QSDNYVPGSQGWK
-1197 VHKNGGSEFSNVVIR
+1197 INKNGGSEFSNVVVR

-1223 GTVNAQDG
+1223 GTVNAQNG

-1245 NVRIEKNCTVL
+1245 NVRIERNCTVL

-1269 TMTDRVAKS
+1269 TMTDRVSKA
-1278 WPSGDI
+1278 WPPSGN
-1284 STSSGTRYPIAT
+1284 TSSGTRYPIAT
-1296 IDAMPFNR
+1296 IDGMPFNR
-1304 IMVFTGDV
+1304 VMVFSGDV
-1312 SIQQVWRQNVT
+1312 SIQQTWRQNVT
-1323 IRVDETTVWTFD
+1323 IRVNEDVVWTFD
-1335 SGNEGK
+1335 SGNDGK
-1341 NFDTNIFS
+1341 NFNTNIFS
-1349 FRIPAAPMGT
+1349 FRVPAAPMGT

-1364 IQWPNRGDTGKF
+1364 IQWPNRGDSGRF
-1376 KFTGV
+1376 AFTGV

>member
-1 MAVVAVGA
+1 MAVVAIGA

-24 MTIAWSIGIGL
+24 LTIAWAIGIGL

-42 LMSYMAMAQTV
+42 LMSYMAMSQTV

-67 TSDPKTVLP
+67 TSDPKTVIP

-105 VCEGQIGGF
+105 ISDGQIGGF
-114 KSVYLDNKKIVLDGN
+114 KSLYLDNKKIVLDGN

-141 PDYRKYVEV
+141 PDYRKFVEV
-150 ELSVGAPNGHVFSLA
+150 ELSVGAPNGHVFTLA

-186 VAAVCVVMRKRNK
+186 VASVCVVMRKRNK

-206 ILQPNSQM
+206 ILQPNSQL

-222 IQDLNTGK
+222 IQDLNTGN
-230 RETSRNG
+230 REASRNG

-252 AIPLDKI
+252 GIPLDKI

-271 LRNNLFSDGST
+271 LRNNLYSDGST
-282 DPNASFKE
+282 DPNATFKE
-290 NITQMTAAF
+290 NLTQMTAAF
-299 QGVVFE
+299 QGVIFE

-321 FNFNEDNISAGSVT
+321 FDFNEDNISAGSVT

-344 YNTLNVSYQEPSLD
+344 YNTLNVSYQDPALD

-365 YPSDVTNDGTI
+365 YPSDTVNDGTI

-393 QKSQLDVVASIER
+393 QKSQLDVIASIER

-412 NQLVFSTVDA
+412 NQIVFSTVDA

-428 DVIRVT
+428 DVIRVN

-440 QDSLWRVTQVDRSL
+440 QDSLWRVFQVDRSL

-488 NIPAASVLFAPKNL
+488 NIPNASVLIAPKNL
-502 KVTSVAET
+502 QVTSVAET
-510 AIGRTFNVQWDS
+510 AIGRTFKVQWES

-529 GFFIQ
+529 GFYVQ
-534 YAIVGTD
+534 YAVSGTD
-541 SWTQAGF
+541 EWTQAGF
-548 TSGNYFLIMNMD
+548 TSGNYFMIMNMD

-581 YQNNINPA
+581 YQNNTNPA
-589 VSYQLPKVTGLHLV
+589 VSYQLPKVTGLRLV

-618 FAWDDQSSQKF
+618 FAWDDQSNQKF
-629 NVNGTTQTFNEVF
+629 NVNDTTQTFDEVF

-652 KTVSYKTK
+652 KTVSYRTK

-674 GLSREIIIKVIAV
+674 GLSREITIKVIAV

-698 ITVKNSQHPAIQNF
+698 ITAKNNQHPAIQNF

-751 KEVRAFVSKDDVLNF
+751 KEVRSFVSKDDVLNF
-766 ELGDKGEGTWYVKS
+766 ELGENGEGTWYLKA
-780 AQNDVFGSDNVIWTS
+780 AQNDVFGSDNAVWTS

-809 DDIGTIEDMLGLNEK
+809 DDIDTIEDMLGLNEK
-824 LKDTLN
+824 LKDTLDN
-830 SANTHANSVSEQ
+830 ANTHANNVSEQ
-842 ARKDAEKY
+842 AKKDAEKY
-850 ADDTVKTSEVKSK
+850 ADDTVKRSEVKTK
-863 QYVDGEIKKS
+863 EYTDAEVKKS
-873 DQYTDEQI
+873 NDYTDAEIGKSNDKTDGAI
-881 KNSDAYTD
+881 KDSEA
-889 DQIKQADKRTDVKV
+889 RTQVKI

-913 VVEASNALNQTIKDN
+913 VAESTKALNQTIAEN
-928 TTEITGKIN
+928 ITEINGKID
-937 GVETTINGKITTIEK
+937 GVETSINGKITTIEK
-952 NQTTFQNQ
+952 NQTTFEEQ
-960 TNQKF
+960 TNQKL
-965 TSMESNFNTKIGE
+965 TSMESNFTTKIDE
-978 SETRINA
+978 SEKRTNA
-985 KITGLTETVATN
+985 KITELNETVTTN
-997 DKAYT
+997 DEAYT
-1002 QKFDKM
+1002 QRFSKM
-1008 ESSIEDNSSEIDK
+1008 ESSIEDNTTEIGKNIASISSLSETVAT
-1021 SNGEIKKNSA
+1021 NEKNSA
-1031 SITSLSKTVADN
+1031 
-1043 EKNTATSMQQLE
+1043 TSMEQLE

-1061 IANVSTEAKAEIDKV
+1061 IASVSSESKAEIDKV

-1120 VPTEKDA
+1120 VPTEQDA
-1127 EKARPVFAVDTT
+1127 AKAKPVFSVDTT

-1184 QSDNYVAGSQGWK
+1184 QSDNYVPGSQGWK
-1197 VHKNGGSEFSNVVIR
+1197 INKNGGSEFSNVVVR

-1245 NVRIEKNCTVL
+1245 NVRIERNCTVL

-1269 TMTDRVAKS
+1269 TMTDRVSKA
-1278 WPSGDI
+1278 WPPSDN
-1284 STSSGTRYPIAT
+1284 TSSGTRYPIAT
-1296 IDAMPFNR
+1296 IDGMPFNR
-1304 IMVFTGDV
+1304 VMVFSGDV
-1312 SIQQVWRQNVT
+1312 SIQQTWRQNIT
-1323 IRVDETTVWTFD
+1323 IRVNEDVVWTFD
-1335 SGNEGK
+1335 SGNDGK

-1349 FRIPAAPMGT
+1349 FRVPAAPMGT
-1359 KQYVT
+1359 KHYVT
-1364 IQWPNRGDTGKF
+1364 IQWPSRGDSGRF
-1376 KFTGV
+1376 AFTGV
-1381 VSLYKTSG
+1381 ISLYKTSG

>member
-9 IIAGASAGAAAYAAG
+9 IIAGAAAGAAAYAAG
-24 MTIAWSIGIGL
+24 MTIAFAIGIGL

-42 LMSYMAMAQTV
+42 LMSYMAMNQTV
-53 PQYNT
+53 PRYNT

-67 TSDPKTVLP
+67 TSDPKTVIP

-105 VCEGQIGGF
+105 LCEGQIGGF
-114 KSVYLDNKKIVLDGN
+114 KSLYLDNKKIVLDGN

-141 PDYRKYVEV
+141 PDYRKFVEV
-150 ELSVGAPNGHVFSLA
+150 ELSVGAPKGHVFTLA

-186 VAAVCVVMRKRNK
+186 VASVCVVMRKRNK

-206 ILQPNSQM
+206 ILQPNSQL

-222 IQDLNTGK
+222 IQDLNTGN
-230 RETSRNG
+230 REASRNG

-252 AIPLDKI
+252 GIPLDKI

-271 LRNNLFSDGST
+271 LRNNLYSDGST
-282 DPNASFKE
+282 DPNATFKE
-290 NITQMTAAF
+290 NLTQMTAAF
-299 QGVVFE
+299 QGVIFE

-321 FNFNEDNISAGSVT
+321 FDFNEDNISAGSVT

-344 YNTLNVSYQEPSLD
+344 YNTLNVSYQDPALD

-365 YPSDVTNDGTI
+365 YPSDTVNDGTI

-393 QKSQLDVVASIER
+393 QKSQLDVIASIER

-412 NQLVFSTVDA
+412 NQIVFSTVDA

-428 DVIRVT
+428 DVIRVN

-440 QDSLWRVTQVDRSL
+440 QDSLWRVFQVDRSL

-488 NIPAASVLFAPKNL
+488 NIPNASVLIAPKNL
-502 KVTSVAET
+502 QVTSVAET
-510 AIGRTFNVQWDS
+510 AIGRTFKVQWES

-529 GFFIQ
+529 GFYVQ
-534 YAIVGTD
+534 YAVSGTD
-541 SWTQAGF
+541 EWTQAGF
-548 TSGNYFLIMNMD
+548 TSGNYFMIMNMD

-581 YQNNINPA
+581 YQNNTNPA
-589 VSYQLPKVTGLHLV
+589 VSYQLPKVTGLRLV

-618 FAWDDQSSQKF
+618 FAWDDQSNQKF
-629 NVNGTTQTFNEVF
+629 NVNGTTQTFDEVF

-652 KTVSYKTK
+652 KTVSYRTK

-674 GLSREIIIKVIAV
+674 GLSREITIKVIAV

-698 ITVKNSQHPAIQNF
+698 ITAKNNQHPAIQNF

-751 KEVRAFVSKDDVLNF
+751 KEVRSFVSKDDVLNF
-766 ELGDKGEGTWYVKS
+766 ELGENGEGTWYLKA
-780 AQNDVFGSDNVIWTS
+780 AQNDVFGSDNAVWTS

-809 DDIGTIEDMLGLNEK
+809 DDIDTIEDMLGLNEK
-824 LKDTLN
+824 LKDTLDN
-830 SANTHANSVSEQ
+830 ANTHANNVSEQ
-842 ARKDAEKY
+842 AKKDAEKY
-850 ADDTVKTSEVKSK
+850 ADDTVKRSEVKTK
-863 QYVDGEIKKS
+863 EYTDAEVKKS
-873 DQYTDEQI
+873 NDYTDAEI
-881 KNSDAYTD
+881 GKSND
-889 DQIKQADKRTDVKV
+889 RTDGAIKDSEARTQVKI

-913 VVEASNALNQTIKDN
+913 VAESTKALNQTIDEN
-928 TTEITGKIN
+928 ITEINGKID
-937 GVETTINGKITTIEK
+937 GVETSINGKITTIEK
-952 NQTTFQNQ
+952 NQTTFEEQ

-965 TSMESNFNTKIGE
+965 TSMESNFTTKIGE
-978 SETRINA
+978 SEKRTNA
-985 KITGLTETVATN
+985 KITELNETVTTN
-997 DKAYT
+997 DEAYT
-1002 QKFDKM
+1002 QRFSKM
-1008 ESSIEDNSSEIDK
+1008 ESSIEDNTTEIGKNTASISSLSETVAT
-1021 SNGEIKKNSA
+1021 NEKNSA
-1031 SITSLSKTVADN
+1031 
-1043 EKNTATSMQQLE
+1043 TSMEQLE

-1061 IANVSTEAKAEIDKV
+1061 IASVSSEAKAEIDKV

-1120 VPTEKDA
+1120 VPAEQDA
-1127 EKARPVFAVDTT
+1127 AKAKPVFSVDTT

-1184 QSDNYVAGSQGWK
+1184 QSDNYVPGSQGWK
-1197 VHKNGGSEFSNVVIR
+1197 INKNGGSEFSNVVVR

-1223 GTVNAQDG
+1223 GTVNAQNG

-1245 NVRIEKNCTVL
+1245 NVRIERNCTVL

-1269 TMTDRVAKS
+1269 TMTDRVSKA
-1278 WPSGDI
+1278 WPPSGN
-1284 STSSGTRYPIAT
+1284 TSSGTRYPIAT
-1296 IDAMPFNR
+1296 IDGMPFNR
-1304 IMVFTGDV
+1304 VMVFSGDV
-1312 SIQQVWRQNVT
+1312 SIQQTWRQNVT
-1323 IRVDETTVWTFD
+1323 IRVNEDVVWTFD
-1335 SGNEGK
+1335 SGNDGK

-1349 FRIPAAPMGT
+1349 FRVPAAPMGT
-1359 KQYVT
+1359 KQYIT
-1364 IQWPNRGDTGKF
+1364 IQWPNRGDSGRF
-1376 KFTGV
+1376 AFTGV

>member
-9 IIAGASAGAAAYAAG
+9 IIAGAAAGAAAYAAG
-24 MTIAWSIGIGL
+24 MTIAFAIGIGL

-42 LMSYMAMAQTV
+42 LMSYMAMNQTI
-53 PQYNT
+53 PRYNT

-67 TSDPKTVLP
+67 TSDPKTVIP

-105 VCEGQIGGF
+105 LCEGQIGGF
-114 KSVYLDNKKIVLDGN
+114 KSLYLDNKKIVLDGN

-141 PDYRKYVEV
+141 PDYRKFVEV
-150 ELSVGAPNGHVFSLA
+150 ELSVGAPKGHVFTLA

-206 ILQPNSQM
+206 ILQPNSQL

-222 IQDLNTGK
+222 IQDLNTGN
-230 RETSRNG
+230 REASRNG

-252 AIPLDKI
+252 GIPLDKI

-271 LRNNLFSDGST
+271 LRNNLYSDGST
-282 DPNASFKE
+282 DPNATFKE
-290 NITQMTAAF
+290 NLTQMTAAF
-299 QGVVFE
+299 QGVIFE

-321 FNFNEDNISAGSVT
+321 FDFNEDNISAGSVT

-344 YNTLNVSYQEPSLD
+344 YNTLNVSYQDPALD

-365 YPSDVTNDGTI
+365 YPSDTVNDGTI

-393 QKSQLDVVASIER
+393 QKSQLDVIASIER

-412 NQLVFSTVDA
+412 NQIVFSTVDA

-428 DVIRVT
+428 DVIRVN

-440 QDSLWRVTQVDRSL
+440 QDSLWRVFQVDRSL

-488 NIPAASVLFAPKNL
+488 NIPNASVLIAPKNL
-502 KVTSVAET
+502 QVTSVAET
-510 AIGRTFNVQWDS
+510 AIGRTFKVQWES

-529 GFFIQ
+529 GFYVQ
-534 YAIVGTD
+534 YAVSGTD
-541 SWTQAGF
+541 EWTQAGF
-548 TSGNYFLIMNMD
+548 TSGNYFMIMNMD

-581 YQNNINPA
+581 YQNNTNPA
-589 VSYQLPKVTGLHLV
+589 VSYKLPKVTGLRLV

-618 FAWDDQSSQKF
+618 FAWDDQSNQKF
-629 NVNGTTQTFNEVF
+629 NVNGTTQTFDEVF

-652 KTVSYKTK
+652 KTVSYRTK

-674 GLSREIIIKVIAV
+674 GLSREITIKVIAV

-698 ITVKNSQHPAIQNF
+698 ITAKNNQHPAIQNF

-729 KPSTVPDFEQTTVQ
+729 KPSAVPDFEQTTVQ

-751 KEVRAFVSKDDVLNF
+751 KEVRSFVSKDDVLNF
-766 ELGDKGEGTWYVKS
+766 ELGENGEGTWYLKA
-780 AQNDVFGSDNVIWTS
+780 AQNDVFGSDNAVWTS

-809 DDIGTIEDMLGLNEK
+809 DDIDTIEDMLGLNEK
-824 LKDTLN
+824 LKDTLD
-830 SANTHANSVSEQ
+830 SANTHANNVSEQ
-842 ARKDAEKY
+842 AKKDAEKY
-850 ADDTVKTSEVKSK
+850 ADDTVKRSEVKTK
-863 QYVDGEIKKS
+863 EYTDAEVKKS
-873 DQYTDEQI
+873 NDYTNAEIGKSND
-881 KNSDAYTD
+881 
-889 DQIKQADKRTDVKV
+889 RTDGAIKDSEARTQVKI

-913 VVEASNALNQTIKDN
+913 VAESTKALNQTIAEN
-928 TTEITGKIN
+928 ITEINGKID
-937 GVETTINGKITTIEK
+937 GVETSINGKITTIEK
-952 NQTTFQNQ
+952 NLTTFEEQ
-960 TNQKF
+960 TNQKL
-965 TSMESNFNTKIGE
+965 TSMESNFTTKIGE
-978 SETRINA
+978 SEKRTNA
-985 KITGLTETVATN
+985 KITELNETVTTN
-997 DKAYT
+997 DEAYT
-1002 QKFDKM
+1002 QRFSKM
-1008 ESSIEDNSSEIDK
+1008 ESSIEDNTTEIGKNTASISSLSETVAT
-1021 SNGEIKKNSA
+1021 NEKNSA
-1031 SITSLSKTVADN
+1031 
-1043 EKNTATSMQQLE
+1043 TSMEQLE
-1055 ARVGDK
+1055 ARVGGK
-1061 IANVSTEAKAEIDKV
+1061 IASVSSESKAEIDKV

-1120 VPTEKDA
+1120 VPTEQDA
-1127 EKARPVFAVDTT
+1127 AKAKPVFSVDTT

-1184 QSDNYVAGSQGWK
+1184 QSDNYVPGSQGWK
-1197 VHKNGGSEFSNVVIR
+1197 INKNGGSEFSNVVVR

-1223 GTVNAQDG
+1223 GTVNAKDG

-1245 NVRIEKNCTVL
+1245 NVRIERNCTVL

-1269 TMTDRVAKS
+1269 TMTDRVSKA
-1278 WPSGDI
+1278 WPPSGN
-1284 STSSGTRYPIAT
+1284 TSSGTRYPIAT
-1296 IDAMPFNR
+1296 IDGMPFNR
-1304 IMVFTGDV
+1304 VMVFSGDV
-1312 SIQQVWRQNVT
+1312 SIQQTWRQNVT
-1323 IRVDETTVWTFD
+1323 IRVNEDVVWTFD
-1335 SGNEGK
+1335 SGNDGK

-1349 FRIPAAPMGT
+1349 FRVPAAPMGT

-1364 IQWPNRGDTGKF
+1364 IQWPNRGDSGRF
-1376 KFTGV
+1376 AFTGV

>member
-9 IIAGASAGAAAYAAG
+9 IIAGAAAGAAAYAAG
-24 MTIAWSIGIGL
+24 LTIAWSIGIGL

-42 LMSYMAMAQTV
+42 LMSYMAMSQTV

-67 TSDPKTVLP
+67 TSDPKTVIP

-105 VCEGQIGGF
+105 ISEGQIGGF
-114 KSVYLDNKKIVLDGN
+114 KSLYLDNKKIVLDGN

-141 PDYRKYVEV
+141 PDYRKFVEV
-150 ELSVGAPNGHVFSLA
+150 ELSVGAPKGHVFTLA

-186 VAAVCVVMRKRNK
+186 VASVCVVMRKRNK

-206 ILQPNSQM
+206 ILQPNSQL

-222 IQDLNTGK
+222 IQDLNTGN
-230 RETSRNG
+230 REASRNG

-252 AIPLDKI
+252 GIPLDKI

-271 LRNNLFSDGST
+271 LRNNLYSDGST
-282 DPNASFKE
+282 DPNATFKE
-290 NITQMTAAF
+290 NLTQMAAAF
-299 QGVVFE
+299 QGVIFE

-321 FNFNEDNISAGSVT
+321 FDFNEDNISAGSVT

-344 YNTLNVSYQEPSLD
+344 YNTLNVSYQDPALD

-365 YPSDVTNDGTI
+365 YPSDTVNDGTI

-393 QKSQLDVVASIER
+393 QKSQLDVIASIER

-412 NQLVFSTVDA
+412 NQIVFSTVDA

-428 DVIRVT
+428 DVIRVN

-440 QDSLWRVTQVDRSL
+440 QDSLWRVFQVDRSL

-488 NIPAASVLFAPKNL
+488 NIPNASVLIAPKNL
-502 KVTSVAET
+502 QVTSVAET
-510 AIGRTFNVQWDS
+510 AIGRTFKVQWES

-529 GFFIQ
+529 GFYVQ
-534 YAIVGTD
+534 YAVSGTD
-541 SWTQAGF
+541 EWTQAGF
-548 TSGNYFLIMNMD
+548 TSGNYFMIMNMD

-581 YQNNINPA
+581 YQNNTNPA
-589 VSYQLPKVTGLHLV
+589 VSYQLPKVTGLRLV

-618 FAWDDQSSQKF
+618 FAWDDQSNQKF
-629 NVNGTTQTFNEVF
+629 NVNGTTQTFDEVF

-652 KTVSYKTK
+652 KTVSYRTK

-674 GLSREIIIKVIAV
+674 GLSREITIKVIAV

-698 ITVKNSQHPAIQNF
+698 ITVKNNQHPAIQNF

-751 KEVRAFVSKDDVLNF
+751 KEVRSFVSKDDVLNF
-766 ELGDKGEGTWYVKS
+766 ELGENGEGTWYVKA
-780 AQNDVFGSDNVIWTS
+780 AQNDVFGSDNVVWTS

-809 DDIGTIEDMLGLNEK
+809 DDIDTIEDMLGLKDK
-824 LKDTLN
+824 LKDTLD
-830 SANTHANSVSEQ
+830 SANTHANNVSEQ
-842 ARKDAEKY
+842 AKKDAEKY
-850 ADDTVKTSEVKSK
+850 ADDTVKRSEVKTK
-863 QYVDGEIKKS
+863 EYTDAEVKKS
-873 DQYTDEQI
+873 NDYTDAEI
-881 KNSDAYTD
+881 GKSND
-889 DQIKQADKRTDVKV
+889 RTDGAIKDSEARTQVKI

-913 VVEASNALNQTIKDN
+913 VVEATKALNQKIEEN
-928 TTEITGKIN
+928 TTEINGKID
-937 GVETTINGKITTIEK
+937 GVETSINGKITTIEK
-952 NQTTFQNQ
+952 NQTTFEKQ

-965 TSMESNFNTKIGE
+965 TSMESNFTTKIGE
-978 SETRINA
+978 SENRTNA
-985 KITGLTETVATN
+985 KITGLTETVTTN
-997 DKAYT
+997 DKAYA

-1008 ESSIEDNSSEIDK
+1008 ESSIENNSSEIDK
-1021 SNGEIKKNSA
+1021 SNGEIKKNTA
-1031 SITSLSKTVADN
+1031 SISSLRETVATN
-1043 EKNTATSMQQLE
+1043 EKNTATSMEQLE

-1120 VPTEKDA
+1120 VPTEQDA
-1127 EKARPVFAVDTT
+1127 AKAKPVFSVDTT

-1184 QSDNYVAGSQGWK
+1184 QSDNYVPGSQGWK
-1197 VHKNGGSEFSNVVIR
+1197 INKNGGSEFSNVVVR

-1223 GTVNAQDG
+1223 GTVNAQNG

-1245 NVRIEKNCTVL
+1245 NVRIERNCTVL

-1269 TMTDRVAKS
+1269 TMTDRVSKA
-1278 WPSGDI
+1278 WPPSGN
-1284 STSSGTRYPIAT
+1284 TSSGTRYPIAT
-1296 IDAMPFNR
+1296 IDGMPFNR
-1304 IMVFTGDV
+1304 VMVFSGDV
-1312 SIQQVWRQNVT
+1312 SIQQTWRQNVT
-1323 IRVDETTVWTFD
+1323 IRVNEDVVWTFD
-1335 SGNEGK
+1335 SGNDGK

-1349 FRIPAAPMGT
+1349 FRVPAAPMGT
-1359 KQYVT
+1359 KQYIT
-1364 IQWPNRGDTGKF
+1364 IQWPNRGDSGRF
-1376 KFTGV
+1376 AFTGV

>member
-9 IIAGASAGAAAYAAG
+9 IIAGAAAGAAAYAAG
-24 MTIAWSIGIGL
+24 LTIAWSIGIGL

-42 LMSYMAMAQTV
+42 LMSYMAMNQTV
-53 PQYNT
+53 PRYNT

-67 TSDPKTVLP
+67 TSDPKTVIP

-105 VCEGQIGGF
+105 LCEGQIGGF
-114 KSVYLDNKKIVLDGN
+114 KSLYLDNKKIVLDGN

-141 PDYRKYVEV
+141 PDYRKFVEV
-150 ELSVGAPNGHVFSLA
+150 ELSVGAPKGHVFTLA

-186 VAAVCVVMRKRNK
+186 VASVCVVMRKRNK

-206 ILQPNSQM
+206 ILQPNSQL

-222 IQDLNTGK
+222 IQDLNTGN
-230 RETSRNG
+230 REASRNG

-252 AIPLDKI
+252 GIPLDKI

-271 LRNNLFSDGST
+271 LRNNLYSDGST
-282 DPNASFKE
+282 DPNATFKE
-290 NITQMTAAF
+290 NLTQMTAAF
-299 QGVVFE
+299 QGVIFE

-321 FNFNEDNISAGSVT
+321 FDFNEDNISAGSVT

-344 YNTLNVSYQEPSLD
+344 YNTLNVSYQDPALD

-365 YPSDVTNDGTI
+365 YPSDTVNDGTI

-393 QKSQLDVVASIER
+393 QKSQLDVIASIER

-412 NQLVFSTVDA
+412 NQIVFSTVDA

-428 DVIRVT
+428 DVIRVN

-440 QDSLWRVTQVDRSL
+440 QDSLWRVFQVDRSL

-488 NIPAASVLFAPKNL
+488 NIPNASVLIAPKNL
-502 KVTSVAET
+502 QVTSVAET
-510 AIGRTFNVQWDS
+510 AIGRTFKVQWES

-529 GFFIQ
+529 GFYVQ
-534 YAIVGTD
+534 YAVSGTD
-541 SWTQAGF
+541 EWTQAGF
-548 TSGNYFLIMNMD
+548 TSGNYFMIMNMD

-581 YQNNINPA
+581 YQNNTNPT

-618 FAWDDQSSQKF
+618 FAWDDQSNQKF
-629 NVNGTTQTFNEVF
+629 NVNGTTQTFDEVF

-652 KTVSYKTK
+652 KTVSYRTK

-674 GLSREIIIKVIAV
+674 GLSREITIKVIAV

-698 ITVKNSQHPAIQNF
+698 ITAKNNQHPAIQNF

-751 KEVRAFVSKDDVLNF
+751 KEVRSFVSKDDVLNF
-766 ELGDKGEGTWYVKS
+766 ELGENGEGTWYVKA
-780 AQNDVFGSDNVIWTS
+780 AQNDVFGSDNVVWTS

-809 DDIGTIEDMLGLNEK
+809 DDIDTIEDMLGLNEK
-824 LKDTLN
+824 LKDTLD
-830 SANTHANSVSEQ
+830 SANTHANNVSEQ
-842 ARKDAEKY
+842 AKKDAEKY
-850 ADDTVKTSEVKSK
+850 ADDTVKRSEVKTK
-863 QYVDGEIKKS
+863 EYTDAEVKKS
-873 DQYTDEQI
+873 NDYTDAEI
-881 KNSDAYTD
+881 GKSND
-889 DQIKQADKRTDVKV
+889 RTDGAIKDSEARTQVKI

-913 VVEASNALNQTIKDN
+913 VAESTKALNQTIAEN
-928 TTEITGKIN
+928 TTEINGKID
-937 GVETTINGKITTIEK
+937 GVETSINGKITTIEK
-952 NQTTFQNQ
+952 NQTTFEEQ
-960 TNQKF
+960 TNQKL
-965 TSMESNFNTKIGE
+965 TSMESNFTTKIGE
-978 SETRINA
+978 SEKRTNA
-985 KITGLTETVATN
+985 KITELNETVTTN
-997 DKAYT
+997 DEAYT
-1002 QKFDKM
+1002 QRFSKM
-1008 ESSIEDNSSEIDK
+1008 ESSIEDNTTEIGKNTASISSLSETVAT
-1021 SNGEIKKNSA
+1021 NEKNSA
-1031 SITSLSKTVADN
+1031 
-1043 EKNTATSMQQLE
+1043 TSMKQLE

-1061 IANVSTEAKAEIDKV
+1061 IASVSSEAKAEIDKV

-1120 VPTEKDA
+1120 VPTEQDA
-1127 EKARPVFAVDTT
+1127 AKAKPVFSVDTT

-1184 QSDNYVAGSQGWK
+1184 QSDNYVPGSQGWK
-1197 VHKNGGSEFSNVVIR
+1197 INKNGGSEFSNVVVR

-1223 GTVNAQDG
+1223 GTVNAQNG

-1245 NVRIEKNCTVL
+1245 NVRIERNCTVL

-1269 TMTDRVAKS
+1269 TMTDRVSKA
-1278 WPSGDI
+1278 WPPSGN
-1284 STSSGTRYPIAT
+1284 TSSGTRYPIAT
-1296 IDAMPFNR
+1296 IDGMPFNR
-1304 IMVFTGDV
+1304 VMVFSGDV
-1312 SIQQVWRQNVT
+1312 SIQQTWRQNVT
-1323 IRVDETTVWTFD
+1323 IRVNEDVVWTFD
-1335 SGNEGK
+1335 SGNDGK

-1349 FRIPAAPMGT
+1349 FRVPAAPMGT

-1364 IQWPNRGDTGKF
+1364 IQWPNRGDSGRF
-1376 KFTGV
+1376 AFTGV

>member
-9 IIAGASAGAAAYAAG
+9 IIAGAAAGAAAYAAG
-24 MTIAWSIGIGL
+24 MTIAFAIGIGL

-42 LMSYMAMAQTV
+42 LMSYMAMNQTV
-53 PQYNT
+53 PRYNT

-67 TSDPKTVLP
+67 TSDPKTVIP

-105 VCEGQIGGF
+105 LCEGQIGGF
-114 KSVYLDNKKIVLDGN
+114 KSLYLDNKKIVLDGN

-141 PDYRKYVEV
+141 PDYRKFVEV
-150 ELSVGAPNGHVFSLA
+150 ELSVGAPKGHVFTLA

-186 VAAVCVVMRKRNK
+186 VASVCVVMRKRNK

-206 ILQPNSQM
+206 ILQPNSQL

-222 IQDLNTGK
+222 IQDLNTGN
-230 RETSRNG
+230 REASRNG

-252 AIPLDKI
+252 GIPLDKI

-271 LRNNLFSDGST
+271 LRNNLYSDGST
-282 DPNASFKE
+282 DPNATFKE
-290 NITQMTAAF
+290 NLTQMTAAF
-299 QGVVFE
+299 QGVIFE

-316 PDVVQ
+316 PDVIQ
-321 FNFNEDNISAGSVT
+321 FDFNEDNISAGSVT
-335 LNSGGSEGY
+335 LNSGGSDGY
-344 YNTLNVSYQEPSLD
+344 YNTLNVSYQDPALD

-365 YPSDVTNDGTI
+365 YPSDTVNDGTI

-393 QKSQLDVVASIER
+393 QKSQLDVIASIER

-412 NQLVFSTVDA
+412 NQIVFSTVDA

-428 DVIRVT
+428 DVIRVN

-440 QDSLWRVTQVDRSL
+440 QDSLWRVFQVDRSL

-488 NIPAASVLFAPKNL
+488 NIPNASVLIAPKHL
-502 KVTSVAET
+502 QVTSVAET
-510 AIGRTFNVQWDS
+510 AIGRTFKVQWES

-529 GFFIQ
+529 GFYVQ
-534 YAIVGTD
+534 YAVSGTD
-541 SWTQAGF
+541 EWTQAGF
-548 TSGNYFLIMNMD
+548 TSGNYFMIMNMD

-581 YQNNINPA
+581 YQNNTNPA
-589 VSYQLPKVTGLHLV
+589 VSYQLPKVTGLRLV

-618 FAWDDQSSQKF
+618 FAWDDQSNQKF
-629 NVNGTTQTFNEVF
+629 NVNGTTQTFDEVF

-652 KTVSYKTK
+652 KTVSYRTK

-674 GLSREIIIKVIAV
+674 GLSREITIKVIAV

-698 ITVKNSQHPAIQNF
+698 ITAKNNQHPAIQNF

-751 KEVRAFVSKDDVLNF
+751 KEVRSFVSKDDVLNF
-766 ELGDKGEGTWYVKS
+766 ELGENGEGTWYLKA
-780 AQNDVFGSDNVIWTS
+780 AQNDVFGSDNAVWTS

-809 DDIGTIEDMLGLNEK
+809 DDIDTIEDMLGLNEK
-824 LKDTLN
+824 LKDTLDN
-830 SANTHANSVSEQ
+830 ANTHANNVSEQ
-842 ARKDAEKY
+842 AKKDAEKY
-850 ADDTVKTSEVKSK
+850 ADDTVKRSEVKTK
-863 QYVDGEIKKS
+863 EYTDAEVKKS
-873 DQYTDEQI
+873 NDYTDAEI
-881 KNSDAYTD
+881 GKSND
-889 DQIKQADKRTDVKV
+889 RTDGAIKDSEARTQVKI

-913 VVEASNALNQTIKDN
+913 VAESTKALNQTIAEN
-928 TTEITGKIN
+928 ITEINGKID
-937 GVETTINGKITTIEK
+937 GVETSINGKITTIEK
-952 NQTTFQNQ
+952 NQTTFEEQ
-960 TNQKF
+960 TNQKL
-965 TSMESNFNTKIGE
+965 TSMESNFTTKIGE
-978 SETRINA
+978 SEKRTNA
-985 KITGLTETVATN
+985 KITELNETVTTN
-997 DKAYT
+997 DEAYT
-1002 QKFDKM
+1002 QRFSKM
-1008 ESSIEDNSSEIDK
+1008 ESSIEDNTTEIGKNTASISSLSETVAT
-1021 SNGEIKKNSA
+1021 NEKNSA
-1031 SITSLSKTVADN
+1031 
-1043 EKNTATSMQQLE
+1043 TSMEQLE

-1061 IANVSTEAKAEIDKV
+1061 IASVSSESKAEIDKV

-1120 VPTEKDA
+1120 VPTEQDA
-1127 EKARPVFAVDTT
+1127 AKAKPVFSVDTT

-1184 QSDNYVAGSQGWK
+1184 QSDNYVPGSQGWK
-1197 VHKNGGSEFSNVVIR
+1197 INKNGGSEFSNVVVR

-1223 GTVNAQDG
+1223 GTVNAQNG

-1245 NVRIEKNCTVL
+1245 NVRIERNCTVL

-1269 TMTDRVAKS
+1269 TMTDRVSKA
-1278 WPSGDI
+1278 WPPSGN
-1284 STSSGTRYPIAT
+1284 TSSGTRYPIAT
-1296 IDAMPFNR
+1296 IDGMPFNR
-1304 IMVFTGDV
+1304 VMVFSGDV
-1312 SIQQVWRQNVT
+1312 SIQQTWRQNVT
-1323 IRVDETTVWTFD
+1323 IRVNEDVVWTFD
-1335 SGNEGK
+1335 SGNDGK

-1349 FRIPAAPMGT
+1349 FRVPAAPMGT

-1364 IQWPNRGDTGKF
+1364 IQWPNRGDSGRF
-1376 KFTGV
+1376 AFTGV